1 MRVFFQTSR
10 QRSFL
15 SACRIARKKWS
26 ASVPLL
32 LAALL
37 TVVFYSCRDED
48 LLPSVQS
55 VEHNGTRTE
64 DNANTSGLTIS
75 GDIKKFYDD
84 KNNLLY
90 SGYTYAPS
98 RRVPLVGEGRV
109 INQITKNL
117 VGVLS
122 NSDNKLEY
130 LVDKN
135 LDNSV
140 KLTGLAEVN
149 TGLPI
154 LSVKDVNR
162 VYYDSS
168 NGIKVGFLYKD
179 PGGLLSL
186 NVLKGFWV
194 KTYLKGEEQDG
205 SSTSGSGDDFQLLNL
220 NLLNVSGGLSEISF
234 TTTKPFDEVRI
245 GCASID
251 VDVLSGL
258 EFYYAFVGENPKKIA
273 ASFGYYKEAETNSG
287 LGNTNNLID
296 EYPDNSEQL
305 SMLGH
310 HELYVDFNEKIVKD
324 SEIGFKTGGLKTLDI
339 DLTGLSLFELTNNDV
354 NNKYVWGNEKV
365 LSGGIGIS
373 LLGTQDGSMSAIA
386 KEDCYG
392 VKIKLNTGLVG
403 GLLDAILGLLGNTH
417 YYYAYSRDPVEIDVS
432 SYFTIGNDT
441 ISTDYY
447 NLPTPSDDGSVSY
460 SLDRWPSGATSP
472 SISGNR
478 ITGMTVNGDYVVQ
491 AIYKRGEETSW
502 SYAVIHR
509 DKKEA
514 EAGCNTMMI
523 NTSANQ
529 GQYTVVESSG
539 SQGGISLFNKINNR
553 QNLVDDDYTNYAE
566 ATNVLSLIQFGSLAG
581 VHSSQDIAP
590 QGGGKTRVG
599 FVMQTNNQLLGADV
613 LKFFFIRLYNDGKE
627 VFSGLTAEN
636 DAVGVGLVGNDGS
649 KLRFY
654 VETDQT
660 FDQVELWTAGL
671 LNVNLNTFRLYYAFY
686 EPVTCE
692 EYAGTSEACMEMITA
707 QKHGATINYAETK
720 SSSAASVGSTMNNL
734 SYVIDNSQQTAASI
748 VAGVSLISRST
759 VAVKF
764 NSIRGGQPV
773 GAILRTPGYVL
784 NASVLQNVTIAAYN
798 GGQAVA
804 SESTSGG
811 LASIEV
817 ISDAGLAYMEVT
829 PLQDYDEVRISFPS
843 LADALETVW
852 LSGFY
857 IRPDAN
863 GNGIPDCA
871 EEPDDQGGTDG
882 ITYKS
887 ITEHVCVDETN
898 DLGKVRISVDA
909 QDDKVGTKLTFTCYP
924 YNGNGQKIEQEAEL
938 QQDDKGYFFELS
950 LPVGDY
956 SISGLST
963 YNGLRAQVHPLKT
976 TWKRN
981 AADTDWNNWS
991 NWTDGSPWGCTNVV
1005 IPTGATRYPN
1015 LKAWGSVDKFYGGNY
1030 CANIHFEPGAA
1041 VLNTQYLEYDC
1052 AYVEMEVQSGMYHMI
1067 STPLHGMV
1075 TGDMFVSP
1083 EMPAYFTPLNGA
1095 TYREVRHNP
1104 VVRQKMYSRAVTTA
1118 TSGTDLNGTVA
1129 ATADWSRTFNAV
1141 AQLYE
1146 QAQGIKMMVGNEGDG
1161 TSYRLRFPKAYT
1173 EYNYYT
1179 LSGGWVKEETLP
1191 EGARNMN
1198 GKFAYEESG
1207 FKPENAGRSFTF
1219 KLRNEEQG
1227 ATYFV
1232 AGNPFMS
1239 YLDIKTFLTENKQ
1252 SVQAI
1257 RIIDSENVFGEE
1269 EGLVRISLS
1278 ENGNLSFD
1286 VAGEQSNT
1294 IAPLQAFYV
1303 EASGDNASDN
1313 VDITYT
1319 SNMFVQPFASTA
1331 TRSSRSASVPA
1342 AGEMKISAVSGNS
1355 VSSCSLLR
1363 SAGASDAYNAKE
1375 DVITLIDENF
1385 MPKVKVY
1392 TVAGKRALDIQKI
1405 KNAARVDLG
1414 FMVKDGSQQTK
1425 FTLNYGSNWKGW
1437 TLVDKQTGNRYLL
1450 DGTSLTVNAGAMK
1463 SNNGRFYLVKE

>member
-1 MRVFFQTSR
+1 MSVFFQTSR

-15 SACRIARKKWS
+15 SACRIAGKKWS
-26 ASVPLL
+26 ASVPLF

-55 VEHNGTRTE
+55 FEQGGTRVNE
-64 DNANTSGLTIS
+64 DENTSGL
-75 GDIKKFYDD
+75 DVEQ
-84 KNNLLY
+84 NE
-90 SGYTYAPS
+90 TYGATYKPN

-109 INQITKNL
+109 INQITKGL
-117 VGVLS
+117 IAVGANNENQEFLI
-122 NSDNKLEY
+122 
-130 LVDKN
+130 DK
-135 LDNSV
+135 D
-140 KLTGLAEVN
+140 LTNGVTVSGLAKVDA
-149 TGLPI
+149 GIPI
-154 LSVKDVNR
+154 FSVRDINR
-162 VYYDSS
+162 VYYND
-168 NGIKVGFLYKD
+168 NEEQGVKVGFVYE
-179 PGGLLSL
+179 PQGGVLDLS
-186 NVLKGFWV
+186 VLKSFYVQTLLNGKV
-194 KTYLKGEEQDG
+194 QD
-205 SSTSGSGDDFQLLNL
+205 SSLSESGGGFQLLDL
-220 NLLNVSGGLSEISF
+220 NLLNVAGGKYEVSF
-234 TTTKPFDEVRI
+234 DATKPFDEVRL
-245 GCASID
+245 GYAGVN
-251 VDVLSGL
+251 VDVSVNQSAK
-258 EFYYAFVGENPKKIA
+258 FYYAFVGENPEKIA
-273 ASFGYYKEAETNSG
+273 AKECTYENAKGEEFENVAG
-287 LGNTNNLID
+287 LGRWSSKEKLC
-296 EYPDNSEQL
+296 NSDLTDGLTFSLDALL
-305 SMLGH
+305 S
-310 HELYVDFNEKIVKD
+310 VPKFRVNFNADIPAG
-324 SEIGFKTGGLKTLDI
+324 SEIGFRTSTATLLNVDLGGVTMHALDESNKSQQDEKLGTGI
-339 DLTGLSLFELTNNDV
+339 GLS
-354 NNKYVWGNEKV
+354 
-365 LSGGIGIS
+365 
-373 LLGTQDGSMSAIA
+373 A
-386 KEDCYG
+386 
-392 VKIKLNTGLVG
+392 VG
-403 GLLDAILGLLGNTH
+403 GNSKNFSFITKEAARGVQIDFPLSVKLEATTIH
-417 YYYAYSRDPVEIDVS
+417 YAYSRDPVEIDVS

-447 NLPTPSDDGSVSY
+447 NLPTPSDGTVTY
-460 SLDRWPSGATSP
+460 SLISYPEGATFP

-523 NTSANQ
+523 NTSGNEV
-529 GQYTVVESSG
+529 QYTVVESSG

-553 QNLVDDDYTNYAE
+553 QNLVDGDYTNYAE

-590 QGGGKTRVG
+590 QGGKTRVG

-613 LKFFFIRLYNDGKE
+613 LKFFFIRLYKDGEE

-660 FDQVELWTAGL
+660 FDQVELWIAGL

-686 EPVTCE
+686 EPTTCE

-720 SSSAASVGSTMNNL
+720 SSSVASVGATMNNL

-764 NSIRGGQPV
+764 NRVRGGQPV

-784 NASVLQNVTIAAYN
+784 SASVLQNVTIAAYN

-804 SESTSGG
+804 SESTSSG

-817 ISDAGLAYMEVT
+817 ISNAGLAYMEVT

-843 LADALETVW
+843 LADALKTIW

-871 EEPDDQGGTDG
+871 EEPEDQGETG
-882 ITYKS
+882 IAYRS
-887 ITEHVCVDETN
+887 ITEHVCVDKTTY
-898 DLGKVRISVDA
+898 LGNVRISVDA
-909 QDDKVGTKLTFTCYP
+909 KPELLNTELTFTCYP
-924 YNGNGQKIEQEAEL
+924 YNGNGQKIEQEAAL
-938 QQDDKGYFFELS
+938 QHDNNGYFFKLS

-956 SISGLST
+956 SISGLPT
-963 YNGLRAQVHPLKT
+963 DNGLRAQVHSLKT

-981 AADTDWNNWS
+981 PSDTDWNNWS

-1005 IPTGATRYPN
+1005 IPAGATRYPN
-1015 LKAWGSVDKFYGGNY
+1015 LNAWGSVDNFYGGNY

-1083 EMPAYFTPLNGA
+1083 EMPAYFTPLKED

-1104 VVRQKMYSRAVTTA
+1104 IVRQKMYSRAVKTA
-1118 TSGTDLNGTVA
+1118 TSGTNGTVA
-1129 ATADWSRTFNAV
+1129 PTADWSRTFNAV
-1141 AQLYE
+1141 AQPYE
-1146 QAQGIKMMVGNEGDG
+1146 QAQGIKMMVGNEEG

-1173 EYNYYT
+1173 KYNYYT
-1179 LSGGWVKEETLP
+1179 LSGGYVKEEDLP

-1198 GKFAYEESG
+1198 GKFAYEVNG
-1207 FKPENAGRSFTF
+1207 FNPKNAGSSFTF
-1219 KLRNEEQG
+1219 KLRNEEQD
-1227 ATYFV
+1227 AAYFV

-1239 YLDIKTFLTENKQ
+1239 YLDIKTFLTENNQ
-1252 SVQAI
+1252 SSVQAI
-1257 RIIDSENVFGEE
+1257 RIIDSESVFGEE
-1269 EGLVRISLS
+1269 EGLVRISLG
-1278 ENGNLSFD
+1278 ENGDLSFEGY
-1286 VAGEQSNT
+1286 GEQSNT

-1303 EASGDNASDN
+1303 EVSEDYASDN
-1313 VDITYT
+1313 VNITYT
-1319 SNMFVQPFASTA
+1319 SDMFVQPSASTA
-1331 TRSSRSASVPA
+1331 TRSSRSASVPT

-1375 DVITLIDENF
+1375 DIVSLIDEDF

-1392 TVAGKRALDIQKI
+1392 TVADKRALDIQKMS
-1405 KNAARVDLG
+1405 NATRVDLG
-1414 FMVKDGSQQTK
+1414 FMVKDGSQQTE
-1425 FTLNYGSNWKGW
+1425 FTLDYGSNWKGW
-1437 TLVDKQTGNRYLL
+1437 TLVDKQTGKRYLL

-1463 SNNGRFYLVKE
+1463 SNDGRFYLVKE

>member
-1 MRVFFQTSR
+1 MSVFFQTSR

-15 SACRIARKKWS
+15 SACRIAGKKWS
-26 ASVPLL
+26 ASVPLF

-55 VEHNGTRTE
+55 FEQGGTRAE
-64 DNANTSGLTIS
+64 AASTSGLDVVQDAT
-75 GDIKKFYDD
+75 GA
-84 KNNLLY
+84 
-90 SGYTYAPS
+90 TYKPNC
-98 RRVPLVGEGRV
+98 RVPLVGEGRV

-140 KLTGLAEVN
+140 SLKGLAEVN
-149 TGLPI
+149 AGLPI

-168 NGIKVGFLYKD
+168 NGIKVGFLYKA

-186 NVLKGFWV
+186 NVLQGFWV
-194 KTYLKGEEQDG
+194 KTYLKGKEQDG
-205 SSTSGSGDDFQLLNL
+205 SSTSGSGDKFQLLNL

-245 GCASID
+245 GCASIS
-251 VDVLSGL
+251 VEVLSGL

-273 ASFGYYKEAETNSG
+273 AEKHEYPYAEQERPLHPLSKGDLVNESLIDGPVCELVSGLLGGLTCRVDFGATIPVGSEVGYYT
-287 LGNTNNLID
+287 
-296 EYPDNSEQL
+296 
-305 SMLGH
+305 
-310 HELYVDFNEKIVKD
+310 
-324 SEIGFKTGGLKTLDI
+324 TGGGLASISLGATKLNAYD
-339 DLTGLSLFELTNNDV
+339 TGDNNPQSI
-354 NNKYVWGNEKV
+354 NTE
-365 LSGGIGIS
+365 SGIGV
-373 LLGTQDGSMSAIA
+373 SA
-386 KEDCYG
+386 
-392 VKIKLNTGLVG
+392 LVG
-403 GLLDAILGLLGNTH
+403 GAREFSMILTKKDTRRLELDLPSGINLLSAVKVH
-417 YYYAYSRDPVEIDVS
+417 YAYSRDPVEIDVS

-447 NLPTPSDDGSVSY
+447 NLPTPSEGTVIY
-460 SLDRWPSGATSP
+460 SLISWPSGATSP
-472 SISGNR
+472 SISGNHM
-478 ITGMTVNGDYVVQ
+478 TGMTVNGDYVVK
-491 AIYKRGEETSW
+491 AVYTRGEETSW

-509 DKKEA
+509 NKKEA
-514 EAGCNTMMI
+514 VAGCNTMMI
-523 NTSANQ
+523 NTSGNE

-553 QNLVDDDYTNYAE
+553 QNLVDGDYTNYAE

-590 QGGGKTRVG
+590 QGGKTRVG

-613 LKFFFIRLYNDGKE
+613 LKFFFIRLYKDGEE

-636 DAVGVGLVGNDGS
+636 DAIGVGLVGNDGS

-654 VETDQT
+654 VETDKT

-686 EPVTCE
+686 EPTTCE

-720 SSSAASVGSTMNNL
+720 SSSAASVGATMNNL

-764 NSIRGGQPV
+764 NSIRGGQPL

-829 PLQDYDEVRISFPS
+829 PLQGYDEVRISFPS

-871 EEPDDQGGTDG
+871 EEPDDQGETD
-882 ITYKS
+882 IAYKS
-887 ITEHVCVDETN
+887 ITEHVCVDETTY
-898 DLGKVRISVDA
+898 LGNVRIFVDA

-938 QQDDKGYFFELS
+938 RQDDKGYFFELS

-981 AADTDWNNWS
+981 ASDTDWNNWS

-1005 IPTGATRYPN
+1005 IPAGATRYPDLN
-1015 LKAWGSVDKFYGGNY
+1015 AWGSVDKFYGGNY

-1104 VVRQKMYSRAVTTA
+1104 IVRQKMYSRAVTTA
-1118 TSGTDLNGTVA
+1118 TSGTDSNGTVV

-1141 AQLYE
+1141 AQPYE

-1179 LSGGWVKEETLP
+1179 LSGRWVKEETLP

-1198 GKFAYEESG
+1198 GKFAYEVSG
-1207 FKPENAGRSFTF
+1207 FNPENVGNSFTF
-1219 KLRNEEQG
+1219 ELRNDRKG

-1269 EGLVRISLS
+1269 EGLVRISLGK
-1278 ENGNLSFD
+1278 NGDLSFN

-1303 EASGDNASDN
+1303 EALEGYTSDN
-1313 VDITYT
+1313 VNITYT
-1319 SNMFVQPFASTA
+1319 SDMFVQPSASTA

-1355 VSSCSLLR
+1355 VSSCSLIR

-1375 DVITLIDENF
+1375 DIVSLIDEDF

-1392 TVAGKRALDIQKI
+1392 TVADKRALDIQKMS
-1405 KNAARVDLG
+1405 NATRVGLG
-1414 FMVKDGSQQTK
+1414 FMVKDGSQQTE
-1425 FTLNYGSNWKGW
+1425 FTLDYGSNWKGW
-1437 TLVDKQTGNRYLL
+1437 TLVDKQTGKRYLL

-1463 SNNGRFYLVKE
+1463 SNDGRFYLVKE

>member
-1 MRVFFQTSR
+1 MSVFFQTSR

-15 SACRIARKKWS
+15 SACRIAGKKWS
-26 ASVPLL
+26 ASVPLF

-55 VEHNGTRTE
+55 FEQGGTRAE
-64 DNANTSGLTIS
+64 AASTSGL
-75 GDIKKFYDD
+75 DVVQDA
-84 KNNLLY
+84 
-90 SGYTYAPS
+90 TYGATYKPNC
-98 RRVPLVGEGRV
+98 RVPLVGEGRV

-135 LDNSV
+135 LDNFVSL
-140 KLTGLAEVN
+140 KGLAEVN
-149 TGLPI
+149 AGLPI

-168 NGIKVGFLYKD
+168 NVIKVGFLYKD

-186 NVLKGFWV
+186 DVLKGFWV

-205 SSTSGSGDDFQLLNL
+205 SSTLGSGENFQLLNL

-245 GCASID
+245 GCASIS
-251 VDVLSGL
+251 VEVLSGL

-273 ASFGYYKEAETNSG
+273 AEKH
-287 LGNTNNLID
+287 
-296 EYPDNSEQL
+296 EYPYAEQERPLHPL
-305 SMLGH
+305 SKGDLVNESLTDGPVC
-310 HELYVDFNEKIVKD
+310 EL
-324 SEIGFKTGGLKTLDI
+324 
-339 DLTGLSLFELTNNDV
+339 
-354 NNKYVWGNEKV
+354 
-365 LSGGIGIS
+365 IS
-373 LLGTQDGSMSAIA
+373 
-386 KEDCYG
+386 
-392 VKIKLNTGLVG
+392 
-403 GLLDAILGLLGNTH
+403 GLLGGLTCRVDFGATIPVGSEVGYYTKGGGLASISLGATKLNAYDTGDNNPQSINTESGIGVSALAGGAREFSMILTKKDTRRLELDLPSGINLLSAVQVH
-417 YYYAYSRDPVEIDVS
+417 YAYSRDPVEIDVS

-447 NLPTPSDDGSVSY
+447 NLPTPSEGTVIY
-460 SLDRWPSGATSP
+460 SLISWPSGATSP
-472 SISGNR
+472 SISGNHM
-478 ITGMTVNGDYVVQ
+478 TGMTVNGDYVVK
-491 AIYKRGEETSW
+491 AVYTREEKETSW

-509 DKKEA
+509 NKKEA

-553 QNLVDDDYTNYAE
+553 QNLVDGDYTNYAE

-590 QGGGKTRVG
+590 QGGKTRVG

-613 LKFFFIRLYNDGKE
+613 LKFFFIRLYKDGEE

-636 DAVGVGLVGNDGS
+636 DAIGVGLVGNDGS

-654 VETDQT
+654 VETDKT

-686 EPVTCE
+686 EPTTCE

-720 SSSAASVGSTMNNL
+720 SSSAASVGATMNNL

-764 NSIRGGQPV
+764 NSIRGGQPL

-871 EEPDDQGGTDG
+871 EEPDDQGETD
-882 ITYKS
+882 ITYRS
-887 ITEHVCVDETN
+887 ITEHVCVDETTY
-898 DLGKVRISVDA
+898 LGNVRISVDA
-909 QDDKVGTKLTFTCYP
+909 KSELLGTELTFTCYP
-924 YNGNGQKIEQEAEL
+924 YNGNEQKIEQKAEL

-981 AADTDWNNWS
+981 ASDTDWNNWS

-1005 IPTGATRYPN
+1005 IPAGATRYPN
-1015 LKAWGSVDKFYGGNY
+1015 LNAWGSVDKFYGGNY

-1067 STPLHGMV
+1067 STPLHGMI

-1104 VVRQKMYSRAVTTA
+1104 IVRQKMYSRAVTTA
-1118 TSGTDLNGTVA
+1118 TSGTDSNGTVV

-1141 AQLYE
+1141 AQPYE
-1146 QAQGIKMMVGNEGDG
+1146 QAQGIKMMVGNDWG

-1179 LSGGWVKEETLP
+1179 LSGRWVKKETLP

-1219 KLRNEEQG
+1219 ELRNEEQG

-1257 RIIDSENVFGEE
+1257 RIIDSESVFGEE
-1269 EGLVRISLS
+1269 EGLVRISLGK
-1278 ENGNLSFD
+1278 NGDLSFD

-1303 EASGDNASDN
+1303 EALEGYTSDN
-1313 VDITYT
+1313 VNITYT
-1319 SNMFVQPFASTA
+1319 SDMFVQPSASTA
-1331 TRSSRSASVPA
+1331 TRSSRSASVPT

-1355 VSSCSLLR
+1355 VSSCSLIR

-1375 DVITLIDENF
+1375 DIVSLIDEDF

-1392 TVAGKRALDIQKI
+1392 TVADKRALDIQKMS
-1405 KNAARVDLG
+1405 NATRVDLG
-1414 FMVKDGSQQTK
+1414 FMVKDGSQQTE
-1425 FTLNYGSNWKGW
+1425 FTLDYGSNWKGW
-1437 TLVDKQTGNRYLL
+1437 TLVDKQTGKRYLL

-1463 SNNGRFYLVKE
+1463 SNDGRFYLVKE

>member
-1 MRVFFQTSR
+1 MSVFFQTSR

-15 SACRIARKKWS
+15 SACRIAGKKWS
-26 ASVPLL
+26 ASVPLF

-55 VEHNGTRTE
+55 FEQGGTRAE
-64 DNANTSGLTIS
+64 AASTSGL
-75 GDIKKFYDD
+75 DVVQDA
-84 KNNLLY
+84 
-90 SGYTYAPS
+90 TYGATYKPNC
-98 RRVPLVGEGRV
+98 RVPLVGEGRV

-135 LDNSV
+135 LDNFVSL
-140 KLTGLAEVN
+140 KGLAEVN
-149 TGLPI
+149 AGLPI

-186 NVLKGFWV
+186 DVLKGFWV

-205 SSTSGSGDDFQLLNL
+205 SSTSGSGENFQLLNL

-234 TTTKPFDEVRI
+234 TTKKPFDEVRI

-273 ASFGYYKEAETNSG
+273 AKEH
-287 LGNTNNLID
+287 
-296 EYPDNSEQL
+296 EYPDAKQERPS
-305 SMLGH
+305 
-310 HELYVDFNEKIVKD
+310 
-324 SEIGFKTGGLKTLDI
+324 
-339 DLTGLSLFELTNNDV
+339 TNITD
-354 NNKYVWGNEKV
+354 
-365 LSGGIGIS
+365 
-373 LLGTQDGSMSAIA
+373 LLGRNLVDSDISNGPTCELLS
-386 KEDCYG
+386 
-392 VKIKLNTGLVG
+392 GLVG
-403 GLLDAILGLLGNTH
+403 GGLTCRVDFGATIPVGSEVGYYTKGGGLASISLGATKLNAYDTGDNNPQSINTEGGIGVSALVGGAREFSMILTKENAQRLELDLPSGINLLSAVQVH
-417 YYYAYSRDPVEIDVS
+417 YAYSRDPVEIDVS

-447 NLPTPSDDGSVSY
+447 NLPTPSDGSVTY
-460 SLDRWPSGATSP
+460 SLISWPSGATSP
-472 SISGNR
+472 SISGNHM
-478 ITGMTVNGDYVVQ
+478 TGMTVNGDYVVK
-491 AIYKRGEETSW
+491 AIYTREEKETSW

-509 DKKEA
+509 NKKEA
-514 EAGCNTMMI
+514 VAGCNTMMI
-523 NTSANQ
+523 NTSGNE

-553 QNLVDDDYTNYAE
+553 QNLVDGDYTNYAE

-590 QGGGKTRVG
+590 QGGKTRVG

-613 LKFFFIRLYNDGKE
+613 LKFFFIRLYKDGEE

-636 DAVGVGLVGNDGS
+636 DAIGVGLVGNDGS

-654 VETDQT
+654 VETDKT

-686 EPVTCE
+686 EPTTCE

-720 SSSAASVGSTMNNL
+720 SSSVASVGATMNNL
-734 SYVIDNSQQTAASI
+734 SYVIDNNQQTAASI

-764 NSIRGGQPV
+764 NSIRGGQPL

-804 SESTSGG
+804 SESTSSG

-829 PLQDYDEVRISFPS
+829 PLQDYNEVRISFPS

-871 EEPDDQGGTDG
+871 EELEVQGEIDIVYRG
-882 ITYKS
+882 
-887 ITEHVCVDETN
+887 ITEHVCVDETTY
-898 DLGKVRISVDA
+898 LGNVRISVDA
-909 QDDKVGTKLTFTCYP
+909 KPELLGTELTFTCYP
-924 YNGNGQKIEQEAEL
+924 YNGNGQKIEQEAAL
-938 QQDDKGYFFELS
+938 QQDNNGYFFELS

-981 AADTDWNNWS
+981 ASDTDWNNWN

-1005 IPTGATRYPN
+1005 IPAGATRYPN
-1015 LKAWGSVDKFYGGNY
+1015 LNAWGSVDKFYGGNY

-1118 TSGTDLNGTVA
+1118 TSGTDPNGTVA
-1129 ATADWSRTFNAV
+1129 ATVDWSRTFNAV
-1141 AQLYE
+1141 AQPYE
-1146 QAQGIKMMVGNEGDG
+1146 QAQGIKMMVGNDWG

-1179 LSGGWVKEETLP
+1179 LSGGWVKKETLP

-1198 GKFAYEESG
+1198 GKFAYEVIG
-1207 FKPENAGRSFTF
+1207 FNPENAGSSFTF
-1219 KLRNEEQG
+1219 ELRNEEQG

-1257 RIIDSENVFGEE
+1257 RIIDSESVFGEE
-1269 EGLVRISLS
+1269 EGLVRISLG
-1278 ENGNLSFD
+1278 ENGDLSFD

-1303 EASGDNASDN
+1303 EVSGDYASDN
-1313 VDITYT
+1313 VNITYT
-1319 SNMFVQPFASTA
+1319 SNMFVQPSASTA

-1355 VSSCSLLR
+1355 VSSCSLIR

-1375 DVITLIDENF
+1375 DIVSLIDEDF

-1392 TVAGKRALDIQKI
+1392 TVADKRALDIQKMS
-1405 KNAARVDLG
+1405 NATRVGLG
-1414 FMVKDGSQQTK
+1414 FMVKDGSQQTE
-1425 FTLNYGSNWKGW
+1425 FTLDYGSNWKGW
-1437 TLVDKQTGNRYLL
+1437 TLVDKQTGKRYLL

-1463 SNNGRFYLVKE
+1463 SNDGRFYLVKE

>member
-1 MRVFFQTSR
+1 MSVFFQTSR

-15 SACRIARKKWS
+15 SACRIAGKKWS

-48 LLPSVQS
+48 LLPSMQS
-55 VEHNGTRTE
+55 FEQDGTRA
-64 DNANTSGLTIS
+64 DAASTSGL
-75 GDIKKFYDD
+75 DVVKDA
-84 KNNLLY
+84 
-90 SGYTYAPS
+90 TYGATYKPN

-109 INQITKNL
+109 INQITKGL
-117 VGVLS
+117 IAVGANNENQEFLI
-122 NSDNKLEY
+122 
-130 LVDKN
+130 DK
-135 LDNSV
+135 D
-140 KLTGLAEVN
+140 LTNGVTVSGLAKVDA
-149 TGLPI
+149 GIPI
-154 LSVKDVNR
+154 FSVRDVNR
-162 VYYDSS
+162 VYY
-168 NGIKVGFLYKD
+168 NGGQGVKVGFVYEPQRGVLD
-179 PGGLLSL
+179 LS
-186 NVLKGFWV
+186 VLKSFYVQTLLNGKV
-194 KTYLKGEEQDG
+194 QD
-205 SSTSGSGDDFQLLNL
+205 SSLSESGGGFQLLDL
-220 NLLNVSGGLSEISF
+220 NLLNVAGGKYEVSF
-234 TTTKPFDEVRI
+234 DATKPFDEVRL
-245 GCASID
+245 GYAGVNVNVSTAQ
-251 VDVLSGL
+251 SAK
-258 EFYYAFVGENPKKIA
+258 FYYAFVGENPEKIA
-273 ASFGYYKEAETNSG
+273 AEGYTYTEAKGEETYIPILGGLTEGWKSCDVLTDEYLFSNGDEFGLISG
-287 LGNTNNLID
+287 LSLKKYRVN
-296 EYPDNSEQL
+296 
-305 SMLGH
+305 
-310 HELYVDFNEKIVKD
+310 FNADIPAG
-324 SEIGFKTGGLKTLDI
+324 SEIGFRTSTATLLNVDLGGVTMHALNASNKSQQKVGLKTGI
-339 DLTGLSLFELTNNDV
+339 GLS
-354 NNKYVWGNEKV
+354 
-365 LSGGIGIS
+365 
-373 LLGTQDGSMSAIA
+373 A
-386 KEDCYG
+386 
-392 VKIKLNTGLVG
+392 VG
-403 GLLDAILGLLGNTH
+403 GNSKNFSFITTKAARGVQIDFPLSVKLAETTIH
-417 YYYAYSRDPVEIDVS
+417 YAYSRDPVEIDVS
-432 SYFTIGNDT
+432 SYFTIGNDI

-447 NLPTPSDDGSVSY
+447 NLPTPSDGYVSY
-460 SLDRWPSGATSP
+460 SLISWPSGATSL
-472 SISGNR
+472 SVLDNHM
-478 ITGMTVNGDYVVQ
+478 TGMTVNGDYVIRAV
-491 AIYKRGEETSW
+491 YTREGETSH

-523 NTSANQ
+523 NTSENQ

-553 QNLVDDDYTNYAE
+553 QNLVDGDYTNYAE

-581 VHSSQDIAP
+581 VHSSQDIVP
-590 QGGGKTRVG
+590 QGGKTRVG

-613 LKFFFIRLYNDGKE
+613 LKFFFIRLYKDGEE

-686 EPVTCE
+686 EPTTCE

-720 SSSAASVGSTMNNL
+720 SSSAASVGATMNNL

-773 GAILRTPGYVL
+773 GAILRTPGYGL
-784 NASVLQNVTIAAYN
+784 NASVLQNVTIAAYS

-817 ISDAGLAYMEVT
+817 ISGAGLAYMEVT

-871 EEPDDQGGTDG
+871 EEPEDQGETG
-882 ITYKS
+882 IEYRS
-887 ITEHVCVDETN
+887 ITEHVCVDEKN
-898 DLGKVRISVDA
+898 YLGNVRISVDA
-909 QDDKVGTKLTFTCYP
+909 KPELLNTELTFTCYP
-924 YNGNGQKIEQEAEL
+924 YNGNGQKIEQEAAL
-938 QQDDKGYFFELS
+938 QHDNNGYFFELS

-956 SISGLST
+956 SISGLPIH
-963 YNGLRAQVHPLKT
+963 NGLRAQVHSLKT

-981 AADTDWNNWS
+981 PSDTDWNNWS

-1005 IPTGATRYPN
+1005 IPAGATRYPDLN
-1015 LKAWGSVDKFYGGNY
+1015 AWGSVDKFYGGNY

-1075 TGDMFVSP
+1075 TGDMFVSS
-1083 EMPAYFTPLNGA
+1083 EMPAYFTQLDDK
-1095 TYREVRHNP
+1095 TYPEVRHNP
-1104 VVRQKMYSRAVTTA
+1104 IVRQKMYSRAVTTA
-1118 TSGTDLNGTVA
+1118 TSGTNGTVA

-1146 QAQGIKMMVGNEGDG
+1146 QAQGIKMMVGNDWG

-1179 LSGGWVKEETLP
+1179 LSGGWVKPEKLP

-1198 GKFAYEESG
+1198 GKFAYEVSG
-1207 FKPENAGRSFTF
+1207 FNPENAGSSFTF
-1219 KLRNEEQG
+1219 ELRNDEKG

-1239 YLDIKTFLTENKQ
+1239 YLDIKTFLTENNR

-1257 RIIDSENVFGEE
+1257 RIIDSESVFGEE
-1269 EGLVRISLS
+1269 EGLVRISLG
-1278 ENGNLSFD
+1278 ENGDLSFEGY
-1286 VAGEQSNT
+1286 GEQSNT

-1303 EASGDNASDN
+1303 EVSGDYASDN
-1313 VDITYT
+1313 VNITYT
-1319 SNMFVQPFASTA
+1319 SDMFVQPSASTA
-1331 TRSSRSASVPA
+1331 TRSSRSASVPT

-1375 DVITLIDENF
+1375 DVVSLIDEDF

-1392 TVAGKRALDIQKI
+1392 TVADKRALDIQKMS
-1405 KNAARVDLG
+1405 NATRVDLG
-1414 FMVKDGSQQTK
+1414 FMVKDGSQQTE
-1425 FTLNYGSNWKGW
+1425 FTLDYGSNWKGW
-1437 TLVDKQTGNRYLL
+1437 TLVDKQTGKRYLL

-1463 SNNGRFYLVKE
+1463 SNDGRFYLVKE

>member
-1 MRVFFQTSR
+1 MSVFFQTSR

-15 SACRIARKKWS
+15 SACRIAGKKWS
-26 ASVPLL
+26 ASVPLF

-55 VEHNGTRTE
+55 FEQGGTRAE
-64 DNANTSGLTIS
+64 AASTSGL
-75 GDIKKFYDD
+75 DVVQDA
-84 KNNLLY
+84 
-90 SGYTYAPS
+90 TYGATYKPNC
-98 RRVPLVGEGRV
+98 RVPLVGEGRV

-140 KLTGLAEVN
+140 SLKGLAEVN

-186 NVLKGFWV
+186 DVLKGFWV

-205 SSTSGSGDDFQLLNL
+205 SSTLGSGENFQLLNL

-234 TTTKPFDEVRI
+234 TTTRPFDEVRI

-273 ASFGYYKEAETNSG
+273 AEKH
-287 LGNTNNLID
+287 
-296 EYPDNSEQL
+296 EYPYAEQERPLHPL
-305 SMLGH
+305 SKGDLVNESLTDGPVC
-310 HELYVDFNEKIVKD
+310 EL
-324 SEIGFKTGGLKTLDI
+324 
-339 DLTGLSLFELTNNDV
+339 
-354 NNKYVWGNEKV
+354 
-365 LSGGIGIS
+365 IS
-373 LLGTQDGSMSAIA
+373 
-386 KEDCYG
+386 
-392 VKIKLNTGLVG
+392 
-403 GLLDAILGLLGNTH
+403 GLLGGLTCRVDFGATIPVGSEVGYYTKGGGLASISLGATKLNAYDTSDNNPQSINTESGIGVSALAGGAREFSMILTKENAQRLELDLPSGINLLSAVRVH
-417 YYYAYSRDPVEIDVS
+417 YAYSRDPVEIDVS

-447 NLPTPSDDGSVSY
+447 NLPTPSDGTVSY
-460 SLDRWPSGATSP
+460 SLFSSPDGATS

-478 ITGMTVNGDYVVQ
+478 ITGMTVNGDYAVKAV
-491 AIYKRGEETSW
+491 YTREEKEISW

-509 DKKEA
+509 NKKEA
-514 EAGCNTMMI
+514 VAGCNTMMI

-553 QNLVDDDYTNYAE
+553 QNLVDGDYTNYAE

-590 QGGGKTRVG
+590 QGGKTRVG

-613 LKFFFIRLYNDGKE
+613 LKFFFIRLYKDGEE

-636 DAVGVGLVGNDGS
+636 DAIGVGLVGNDGS

-654 VETDQT
+654 VETDKT

-686 EPVTCE
+686 EPTTCE

-720 SSSAASVGSTMNNL
+720 SSSAASVGATMNNL

-764 NSIRGGQPV
+764 NSIRGGQPL

-829 PLQDYDEVRISFPS
+829 PLQGYDEVRISFPS

-871 EEPDDQGGTDG
+871 EEPDDQGETD
-882 ITYKS
+882 IAYKS
-887 ITEHVCVDETN
+887 ITEHVCVDETTY
-898 DLGKVRISVDA
+898 LGNVRIFVDA

-938 QQDDKGYFFELS
+938 RWDDKGYFFELS

-981 AADTDWNNWS
+981 ASDTDWNNWS

-1005 IPTGATRYPN
+1005 IPAGATRYPN
-1015 LKAWGSVDKFYGGNY
+1015 LNAWGSVDKFYGGNY

-1067 STPLHGMV
+1067 STPLHGMI

-1104 VVRQKMYSRAVTTA
+1104 IVRQKMYSRAVTTA
-1118 TSGTDLNGTVA
+1118 TSGTDSNGTVV

-1141 AQLYE
+1141 AQPYE
-1146 QAQGIKMMVGNEGDG
+1146 QAQGIKMMVGNDWG

-1179 LSGGWVKEETLP
+1179 LSGRWVKKETLP

-1219 KLRNEEQG
+1219 ELRNEEQG

-1257 RIIDSENVFGEE
+1257 RIIDSESVFGEE
-1269 EGLVRISLS
+1269 EGLVRISLGK
-1278 ENGNLSFD
+1278 NGDLSFD

-1303 EASGDNASDN
+1303 EALEGYTSDN
-1313 VDITYT
+1313 VNITYT
-1319 SNMFVQPFASTA
+1319 SDMFVQPSASTA
-1331 TRSSRSASVPA
+1331 TRSSRSASVPT

-1355 VSSCSLLR
+1355 VSSCSLIR

-1375 DVITLIDENF
+1375 DIVSLIDEDF

-1392 TVAGKRALDIQKI
+1392 TVADKRALDIQKMS
-1405 KNAARVDLG
+1405 NATRVDLG
-1414 FMVKDGSQQTK
+1414 FMVKDGSQQTE
-1425 FTLNYGSNWKGW
+1425 FTLDYGSNWKGW
-1437 TLVDKQTGNRYLL
+1437 TLVDKQTGKRYLL

-1463 SNNGRFYLVKE
+1463 SNDGRFYLVKE

>member
-1 MRVFFQTSR
+1 MSVFFQTSR

-15 SACRIARKKWS
+15 SACRIAGKKWS
-26 ASVPLL
+26 ASVPLF

-55 VEHNGTRTE
+55 FEQGGTRAE
-64 DNANTSGLTIS
+64 AASTSGL
-75 GDIKKFYDD
+75 DVVQDA
-84 KNNLLY
+84 
-90 SGYTYAPS
+90 TYGATYKPNC
-98 RRVPLVGEGRV
+98 RVPLVGEGRV

-135 LDNSV
+135 LDNFVSL
-140 KLTGLAEVN
+140 KGLAEVN
-149 TGLPI
+149 AGLPI

-168 NGIKVGFLYKD
+168 NVIKVGFLYKD

-186 NVLKGFWV
+186 DVLKGFWV

-205 SSTSGSGDDFQLLNL
+205 SSTSGSGENFQLLNL

-245 GCASID
+245 GCASIS
-251 VDVLSGL
+251 VEVLSGL

-273 ASFGYYKEAETNSG
+273 AEKH
-287 LGNTNNLID
+287 
-296 EYPDNSEQL
+296 EYPYAEQERPLHPL
-305 SMLGH
+305 SKGDLVNESLTDGPVC
-310 HELYVDFNEKIVKD
+310 EL
-324 SEIGFKTGGLKTLDI
+324 
-339 DLTGLSLFELTNNDV
+339 
-354 NNKYVWGNEKV
+354 
-365 LSGGIGIS
+365 IS
-373 LLGTQDGSMSAIA
+373 
-386 KEDCYG
+386 
-392 VKIKLNTGLVG
+392 
-403 GLLDAILGLLGNTH
+403 GLLGGLTCRVDFGATIPVGSEVGYYTKGGGLASISLGATKLNAYDTGDNNPQSINTESGIGVSALAGGAREFSMILTKKDTRRLELDLPSGINLLSAVQVH
-417 YYYAYSRDPVEIDVS
+417 YAYSRAPVEIDVS

-447 NLPTPSDDGSVSY
+447 NLPTPSEGTVIY
-460 SLDRWPSGATSP
+460 SLISSPNGVTSP
-472 SISGNR
+472 EISGNR
-478 ITGMTVNGDYVVQ
+478 ITGMTVNGDYAVKAV
-491 AIYKRGEETSW
+491 YTREEKEISW

-509 DKKEA
+509 NKKEA

-523 NTSANQ
+523 NTSGNE

-553 QNLVDDDYTNYAE
+553 QNLVDGDYTNYAE

-590 QGGGKTRVG
+590 QGGKTRVG

-613 LKFFFIRLYNDGKE
+613 LKFFFIRLYKDGEE

-636 DAVGVGLVGNDGS
+636 DAIGVGLVGNDGS

-654 VETDQT
+654 VETDKT

-686 EPVTCE
+686 EPTTCE

-720 SSSAASVGSTMNNL
+720 SSSAASVGATMNNL

-764 NSIRGGQPV
+764 NSIRGGQPL

-871 EEPDDQGGTDG
+871 EEPDDQGETD
-882 ITYKS
+882 ITYRS
-887 ITEHVCVDETN
+887 ITEHVCVDKTTY
-898 DLGKVRISVDA
+898 LGNVRISVDA
-909 QDDKVGTKLTFTCYP
+909 KSELLGTELTFTCYP
-924 YNGNGQKIEQEAEL
+924 YNGNEQKIEQKAEL

-981 AADTDWNNWS
+981 ASDTDWNNWS

-1005 IPTGATRYPN
+1005 IPAGATRYPN
-1015 LKAWGSVDKFYGGNY
+1015 LNAWGSVDKFYGGNY

-1067 STPLHGMV
+1067 STPLHGMI

-1083 EMPAYFTPLNGA
+1083 EMPAYFTPLKED

-1104 VVRQKMYSRAVTTA
+1104 IVRQKMYSRAVTTA
-1118 TSGTDLNGTVA
+1118 TSGTDSNGTVV

-1141 AQLYE
+1141 AQPYE
-1146 QAQGIKMMVGNEGDG
+1146 QAQGIKMMVGNDWG

-1179 LSGGWVKEETLP
+1179 LSGRWVKKETLP

-1219 KLRNEEQG
+1219 ELRNEEQG

-1257 RIIDSENVFGEE
+1257 RIIDSESVFGEE
-1269 EGLVRISLS
+1269 EGLVRISLGK
-1278 ENGNLSFD
+1278 NGDLSFD

-1303 EASGDNASDN
+1303 EALEGYTSDN
-1313 VDITYT
+1313 VNVTYT
-1319 SNMFVQPFASTA
+1319 SDMFVQPSASTA
-1331 TRSSRSASVPA
+1331 TRSSRSASVPT

-1355 VSSCSLLR
+1355 VSSCSLIR

-1375 DVITLIDENF
+1375 DIVSLIDEDF

-1392 TVAGKRALDIQKI
+1392 TVADKRALDIQKMS
-1405 KNAARVDLG
+1405 NATRVGLG
-1414 FMVKDGSQQTK
+1414 FMVKDGSQQTE
-1425 FTLNYGSNWKGW
+1425 FTLDYGSNWKGW
-1437 TLVDKQTGNRYLL
+1437 TLVDKQTGKRYLL

-1463 SNNGRFYLVKE
+1463 SNDGRFYLVKE

>member
-1 MRVFFQTSR
+1 MSVFFQTSR

-15 SACRIARKKWS
+15 SVCRIAGKKWS
-26 ASVPLL
+26 ASVPLF

-55 VEHNGTRTE
+55 FEQGGTRAET
-64 DNANTSGLTIS
+64 ASTSGL
-75 GDIKKFYDD
+75 DVVQDA
-84 KNNLLY
+84 
-90 SGYTYAPS
+90 TYGATYKPNC
-98 RRVPLVGEGRV
+98 RVPLVGEGRV

-135 LDNSV
+135 LDNFVSL
-140 KLTGLAEVN
+140 KGLAEVN
-149 TGLPI
+149 AGLPI

-186 NVLKGFWV
+186 NVLQGFWV
-194 KTYLKGEEQDG
+194 KTYLKGKEQDG
-205 SSTSGSGDDFQLLNL
+205 SSTSGSGDNFQLLNL

-273 ASFGYYKEAETNSG
+273 AEKH
-287 LGNTNNLID
+287 
-296 EYPDNSEQL
+296 EYPYAEQERPLHPL
-305 SMLGH
+305 SKGDL
-310 HELYVDFNEKIVKD
+310 VNE
-324 SEIGFKTGGLKTLDI
+324 S
-339 DLTGLSLFELTNNDV
+339 LT
-354 NNKYVWGNEKV
+354 
-365 LSGGIGIS
+365 
-373 LLGTQDGSMSAIA
+373 DGPVC
-386 KEDCYG
+386 E
-392 VKIKLNTGLVG
+392 LVG
-403 GLLDAILGLLGNTH
+403 GLLGGGLTCRVDFGATIPVGSEVGYYTTGGGLASISLGATKLNAYDTSDNNPQSINAESGIGVSALAGGAREFSMILTKKDTRRLELDLPSGINLLSAVQVH
-417 YYYAYSRDPVEIDVS
+417 YAYSRDPVEIDVS

-447 NLPTPSDDGSVSY
+447 NLPTPSEGTVIY
-460 SLDRWPSGATSP
+460 SLISSPNGVTSP
-472 SISGNR
+472 EISGNH
-478 ITGMTVNGDYVVQ
+478 ITGMTVNGDYVVK
-491 AIYKRGEETSW
+491 AVYTREEKEISW

-509 DKKEA
+509 NKKEA

-523 NTSANQ
+523 NTSGNE

-553 QNLVDDDYTNYAE
+553 QNLVDGDYTNYAE

-581 VHSSQDIAP
+581 VHSSQDIAL

-613 LKFFFIRLYNDGKE
+613 LKFFFIRLYKDGKE

-654 VETDQT
+654 VETDRT

-720 SSSAASVGSTMNNL
+720 SSSVASVGATTNNL

-748 VAGVSLISRST
+748 VAGVSLISRPT

-764 NSIRGGQPV
+764 NSIRGGQPL

-804 SESTSGG
+804 SESTSSG

-829 PLQDYDEVRISFPS
+829 PLQDYNEVRISFPS

-871 EEPDDQGGTDG
+871 EELEVQGEID
-882 ITYKS
+882 IVYRD
-887 ITEHVCVDETN
+887 ITEHVCVDKTTY
-898 DLGKVRISVDA
+898 LGNVRISVDA
-909 QDDKVGTKLTFTCYP
+909 KPELLGTELTFTCYP
-924 YNGNGQKIEQEAEL
+924 YNGNGQKIEQEAAL
-938 QQDDKGYFFELS
+938 QQDNNGYFFELS

-963 YNGLRAQVHPLKT
+963 YNGLRAQVHPQKT

-981 AADTDWNNWS
+981 ALDTDWNNWN

-1005 IPTGATRYPN
+1005 IPAGATRYPN
-1015 LKAWGSVDKFYGGNY
+1015 LNAWGSVDKFYGGNY

-1083 EMPAYFTPLNGA
+1083 EMPAYFIPLIGA

-1118 TSGTDLNGTVA
+1118 TSGTDPNGTVV

-1141 AQLYE
+1141 AQPYE
-1146 QAQGIKMMVGNEGDG
+1146 QAQGIKMMVGNDWG

-1179 LSGGWVKEETLP
+1179 LSGGWVKKETLP

-1198 GKFAYEESG
+1198 GKFAYEVIG
-1207 FKPENAGRSFTF
+1207 FNPENAGSSFTF
-1219 KLRNEEQG
+1219 ELRNEEQG
-1227 ATYFV
+1227 ATCFV

-1257 RIIDSENVFGEE
+1257 RIIDSENIFGGK
-1269 EGLVRISLS
+1269 EGLVRISLG
-1278 ENGNLSFD
+1278 ENGDLSFD

-1303 EASGDNASDN
+1303 EVSGDYASDN
-1313 VDITYT
+1313 VNITYT
-1319 SNMFVQPFASTA
+1319 SNMFVQPSASTA
-1331 TRSSRSASVPA
+1331 TRSSRSASVPT

-1375 DVITLIDENF
+1375 DIVSLIDEDF

-1392 TVAGKRALDIQKI
+1392 TVADKRALDIQKMS
-1405 KNAARVDLG
+1405 NATRVGLG
-1414 FMVKDGSQQTK
+1414 FMVKDGSQQTE
-1425 FTLNYGSNWKGW
+1425 FTLDYGSNWKGW
-1437 TLVDKQTGNRYLL
+1437 TLVDKQTGKRYLL

-1463 SNNGRFYLVKE
+1463 SNDGRFYLVKE

>member
-1 MRVFFQTSR
+1 MSVFFQTSR

-15 SACRIARKKWS
+15 SACRIAGKKWS
-26 ASVPLL
+26 ASVPLF

-55 VEHNGTRTE
+55 FEQGGTRAE
-64 DNANTSGLTIS
+64 AASTSGLDVVQDAT
-75 GDIKKFYDD
+75 GA
-84 KNNLLY
+84 
-90 SGYTYAPS
+90 TYKPNC
-98 RRVPLVGEGRV
+98 RVPLVGEGRV

-140 KLTGLAEVN
+140 SLKGLAEVN
-149 TGLPI
+149 AGLPI

-168 NGIKVGFLYKD
+168 NGIKVGFLYKA

-186 NVLKGFWV
+186 NVLQGFWV
-194 KTYLKGEEQDG
+194 KTYLKGKEQDG
-205 SSTSGSGDDFQLLNL
+205 SSTSGSGDKFQLLNL

-245 GCASID
+245 GCASIS
-251 VDVLSGL
+251 VEVLSGL

-273 ASFGYYKEAETNSG
+273 AKEH
-287 LGNTNNLID
+287 
-296 EYPDNSEQL
+296 EYPDAKQERPS
-305 SMLGH
+305 
-310 HELYVDFNEKIVKD
+310 
-324 SEIGFKTGGLKTLDI
+324 
-339 DLTGLSLFELTNNDV
+339 TNITD
-354 NNKYVWGNEKV
+354 
-365 LSGGIGIS
+365 
-373 LLGTQDGSMSAIA
+373 LLGRNLVDSDISNGPTCELLS
-386 KEDCYG
+386 
-392 VKIKLNTGLVG
+392 GLVG
-403 GLLDAILGLLGNTH
+403 GGLTCRVDFGATIPVGSEVGYYTTGGGLASISLGATKLNAYDTGDNNPQSINTESGIGVSALVGGAREFSMILTKKDTRRLELDLPSGINLLSAVKVH
-417 YYYAYSRDPVEIDVS
+417 YAYSRDPVEIDVS

-447 NLPTPSDDGSVSY
+447 NLPTPSEGTVIY
-460 SLDRWPSGATSP
+460 SLISWPSGATSP
-472 SISGNR
+472 SISGNHM
-478 ITGMTVNGDYVVQ
+478 TGMTVNGDYVVK
-491 AIYKRGEETSW
+491 AVYTREEKETSW

-509 DKKEA
+509 NKKEA
-514 EAGCNTMMI
+514 VAGCNTMMI
-523 NTSANQ
+523 NTSGNE

-553 QNLVDDDYTNYAE
+553 QNLVDGDYTNYAE

-590 QGGGKTRVG
+590 QGGKTRVG

-613 LKFFFIRLYNDGKE
+613 LKFFFIRLYKDGEE

-654 VETDQT
+654 VETDRT

-720 SSSAASVGSTMNNL
+720 SSSVASVGATTNNL

-764 NSIRGGQPV
+764 NSIRGGQPL

-804 SESTSGG
+804 SESTSSG

-829 PLQDYDEVRISFPS
+829 PLQDYNEVRISFPS

-871 EEPDDQGGTDG
+871 EELEVQGEIDIVYRG
-882 ITYKS
+882 
-887 ITEHVCVDETN
+887 ITEHVCVDETTY
-898 DLGKVRISVDA
+898 LGNVRISVDA
-909 QDDKVGTKLTFTCYP
+909 KPELLGTELTFTCYP
-924 YNGNGQKIEQEAEL
+924 YNGNGQKIEQEAAL
-938 QQDDKGYFFELS
+938 QQDNNGYFFELS

-981 AADTDWNNWS
+981 ASDTDWNNWN

-1005 IPTGATRYPN
+1005 IPAGATRYPN
-1015 LKAWGSVDKFYGGNY
+1015 LNAWGSVDKFYGGNY

-1118 TSGTDLNGTVA
+1118 TSGTNGTVA
-1129 ATADWSRTFNAV
+1129 ATVDWSRTFNAV
-1141 AQLYE
+1141 AQPYE
-1146 QAQGIKMMVGNEGDG
+1146 QAQGIKMMVGNDWG

-1179 LSGGWVKEETLP
+1179 LSGGWVKKETLP

-1198 GKFAYEESG
+1198 GKFAYEVIG
-1207 FKPENAGRSFTF
+1207 FNPENAGSSFTF
-1219 KLRNEEQG
+1219 ELRNEEQG

-1257 RIIDSENVFGEE
+1257 RIIDSENIFGGE
-1269 EGLVRISLS
+1269 EGLVSISLG
-1278 ENGNLSFD
+1278 ENGDLSFD

-1303 EASGDNASDN
+1303 EVSGDYASDN
-1313 VDITYT
+1313 VNITYT
-1319 SNMFVQPFASTA
+1319 SNMFVQPSASTA
-1331 TRSSRSASVPA
+1331 TRSSRSASVPT

-1355 VSSCSLLR
+1355 VSSCSLLH

-1375 DVITLIDENF
+1375 DIVSLIDEDF

-1392 TVAGKRALDIQKI
+1392 TVADKRALDIQKMS
-1405 KNAARVDLG
+1405 NATRVGLG
-1414 FMVKDGSQQTK
+1414 FMVKDGSQQTE
-1425 FTLNYGSNWKGW
+1425 FTLDYGSNWKGW
-1437 TLVDKQTGNRYLL
+1437 TLVDKQTGKRYLL

-1463 SNNGRFYLVKE
+1463 SNDGRFYLVKE

>member
-1 MRVFFQTSR
+1 MSVFFQTSR

-15 SACRIARKKWS
+15 SACRIAGKKWS
-26 ASVPLL
+26 ASVPLF

-55 VEHNGTRTE
+55 FEQGGTRAE
-64 DNANTSGLTIS
+64 AASTSGL
-75 GDIKKFYDD
+75 DVVQDA
-84 KNNLLY
+84 
-90 SGYTYAPS
+90 TYGATYKPNC
-98 RRVPLVGEGRV
+98 RVPLVGEGRV

-135 LDNSV
+135 LDNFVSL
-140 KLTGLAEVN
+140 KGLAEVN
-149 TGLPI
+149 AGLPI

-168 NGIKVGFLYKD
+168 NVIKVGFLYKD

-186 NVLKGFWV
+186 DVLKGFWV

-205 SSTSGSGDDFQLLNL
+205 SSTLGSGENFQLLNL

-245 GCASID
+245 GCASIS
-251 VDVLSGL
+251 VEVLSGL

-273 ASFGYYKEAETNSG
+273 AEKHEYPYAEQERPLHPLSKGDLVNESLTDGPVCELISGLLGGLTCRVDFGATIPVGSEVGYYTKG
-287 LGNTNNLID
+287 
-296 EYPDNSEQL
+296 
-305 SMLGH
+305 
-310 HELYVDFNEKIVKD
+310 
-324 SEIGFKTGGLKTLDI
+324 GGLASISLGATKLNAYD
-339 DLTGLSLFELTNNDV
+339 TGDNNPQSI
-354 NNKYVWGNEKV
+354 NTE
-365 LSGGIGIS
+365 GGIGV
-373 LLGTQDGSMSAIA
+373 SA
-386 KEDCYG
+386 
-392 VKIKLNTGLVG
+392 LVG
-403 GLLDAILGLLGNTH
+403 GAREFSMILTKENAQRLELDLPSGINLLSAVQVH
-417 YYYAYSRDPVEIDVS
+417 YAYSRDPVEIDVS

-447 NLPTPSDDGSVSY
+447 NLPTPSDGSVTY
-460 SLDRWPSGATSP
+460 SLISWPSGATSP
-472 SISGNR
+472 SISGNHM
-478 ITGMTVNGDYVVQ
+478 TGMTVNGDYVVK
-491 AIYKRGEETSW
+491 AIYTREEKETSW

-509 DKKEA
+509 NKKEA
-514 EAGCNTMMI
+514 VAGCNTMMI
-523 NTSANQ
+523 NTSGNE

-553 QNLVDDDYTNYAE
+553 QNLVDGDYTNYAE

-590 QGGGKTRVG
+590 QGGKTRVG

-613 LKFFFIRLYNDGKE
+613 LKFFFIRLYKDGEE

-636 DAVGVGLVGNDGS
+636 DAIGVGLVGNDGS

-654 VETDQT
+654 VETDKT

-686 EPVTCE
+686 EPTTCE

-720 SSSAASVGSTMNNL
+720 SSSVASVGATTNNL

-764 NSIRGGQPV
+764 NSIRGGQPL

-804 SESTSGG
+804 SESTSSG

-829 PLQDYDEVRISFPS
+829 PLQDYNEVRISFPS

-871 EEPDDQGGTDG
+871 EELEVQGEIDIVYRG
-882 ITYKS
+882 
-887 ITEHVCVDETN
+887 ITEHVCVDETTY
-898 DLGKVRISVDA
+898 LGNVRISVDA
-909 QDDKVGTKLTFTCYP
+909 KPELLGTELTFTCYP
-924 YNGNGQKIEQEAEL
+924 YNGNGQKIEQEAAL
-938 QQDDKGYFFELS
+938 QQDNNGYFFELS

-981 AADTDWNNWS
+981 ASDTDWNNWN

-1005 IPTGATRYPN
+1005 IPAGATRYPN
-1015 LKAWGSVDKFYGGNY
+1015 LNAWGSVDKFYGGNY

-1118 TSGTDLNGTVA
+1118 TSGTDPNGTVA
-1129 ATADWSRTFNAV
+1129 ATVDWSRTFNAV
-1141 AQLYE
+1141 AQPYE
-1146 QAQGIKMMVGNEGDG
+1146 QAQGIKMMVGNDWG

-1179 LSGGWVKEETLP
+1179 LSGGWVKKETLP

-1198 GKFAYEESG
+1198 GKFAYEVIG
-1207 FKPENAGRSFTF
+1207 FNPENAGSSFTF
-1219 KLRNEEQG
+1219 ELRNEEQG

-1257 RIIDSENVFGEE
+1257 RIIDSENIFGGE
-1269 EGLVRISLS
+1269 EGLVRISLG
-1278 ENGNLSFD
+1278 ENGDLSFD

-1303 EASGDNASDN
+1303 EVSGDYASDN
-1313 VDITYT
+1313 VNITYT
-1319 SNMFVQPFASTA
+1319 SNMFVQPSASTA
-1331 TRSSRSASVPA
+1331 TRSSRSASVPT

-1355 VSSCSLLR
+1355 VSSCSLLH

-1375 DVITLIDENF
+1375 DIVSLIDEDF

-1392 TVAGKRALDIQKI
+1392 TVADKRALDIQKMS
-1405 KNAARVDLG
+1405 NATRVGLG
-1414 FMVKDGSQQTK
+1414 FMVKDGSQQTE
-1425 FTLNYGSNWKGW
+1425 FTLDYGSNWKGW
-1437 TLVDKQTGNRYLL
+1437 TLVDKQTGKRYLL

-1463 SNNGRFYLVKE
+1463 SNDGRFYLVKE

>member
-1 MRVFFQTSR
+1 MSVFFQTSR

-15 SACRIARKKWS
+15 SACRIAGKKWS
-26 ASVPLL
+26 ASVPLF

-55 VEHNGTRTE
+55 FEQGGTRAE
-64 DNANTSGLTIS
+64 AASTSGLDVVQDAIY
-75 GDIKKFYDD
+75 GA
-84 KNNLLY
+84 
-90 SGYTYAPS
+90 TYKPNC
-98 RRVPLVGEGRV
+98 RVPLVGEGRV

-135 LDNSV
+135 LDNFVSL
-140 KLTGLAEVN
+140 KGLAEVN
-149 TGLPI
+149 AGLPI

-168 NGIKVGFLYKD
+168 NVIKVGFLYKD

-186 NVLKGFWV
+186 NVLQGFWV
-194 KTYLKGEEQDG
+194 KTYLKGKEQDG
-205 SSTSGSGDDFQLLNL
+205 SSTSGSGDNFKLLNL

-251 VDVLSGL
+251 VNVLSGL

-273 ASFGYYKEAETNSG
+273 AETYA
-287 LGNTNNLID
+287 
-296 EYPDNSEQL
+296 YPTAKQ
-305 SMLGH
+305 
-310 HELYVDFNEKIVKD
+310 EKPAH
-324 SEIGFKTGGLKTLDI
+324 
-339 DLTGLSLFELTNNDV
+339 
-354 NNKYVWGNEKV
+354 
-365 LSGGIGIS
+365 
-373 LLGTQDGSMSAIA
+373 LGTGDLVNKNLNDGPVC
-386 KEDCYG
+386 E
-392 VKIKLNTGLVG
+392 LVS
-403 GLLDAILGLLGNTH
+403 GLLGGLTCRVDFGATIPVDSEVGYYTTGGGLASISLGATKLNAYDTSDNNPQSINTESGIGVSALAGGAREFSMILTKENAQRLELDLPSGINLLSAVRVH
-417 YYYAYSRDPVEIDVS
+417 YAYSRDPVEIDVS

-447 NLPTPSDDGSVSY
+447 NLPTPSDGTVSY
-460 SLDRWPSGATSP
+460 SLFSSPDGATS

-478 ITGMTVNGDYVVQ
+478 ITGMTVNGDYVVK
-491 AIYKRGEETSW
+491 AVYTREEKETSW

-509 DKKEA
+509 NKKEA

-523 NTSANQ
+523 NTSGSE

-553 QNLVDDDYTNYAE
+553 QNLVDGDYTNYAE

-590 QGGGKTRVG
+590 QGGKTRVG

-613 LKFFFIRLYNDGKE
+613 LKFFFIRLYKDGEE

-636 DAVGVGLVGNDGS
+636 DAIGVGLVGNDGS

-654 VETDQT
+654 VETDKT

-720 SSSAASVGSTMNNL
+720 SSSAASVGATMNNL

-764 NSIRGGQPV
+764 NSIRGGQPL

-829 PLQDYDEVRISFPS
+829 PLQGYDEVRISFPS

-871 EEPDDQGGTDG
+871 EEPDDQGETD
-882 ITYKS
+882 IAYKS
-887 ITEHVCVDETN
+887 ITEHVCVDETTY
-898 DLGKVRISVDA
+898 LGNVRISVDA
-909 QDDKVGTKLTFTCYP
+909 KSELLGTELTFTCYP
-924 YNGNGQKIEQEAEL
+924 YNGNGQKIEQKAEL

-963 YNGLRAQVHPLKT
+963 YNGMRAQVHPLKT
-976 TWKRN
+976 TWKRS
-981 AADTDWNNWS
+981 ASDTDWNNWS

-1005 IPTGATRYPN
+1005 IPAGATRYPDLN
-1015 LKAWGSVDKFYGGNY
+1015 AWGSVDKFYGGNY

-1067 STPLHGMV
+1067 STPLHGMI

-1083 EMPAYFTPLNGA
+1083 EMPAYFTPLKED

-1104 VVRQKMYSRAVTTA
+1104 IVRQKMYSRAVTTA
-1118 TSGTDLNGTVA
+1118 TSGTNSTVV

-1141 AQLYE
+1141 AQPYE
-1146 QAQGIKMMVGNEGDG
+1146 QAQGIKMMVGNDWG

-1179 LSGGWVKEETLP
+1179 LSGECVKKETLP
-1191 EGARNMN
+1191 VEARNMN
-1198 GKFAYEESG
+1198 GKFAYEVSG
-1207 FKPENAGRSFTF
+1207 FNPENAGNSFTF
-1219 KLRNEEQG
+1219 ELRNDGKG

-1252 SVQAI
+1252 FVQAI
-1257 RIIDSENVFGEE
+1257 RIIDSESVFGEE
-1269 EGLVRISLS
+1269 EGLVRISLGK
-1278 ENGNLSFD
+1278 NGDLSFN

-1303 EASGDNASDN
+1303 EALEGYTSDN
-1313 VDITYT
+1313 VNITYT
-1319 SNMFVQPFASTA
+1319 SDMFVQPSASTT
-1331 TRSSRSASVPA
+1331 TRSSRSASVPT

-1355 VSSCSLLR
+1355 VSSCSLIR

-1375 DVITLIDENF
+1375 DIVSLIDEDF

-1392 TVAGKRALDIQKI
+1392 TVADKRALDIQKMS
-1405 KNAARVDLG
+1405 NATRVGLG
-1414 FMVKDGSQQTK
+1414 FMVKDGSQQTE
-1425 FTLNYGSNWKGW
+1425 FTLDYGSNWKGW
-1437 TLVDKQTGNRYLL
+1437 TLVDKQTGKRYLL

-1463 SNNGRFYLVKE
+1463 SNDGRFYLVKE

>member
-1 MRVFFQTSR
+1 MSVFFQTSR

-15 SACRIARKKWS
+15 SACRIAGKKWS
-26 ASVPLL
+26 ASVPLF

-55 VEHNGTRTE
+55 FEQGGTRAE
-64 DNANTSGLTIS
+64 AASTSGLDVVQDAT
-75 GDIKKFYDD
+75 GA
-84 KNNLLY
+84 
-90 SGYTYAPS
+90 TYKPNC
-98 RRVPLVGEGRV
+98 RVPLVGEGRV

-140 KLTGLAEVN
+140 SLKGLAEVN
-149 TGLPI
+149 AGLPI

-168 NGIKVGFLYKD
+168 NGIKVGFLYKA

-186 NVLKGFWV
+186 NVLQGFWV
-194 KTYLKGEEQDG
+194 KTYLKGKEQDG
-205 SSTSGSGDDFQLLNL
+205 SSTSGSGDKFQLLNL

-245 GCASID
+245 GCASIS

-273 ASFGYYKEAETNSG
+273 AEKH
-287 LGNTNNLID
+287 
-296 EYPDNSEQL
+296 EYPYAEQERPLHSL
-305 SMLGH
+305 SKGDLVNKNLNDGPVC
-310 HELYVDFNEKIVKD
+310 ELV
-324 SEIGFKTGGLKTLDI
+324 S
-339 DLTGLSLFELTNNDV
+339 
-354 NNKYVWGNEKV
+354 
-365 LSGGIGIS
+365 
-373 LLGTQDGSMSAIA
+373 
-386 KEDCYG
+386 
-392 VKIKLNTGLVG
+392 
-403 GLLDAILGLLGNTH
+403 GLLGGLTCRVDFGATIPVGSEVGYYTTGGGLASISLGATKLNAYDTGDNNPQSINTESGIGVSALAGGAREFSMILTKKDTRRLELDLPSGINLLSAVKVH
-417 YYYAYSRDPVEIDVS
+417 YAYSRDPVEIDVS

-447 NLPTPSDDGSVSY
+447 NLPTPSEGSVIY
-460 SLDRWPSGATSP
+460 SLISWPSGATSP
-472 SISGNR
+472 SISGNHM
-478 ITGMTVNGDYVVQ
+478 TGMTVNGDYVVK
-491 AIYKRGEETSW
+491 AVYTREEKEISW

-509 DKKEA
+509 NKKEA
-514 EAGCNTMMI
+514 VAGCNTMMI
-523 NTSANQ
+523 NTSGNE

-553 QNLVDDDYTNYAE
+553 QNLVDGDYTNYAE

-590 QGGGKTRVG
+590 QGGKTRVG

-613 LKFFFIRLYNDGKE
+613 LKFFFIRLYKDGEE

-636 DAVGVGLVGNDGS
+636 DAIGVGLVGNDGS

-654 VETDQT
+654 VETDKT

-686 EPVTCE
+686 EPTTCE

-720 SSSAASVGSTMNNL
+720 SSSAASVGATMNNL

-784 NASVLQNVTIAAYN
+784 NASVLQNVAIAAYN

-871 EEPDDQGGTDG
+871 EEPDDQGETD
-882 ITYKS
+882 IAYKS
-887 ITEHVCVDETN
+887 ITEHVCVDETTY
-898 DLGKVRISVDA
+898 LGNVRIFVDA

-938 QQDDKGYFFELS
+938 RQDDKGYFFELS

-981 AADTDWNNWS
+981 ASDTDWNNWS

-1005 IPTGATRYPN
+1005 IPAGATRYPDLN
-1015 LKAWGSVDKFYGGNY
+1015 AWGSVDKFYGGNY

-1083 EMPAYFTPLNGA
+1083 EMPAYFTPLKED

-1104 VVRQKMYSRAVTTA
+1104 IVRQKMYSRAVTTA
-1118 TSGTDLNGTVA
+1118 TSGTNGTVV

-1141 AQLYE
+1141 AQPYE
-1146 QAQGIKMMVGNEGDG
+1146 QAQGIKMMVGNDWG

-1179 LSGGWVKEETLP
+1179 LSGECVKKETLP
-1191 EGARNMN
+1191 VEARNMN
-1198 GKFAYEESG
+1198 GKFAYEVSG
-1207 FKPENAGRSFTF
+1207 FNPENAGNSFTF
-1219 KLRNEEQG
+1219 ELRNDGKG

-1252 SVQAI
+1252 FVQAI
-1257 RIIDSENVFGEE
+1257 RIIDSESVFGEE
-1269 EGLVRISLS
+1269 EGLVRISLGK
-1278 ENGNLSFD
+1278 NGDLSFN

-1303 EASGDNASDN
+1303 EALEGYTSDN
-1313 VDITYT
+1313 VNITYT
-1319 SNMFVQPFASTA
+1319 SDMFVQPSASTA
-1331 TRSSRSASVPA
+1331 TRSSRSASVPT

-1355 VSSCSLLR
+1355 VSSCSLIR

-1375 DVITLIDENF
+1375 DIVSLIDEDF

-1392 TVAGKRALDIQKI
+1392 TVADKRALDIQKMS
-1405 KNAARVDLG
+1405 NATRVGLG
-1414 FMVKDGSQQTK
+1414 FMVKDGSQQTE
-1425 FTLNYGSNWKGW
+1425 FTLDYGSNWKGW
-1437 TLVDKQTGNRYLL
+1437 TLVDKQTGKRYLL

-1463 SNNGRFYLVKE
+1463 SNDGRFYLVKE

>member
-1 MRVFFQTSR
+1 MSVFFQTSR

-15 SACRIARKKWS
+15 SACRIAGKKWS
-26 ASVPLL
+26 ASVPLF

-55 VEHNGTRTE
+55 FEQGGTRAE
-64 DNANTSGLTIS
+64 AASTSGLDVVQDAT
-75 GDIKKFYDD
+75 GA
-84 KNNLLY
+84 
-90 SGYTYAPS
+90 TYKPNC
-98 RRVPLVGEGRV
+98 RVPLVGEGRV

-140 KLTGLAEVN
+140 SLKGLAEVN
-149 TGLPI
+149 AGLPI

-168 NGIKVGFLYKD
+168 NGIKVGFLYKA

-186 NVLKGFWV
+186 NVLQGFWV
-194 KTYLKGEEQDG
+194 KTYLKGKEQDG
-205 SSTSGSGDDFQLLNL
+205 SSTSGSGDKFQLLNL

-245 GCASID
+245 GCASIS
-251 VDVLSGL
+251 VEVLSGL

-273 ASFGYYKEAETNSG
+273 AKEH
-287 LGNTNNLID
+287 
-296 EYPDNSEQL
+296 EYPDAKQERPS
-305 SMLGH
+305 
-310 HELYVDFNEKIVKD
+310 
-324 SEIGFKTGGLKTLDI
+324 
-339 DLTGLSLFELTNNDV
+339 TNITD
-354 NNKYVWGNEKV
+354 
-365 LSGGIGIS
+365 
-373 LLGTQDGSMSAIA
+373 LLGRNLVDSDISNGPTCELLS
-386 KEDCYG
+386 
-392 VKIKLNTGLVG
+392 GLVG
-403 GLLDAILGLLGNTH
+403 GGLTCRVDFGATIPVGSEVGYYTKGGGLASISLGATKLNAYDTGDNNPQSINTEGGIGVSALVGGAREFSMILTKENAQRLELDLPSGINLLSAVQVH
-417 YYYAYSRDPVEIDVS
+417 YAYSRDPVEIDVS

-441 ISTDYY
+441 ISTDYH
-447 NLPTPSDDGSVSY
+447 NLPTPSEGTVIY
-460 SLDRWPSGATSP
+460 SLISWPSGATSP
-472 SISGNR
+472 SISGNHM
-478 ITGMTVNGDYVVQ
+478 TGMTVNGDYVVK
-491 AIYKRGEETSW
+491 AVYTREEKETSW

-509 DKKEA
+509 NKKEA
-514 EAGCNTMMI
+514 VAGCNTMMI
-523 NTSANQ
+523 NTSGNE

-553 QNLVDDDYTNYAE
+553 QNLVDGDYTNYAE

-590 QGGGKTRVG
+590 QGGKTRVG

-613 LKFFFIRLYNDGKE
+613 LKFFFIRLYKDGEE

-636 DAVGVGLVGNDGS
+636 DAIGVGLVGNDGS

-654 VETDQT
+654 VETDKT

-686 EPVTCE
+686 EPTTCE

-720 SSSAASVGSTMNNL
+720 SSSAASVGATMNNL

-764 NSIRGGQPV
+764 NSIRGGQPL

-871 EEPDDQGGTDG
+871 EEPDDQGETD
-882 ITYKS
+882 ITYRS
-887 ITEHVCVDETN
+887 ITEHVCVDETTY
-898 DLGKVRISVDA
+898 LGNVRISVDA
-909 QDDKVGTKLTFTCYP
+909 KSELLGTELTFTCYP
-924 YNGNGQKIEQEAEL
+924 YNGNEQKIEQKAEL

-981 AADTDWNNWS
+981 ASDTDWNNWN

-1005 IPTGATRYPN
+1005 IPAGATRYPN
-1015 LKAWGSVDKFYGGNY
+1015 LNAWGSVDKFYGGNY

-1118 TSGTDLNGTVA
+1118 TSGTNGTVA
-1129 ATADWSRTFNAV
+1129 ATVDWSRTFNAV
-1141 AQLYE
+1141 AQPYE
-1146 QAQGIKMMVGNEGDG
+1146 QAQGIKMMVGNDWG

-1179 LSGGWVKEETLP
+1179 LSGGWVKKETLP

-1198 GKFAYEESG
+1198 GKFAYEVIG
-1207 FKPENAGRSFTF
+1207 FNPENAGSSFTF
-1219 KLRNEEQG
+1219 ELRNEEQG

-1257 RIIDSENVFGEE
+1257 RIIDSENIFGGE
-1269 EGLVRISLS
+1269 EGLVRISLG
-1278 ENGNLSFD
+1278 ENGDLSFD

-1303 EASGDNASDN
+1303 EVSGDYASDN
-1313 VDITYT
+1313 VNITYT
-1319 SNMFVQPFASTA
+1319 SNMFVQPSASTA
-1331 TRSSRSASVPA
+1331 TRSSRSASVPT

-1355 VSSCSLLR
+1355 VSSCSLLH

-1375 DVITLIDENF
+1375 DIVSLIDEDF

-1392 TVAGKRALDIQKI
+1392 TVADKRALDIQKMS
-1405 KNAARVDLG
+1405 NATRVGLG
-1414 FMVKDGSQQTK
+1414 FMVKDGSQQTE
-1425 FTLNYGSNWKGW
+1425 FTLDYGSNWKGW
-1437 TLVDKQTGNRYLL
+1437 TLVDKQTGKRYLL

-1463 SNNGRFYLVKE
+1463 SNDGRFYLVKE

>member
-1 MRVFFQTSR
+1 MSVFFQTSR

-15 SACRIARKKWS
+15 SACRIAGKKWS
-26 ASVPLL
+26 ASVPLF

-55 VEHNGTRTE
+55 FEQGGTRAE
-64 DNANTSGLTIS
+64 AASTSGL
-75 GDIKKFYDD
+75 DVVQDA
-84 KNNLLY
+84 
-90 SGYTYAPS
+90 TYGATYKPNC
-98 RRVPLVGEGRV
+98 RVPLVGEGRV

-135 LDNSV
+135 LDNFVSL
-140 KLTGLAEVN
+140 KGLAEVN
-149 TGLPI
+149 AGLPI

-168 NGIKVGFLYKD
+168 NVIKVGFLYKD

-186 NVLKGFWV
+186 NVLQGFWV
-194 KTYLKGEEQDG
+194 KTYLKGKEQDG
-205 SSTSGSGDDFQLLNL
+205 SSTSGSGDNFKLLNL

-273 ASFGYYKEAETNSG
+273 AEKHEYPYAEQERPLHPLSKGDLVNES
-287 LGNTNNLID
+287 LID
-296 EYPDNSEQL
+296 GPVC
-305 SMLGH
+305 
-310 HELYVDFNEKIVKD
+310 EL
-324 SEIGFKTGGLKTLDI
+324 
-339 DLTGLSLFELTNNDV
+339 
-354 NNKYVWGNEKV
+354 
-365 LSGGIGIS
+365 IS
-373 LLGTQDGSMSAIA
+373 
-386 KEDCYG
+386 
-392 VKIKLNTGLVG
+392 
-403 GLLDAILGLLGNTH
+403 GLLGGGLTCRVDFGATIPVGSEVGYYTTGGGLASISLGATKLNAYDTSDNNPQSINTESGIGVSALAGGAREFSMILTKKDTRRLELDLPSGINLLSAVQVH
-417 YYYAYSRDPVEIDVS
+417 YAYSRDPVEIDVS

-447 NLPTPSDDGSVSY
+447 NLPTPSDGTVSY
-460 SLDRWPSGATSP
+460 SLISWPSGATSP
-472 SISGNR
+472 SISGNHM
-478 ITGMTVNGDYVVQ
+478 TGMTVNGDYAVKAV
-491 AIYKRGEETSW
+491 YTREEKETSW

-509 DKKEA
+509 NKKEA
-514 EAGCNTMMI
+514 VAGCNTMMI
-523 NTSANQ
+523 NTSENQ

-553 QNLVDDDYTNYAE
+553 QNLVDGDYTNYAE

-590 QGGGKTRVG
+590 QGGKTRVG

-613 LKFFFIRLYNDGKE
+613 LKFFFIRLYKDGEE

-636 DAVGVGLVGNDGS
+636 DAIGVGLVGNDGS

-654 VETDQT
+654 VETDKT

-720 SSSAASVGSTMNNL
+720 SSSAASVGATMNNL

-784 NASVLQNVTIAAYN
+784 NASVLQNVAIAAYY

-871 EEPDDQGGTDG
+871 EEPEDQGETD
-882 ITYKS
+882 IAYKS
-887 ITEHVCVDETN
+887 ITEHVCVDETTY
-898 DLGKVRISVDA
+898 LGNVRIFVDA

-938 QQDDKGYFFELS
+938 RQDDKGYFFELS

-981 AADTDWNNWS
+981 ASDTDWNNWS

-1005 IPTGATRYPN
+1005 IPAGATRYPDLN
-1015 LKAWGSVDKFYGGNY
+1015 AWGSVDKFYGGNY

-1083 EMPAYFTPLNGA
+1083 EMPAYFTPLKED

-1104 VVRQKMYSRAVTTA
+1104 IVRQKMYSRAVTTA
-1118 TSGTDLNGTVA
+1118 TSGTNGTVV

-1141 AQLYE
+1141 AQPYE
-1146 QAQGIKMMVGNEGDG
+1146 QAQGIKMMVGNDWG

-1179 LSGGWVKEETLP
+1179 LSGECVKKETLP
-1191 EGARNMN
+1191 VEARNMN
-1198 GKFAYEESG
+1198 GKFAYEVSG
-1207 FKPENAGRSFTF
+1207 FNPENAGNSFTF
-1219 KLRNEEQG
+1219 ELRNDGKG

-1252 SVQAI
+1252 FVQAI
-1257 RIIDSENVFGEE
+1257 RIIDSESVFGEE
-1269 EGLVRISLS
+1269 EGLVRISLGK
-1278 ENGNLSFD
+1278 NGDLSFD

-1303 EASGDNASDN
+1303 EALEGYTSDN
-1313 VDITYT
+1313 VNITYT
-1319 SNMFVQPFASTA
+1319 SDMFVQPSASTA
-1331 TRSSRSASVPA
+1331 TRSSRSASVPT

-1355 VSSCSLLR
+1355 VSSCSLIR

-1375 DVITLIDENF
+1375 DIVSLIDEDF

-1392 TVAGKRALDIQKI
+1392 TVADKRALDIQKMS
-1405 KNAARVDLG
+1405 NATRVGLG
-1414 FMVKDGSQQTK
+1414 FMVKDGSQQTE
-1425 FTLNYGSNWKGW
+1425 FTLDYGSNWKGW
-1437 TLVDKQTGNRYLL
+1437 TLVDKQTGKRYLL

-1463 SNNGRFYLVKE
+1463 SNDGRFYLVKE

>member
-15 SACRIARKKWS
+15 SACRIAGKKWS

-48 LLPSVQS
+48 LAPSMLSFEQG
-55 VEHNGTRTE
+55 GTRAETPS
-64 DNANTSGLTIS
+64 TSGL
-75 GDIKKFYDD
+75 DVVQDA
-84 KNNLLY
+84 
-90 SGYTYAPS
+90 TYGATYKPN

-109 INQITKNL
+109 INQITKGLIAIGANNENQEFL
-117 VGVLS
+117 IDKDLTNGVTVS
-122 NSDNKLEY
+122 
-130 LVDKN
+130 
-135 LDNSV
+135 
-140 KLTGLAEVN
+140 GLAKVDA
-149 TGLPI
+149 GIPI
-154 LSVKDVNR
+154 FSVRDINR
-162 VYYDSS
+162 VYYND
-168 NGIKVGFLYKD
+168 NEEQGVKVGFVYE
-179 PGGLLSL
+179 PQGGVLDLS
-186 NVLKGFWV
+186 VLKSFYVQTLLNGKV
-194 KTYLKGEEQDG
+194 QD
-205 SSTSGSGDDFQLLNL
+205 SSLSESGGGFQLLDL
-220 NLLNVSGGLSEISF
+220 NLLNVAGGKYEVSF
-234 TTTKPFDEVRI
+234 DATKPFDEVRL
-245 GCASID
+245 GYAGVN
-251 VDVLSGL
+251 VDVSVNQSAK
-258 EFYYAFVGENPKKIA
+258 FYYAFVGENPEKIA
-273 ASFGYYKEAETNSG
+273 AKDNIYTQAEGEETYSIPILGGLTEGWKSCDVLTDEYLFSNGDEFGLISG
-287 LGNTNNLID
+287 LSLKKYRVN
-296 EYPDNSEQL
+296 
-305 SMLGH
+305 
-310 HELYVDFNEKIVKD
+310 FNADIPAG
-324 SEIGFKTGGLKTLDI
+324 SEIGFRTSTATLLNVDLGGVTMHALNASNKSQQKVGLKTGI
-339 DLTGLSLFELTNNDV
+339 GLS
-354 NNKYVWGNEKV
+354 
-365 LSGGIGIS
+365 
-373 LLGTQDGSMSAIA
+373 A
-386 KEDCYG
+386 
-392 VKIKLNTGLVG
+392 VG
-403 GLLDAILGLLGNTH
+403 GNSKNFSFITTKAARGVQIDFPLSVKLAETTIH
-417 YYYAYSRDPVEIDVS
+417 YAYSRDPVEIDVS
-432 SYFTIGNDT
+432 SYFTIGNDI

-447 NLPTPSDDGSVSY
+447 NLPTPSEGTVTY
-460 SLDRWPSGATSP
+460 SLISYPEGATSP

-509 DKKEA
+509 NKKEVVS
-514 EAGCNTMMI
+514 GCNTMMI
-523 NTSANQ
+523 NTSDNPT
-529 GQYTVVESSG
+529 QYSVEEPLG
-539 SQGGISLFNKINNR
+539 GQGGISLFNKIKDT
-553 QNLVDDDYTNYAE
+553 QNLVDAEYNNYAE
-566 ATNVLSLIQFGSLAG
+566 ATNVLSLIQLGGLAS
-581 VHSSQDIAP
+581 VKSTKVIEP
-590 QGGGKTRVG
+590 QKGKIRVG

-613 LKFFFIRLYNDGKE
+613 LKFFFIRLYKDGKE

-686 EPVTCE
+686 EPVNCE
-692 EYAGTSEACMEMITA
+692 EYKGTSEACMEMITA

-720 SSSAASVGSTMNNL
+720 FPSVVGVGSTMNNL

-764 NSIRGGQPV
+764 NSIRSGQPV

-804 SESTSGG
+804 SESTSSG

-863 GNGIPDCA
+863 SNGIPDCA
-871 EEPDDQGGTDG
+871 EEPADQGGTDG
-882 ITYKS
+882 ITYKG
-887 ITEHVCVDETN
+887 ITEHVCVDGTTY
-898 DLGKVRISVDA
+898 LGHVRISVDA
-909 QDDKVGTKLTFTCYP
+909 KSELNKTITFTCYP
-924 YNGNGQKIEQEAEL
+924 YNGNGQKIEQEAAL
-938 QQDDKGYFFELS
+938 RQDDYGYFFELS

-981 AADTDWNNWS
+981 PADTDWNNWS

-1005 IPTGATRYPN
+1005 IPTGATRYPV
-1015 LKAWGSVDKFYGGNY
+1015 LKSWSSVKDFYNGNY
-1030 CANIHFEPGAA
+1030 CNNIHFEPGAA
-1041 VLNTQYLEYDC
+1041 VLNTQYLEYSC
-1052 AYVEMEVQSGMYHMI
+1052 AYVEMEMADAMPRMI
-1067 STPLHGMV
+1067 SIPLQGMV
-1075 TGDMFVSP
+1075 TGDMFVSS
-1083 EMPAYFTPLNGA
+1083 EMPAYFTPLDDV
-1095 TYREVRHNP
+1095 TYPEVRHNP
-1104 VVRQKMYSRAVTTA
+1104 LVRQQMYSRAVTTA
-1118 TSGTDLNGTVA
+1118 TSGEDDPNSTIA

-1141 AQLYE
+1141 AQRYE
-1146 QAQGIKMMVGNEGDG
+1146 QAQGIMLMVGSEGDG

-1173 EYNYYT
+1173 AYSYYT
-1179 LSGGWVKEETLP
+1179 LSGGWVKEEALP
-1191 EGARNMN
+1191 EGARSKN
-1198 GKFAYEESG
+1198 GRFTYEEDN
-1207 FKPENAGRSFTF
+1207 FDPEQADDSFTF
-1219 KLRNEEQG
+1219 ELRNDKQG
-1227 ATYFV
+1227 AAYFV

-1239 YLDIKTFLTENKQ
+1239 YLDIQKFLQQNSG
-1252 SVQAI
+1252 SVSAI
-1257 RIIDSENVFGEE
+1257 SVLSE
-1269 EGLVRISLS
+1269 EGDLITVSRDSKDGIC
-1278 ENGNLSFD
+1278 
-1286 VAGEQSNT
+1286 T

-1303 EASGDNASDN
+1303 VSTNTTLNQLN
-1313 VDITYT
+1313 VTYT
-1319 SNMFVQPFASTA
+1319 SDMFVQPSASTA
-1331 TRSSRSASVPA
+1331 TRSSRSVSTPA

-1363 SAGASDAYNAKE
+1363 SARALDAYNAKE
-1375 DVITLIDENF
+1375 DVISLIDEHF

-1392 TVAGKRALDIQKI
+1392 TVADKRALDIQKI

-1414 FMVKDGSQQTK
+1414 FRIKDGSQQTR

-1437 TLVDKQTGNRYLL
+1437 TLVDKQTGKRYRLE
-1450 DGTSLTVNAGAMK
+1450 GTPLTVNAGVMK
-1463 SNNGRFYLVKE
+1463 TNNGRFYLVKE

>member
-1 MRVFFQTSR
+1 MSVFFQTSR

-15 SACRIARKKWS
+15 SACRIAGKKWS
-26 ASVPLL
+26 ASVPLF

-55 VEHNGTRTE
+55 FEQGGTRAE
-64 DNANTSGLTIS
+64 AASTSGL
-75 GDIKKFYDD
+75 DVVQDA
-84 KNNLLY
+84 
-90 SGYTYAPS
+90 TYGATYKPNC
-98 RRVPLVGEGRV
+98 RVPLVGEGRV

-135 LDNSV
+135 LDNFVSL
-140 KLTGLAEVN
+140 KGLAEVN
-149 TGLPI
+149 AGLPI

-168 NGIKVGFLYKD
+168 NVIKVGFLYKD

-186 NVLKGFWV
+186 DVLKGFWV

-205 SSTSGSGDDFQLLNL
+205 SSTLGSGENFQLLNL

-245 GCASID
+245 GCASIS
-251 VDVLSGL
+251 VEVLSGL

-273 ASFGYYKEAETNSG
+273 AEKH
-287 LGNTNNLID
+287 
-296 EYPDNSEQL
+296 EYPYAEQERPLHPL
-305 SMLGH
+305 SKGDLVNESLTDGPVC
-310 HELYVDFNEKIVKD
+310 EL
-324 SEIGFKTGGLKTLDI
+324 
-339 DLTGLSLFELTNNDV
+339 
-354 NNKYVWGNEKV
+354 
-365 LSGGIGIS
+365 IS
-373 LLGTQDGSMSAIA
+373 
-386 KEDCYG
+386 
-392 VKIKLNTGLVG
+392 
-403 GLLDAILGLLGNTH
+403 GLLGGLTCRVDFGATIPVGSEVGYYTKGGGLASISLGATKLNAYDTGDNNPQSINTESGIGVSALAGGAREFSMILTKKDTRRLELDLPSGINLLSAVQVH
-417 YYYAYSRDPVEIDVS
+417 YAYSRDPVEIDVS

-447 NLPTPSDDGSVSY
+447 NLPTPSEGTVIY
-460 SLDRWPSGATSP
+460 SLISSPNGVTSP
-472 SISGNR
+472 EISGNR
-478 ITGMTVNGDYVVQ
+478 ITGMTVNGDYAVKAV
-491 AIYKRGEETSW
+491 YTREEKEISW

-509 DKKEA
+509 NKKEA

-523 NTSANQ
+523 NTSGNE

-553 QNLVDDDYTNYAE
+553 QNLVDGDYTNYAE

-590 QGGGKTRVG
+590 QGGKTRVG

-613 LKFFFIRLYNDGKE
+613 LKFFFIRLYKDGEE

-636 DAVGVGLVGNDGS
+636 DAIGVGLVGNDGS

-654 VETDQT
+654 VETDKT

-686 EPVTCE
+686 EPTTCE

-720 SSSAASVGSTMNNL
+720 SSSAASVGATMNNL

-764 NSIRGGQPV
+764 NSIRGGQPL

-871 EEPDDQGGTDG
+871 EEPDDQGETD
-882 ITYKS
+882 ITYRS
-887 ITEHVCVDETN
+887 ITEHVCVDKTTY
-898 DLGKVRISVDA
+898 LGNVRISVDA
-909 QDDKVGTKLTFTCYP
+909 KSELLGTELTFTCYP
-924 YNGNGQKIEQEAEL
+924 YNGNEQKIEQKAEL

-981 AADTDWNNWS
+981 ASDTDWNNWS

-1005 IPTGATRYPN
+1005 IPAGATRYPN
-1015 LKAWGSVDKFYGGNY
+1015 LNAWGSVDKFYGGNY

-1067 STPLHGMV
+1067 STPLHGMI

-1083 EMPAYFTPLNGA
+1083 EMPAYFTPLKED

-1104 VVRQKMYSRAVTTA
+1104 IVRQKMYSRAVTTA
-1118 TSGTDLNGTVA
+1118 TSGTDSNGTVV

-1141 AQLYE
+1141 AQPYE
-1146 QAQGIKMMVGNEGDG
+1146 QAQSIKMMVGNDWG

-1179 LSGGWVKEETLP
+1179 LSGRWVKKETLP

-1219 KLRNEEQG
+1219 ELRNEEQG

-1257 RIIDSENVFGEE
+1257 RIIDSESVFGEE
-1269 EGLVRISLS
+1269 EGLVRISLGK
-1278 ENGNLSFD
+1278 NGDLSFD

-1303 EASGDNASDN
+1303 EALEGYTSDN
-1313 VDITYT
+1313 VNITYT
-1319 SNMFVQPFASTA
+1319 SDMFVQPSASTA
-1331 TRSSRSASVPA
+1331 TRSSRSASVPT

-1355 VSSCSLLR
+1355 VSSCSLIR

-1375 DVITLIDENF
+1375 DIVSLIDEDF

-1392 TVAGKRALDIQKI
+1392 TVADKRALDIQKMS
-1405 KNAARVDLG
+1405 NATRVDLG
-1414 FMVKDGSQQTK
+1414 FMVKDGSQQTE
-1425 FTLNYGSNWKGW
+1425 FTLDYGSNWKGW
-1437 TLVDKQTGNRYLL
+1437 TLVDKQTGKRYLL

-1463 SNNGRFYLVKE
+1463 SNDGRFYLVKE

>member
-1 MRVFFQTSR
+1 MSVFFQTSR

-15 SACRIARKKWS
+15 SACRIAGKKWS
-26 ASVPLL
+26 ASVPLF

-55 VEHNGTRTE
+55 FEQGGTRAE
-64 DNANTSGLTIS
+64 AASTSGL
-75 GDIKKFYDD
+75 DVVQDA
-84 KNNLLY
+84 
-90 SGYTYAPS
+90 TYGATYKPNC
-98 RRVPLVGEGRV
+98 RVPLVGEGRV

-140 KLTGLAEVN
+140 SLKGLAEVN

-186 NVLKGFWV
+186 DVLKGFWV

-205 SSTSGSGDDFQLLNL
+205 SSTLGSGENFQLLNL

-234 TTTKPFDEVRI
+234 TTTRPFDEVRI

-273 ASFGYYKEAETNSG
+273 AEKH
-287 LGNTNNLID
+287 
-296 EYPDNSEQL
+296 EYPYAEQERPLHPL
-305 SMLGH
+305 SKGDLVNESLTDGPVC
-310 HELYVDFNEKIVKD
+310 EL
-324 SEIGFKTGGLKTLDI
+324 
-339 DLTGLSLFELTNNDV
+339 
-354 NNKYVWGNEKV
+354 
-365 LSGGIGIS
+365 IS
-373 LLGTQDGSMSAIA
+373 
-386 KEDCYG
+386 
-392 VKIKLNTGLVG
+392 
-403 GLLDAILGLLGNTH
+403 GLLGGLTCRVDFGATIPVGSEVGYYTKGGGLASISLGATKLNAYDTSDNNPQSINTESGIGVSALAGGAREFSMILTKENAQRLELDLPSGINLLSAVRVH
-417 YYYAYSRDPVEIDVS
+417 YAYSRDPVEIDVS

-447 NLPTPSDDGSVSY
+447 NLPTPSDGTVSY
-460 SLDRWPSGATSP
+460 SLFSSPDGATS

-478 ITGMTVNGDYVVQ
+478 ITGMTVNGDYAVKAV
-491 AIYKRGEETSW
+491 YTREEKEISW

-509 DKKEA
+509 NKKEA
-514 EAGCNTMMI
+514 VAGCNTMMI

-553 QNLVDDDYTNYAE
+553 QNLVDGDYTNYAE

-581 VHSSQDIAP
+581 VHSSKEIAP
-590 QGGGKTRVG
+590 QGGKTRVG

-613 LKFFFIRLYNDGKE
+613 LKFFFIRLYNNGKE

-686 EPVTCE
+686 EPTTCE

-720 SSSAASVGSTMNNL
+720 SSSAASVGATMNNL

-764 NSIRGGQPV
+764 NSIRGGQPL

-817 ISDAGLAYMEVT
+817 ISDAGLAYIEVT

-871 EEPDDQGGTDG
+871 EEPDDQGETD
-882 ITYKS
+882 IAYKS
-887 ITEHVCVDETN
+887 ITEHVCVDETTY
-898 DLGKVRISVDA
+898 LGNVRIFVDA

-938 QQDDKGYFFELS
+938 RQDDKGYFFELS

-981 AADTDWNNWS
+981 ASDTDWNNWS

-1005 IPTGATRYPN
+1005 IPAGATRYPN
-1015 LKAWGSVDKFYGGNY
+1015 LNAWGSVDKFYGGNY

-1104 VVRQKMYSRAVTTA
+1104 IVRQKMYSRAVTTA
-1118 TSGTDLNGTVA
+1118 TSGTDSNGTVV

-1141 AQLYE
+1141 AQPYE
-1146 QAQGIKMMVGNEGDG
+1146 QAQGIKMMVGNDWG
-1161 TSYRLRFPKAYT
+1161 TSYRLRFPKDYT
-1173 EYNYYT
+1173 TYNYYT
-1179 LSGGWVKEETLP
+1179 LSGGKVKPEDLP

-1198 GKFAYEESG
+1198 GKFAYEVSG
-1207 FKPENAGRSFTF
+1207 FNPEHAGSSFTF
-1219 KLRNEEQG
+1219 ELRNDEKE

-1239 YLDIKTFLTENKQ
+1239 YLDIKTFLTKNNQ
-1252 SVQAI
+1252 SVRAI
-1257 RIIDSENVFGEE
+1257 RIIDSENVFGGE
-1269 EGLVRISLS
+1269 EGLVRISLG
-1278 ENGNLSFD
+1278 ENGDLSFEGY
-1286 VAGEQSNT
+1286 GEQSNT

-1303 EASGDNASDN
+1303 EVSGDYASDN
-1313 VDITYT
+1313 VNITYT
-1319 SNMFVQPFASTA
+1319 SDMFVQPSASTA

-1375 DVITLIDENF
+1375 DVVSLIDEDF

-1392 TVAGKRALDIQKI
+1392 TVADKRALDIQKMS
-1405 KNAARVDLG
+1405 NATRVDLG
-1414 FMVKDGSQQTK
+1414 FMVKDGSQQTE
-1425 FTLNYGSNWKGW
+1425 FTLDYGSNWKGW
-1437 TLVDKQTGNRYLL
+1437 TLVDKQTGKRYLL

-1463 SNNGRFYLVKE
+1463 SNDGRFYLVKE

>member
-1 MRVFFQTSR
+1 MSVFFQTSR

-15 SACRIARKKWS
+15 SACRIAGKKWS
-26 ASVPLL
+26 ASVPLF

-55 VEHNGTRTE
+55 FEQGGTRAET
-64 DNANTSGLTIS
+64 ASTSGL
-75 GDIKKFYDD
+75 DVVQDA
-84 KNNLLY
+84 
-90 SGYTYAPS
+90 TYGATYKPNC
-98 RRVPLVGEGRV
+98 RVPLVGEGRV

-135 LDNSV
+135 LDNFVSL
-140 KLTGLAEVN
+140 KGLAEVN
-149 TGLPI
+149 AGLPI

-186 NVLKGFWV
+186 NVLQGFWV
-194 KTYLKGEEQDG
+194 KTYLKGKEQDG
-205 SSTSGSGDDFQLLNL
+205 SSTSGSGDNFQLLNL

-273 ASFGYYKEAETNSG
+273 AEKH
-287 LGNTNNLID
+287 
-296 EYPDNSEQL
+296 EYPYAEQERPLHPL
-305 SMLGH
+305 SKGDL
-310 HELYVDFNEKIVKD
+310 VNE
-324 SEIGFKTGGLKTLDI
+324 S
-339 DLTGLSLFELTNNDV
+339 LT
-354 NNKYVWGNEKV
+354 
-365 LSGGIGIS
+365 
-373 LLGTQDGSMSAIA
+373 DGPVC
-386 KEDCYG
+386 E
-392 VKIKLNTGLVG
+392 LVG
-403 GLLDAILGLLGNTH
+403 GLLGGGLTCRVDFGATIPVGSEVGYYTTGGGLASISLGATKLNAYDTSDNNPQSINAESGIGVSALAGGAREFSMILTKKDTRRLELDLPSGINLLSAVQVH
-417 YYYAYSRDPVEIDVS
+417 YAYSRDPVEIDVS

-447 NLPTPSDDGSVSY
+447 NLPTPSEGTVIY
-460 SLDRWPSGATSP
+460 SLISSPNGVTSP
-472 SISGNR
+472 EISGNH
-478 ITGMTVNGDYVVQ
+478 ITGMTVNGDYVVK
-491 AIYKRGEETSW
+491 AVYTREEKEISW

-509 DKKEA
+509 NKKEA

-523 NTSANQ
+523 NTSGNE

-553 QNLVDDDYTNYAE
+553 QNLVDGDYTNYAE

-581 VHSSQDIAP
+581 VHSSQDIAL

-613 LKFFFIRLYNDGKE
+613 LKFFFIRLYKDGKE

-654 VETDQT
+654 VETDRT

-720 SSSAASVGSTMNNL
+720 SSSVASVGATTNNL

-748 VAGVSLISRST
+748 VAGVSLISRPT

-764 NSIRGGQPV
+764 NSIRGGQPL

-804 SESTSGG
+804 SESTSSG

-829 PLQDYDEVRISFPS
+829 PLQDYNEVRISFPS

-871 EEPDDQGGTDG
+871 EELEVQGEID
-882 ITYKS
+882 IVYRD
-887 ITEHVCVDETN
+887 ITEHVCVDETTY
-898 DLGKVRISVDA
+898 LGNVRISVDA
-909 QDDKVGTKLTFTCYP
+909 KPELLGTELTFTCYP
-924 YNGNGQKIEQEAEL
+924 YNGNGQKIEQEAAL
-938 QQDDKGYFFELS
+938 QQDNNGYFFELS

-981 AADTDWNNWS
+981 ALDTDWNNWN
-991 NWTDGSPWGCTNVV
+991 NWTDGSPWRCTNVV
-1005 IPTGATRYPN
+1005 IPAGATRYPN
-1015 LKAWGSVDKFYGGNY
+1015 LNAWGSVDKFYGGNY

-1118 TSGTDLNGTVA
+1118 TSGTDPNGTVV

-1141 AQLYE
+1141 AQPYE
-1146 QAQGIKMMVGNEGDG
+1146 QAQGIKMMVGNDWG

-1179 LSGGWVKEETLP
+1179 LSGGWVKKETLP

-1198 GKFAYEESG
+1198 GKFAYEVIG
-1207 FKPENAGRSFTF
+1207 FNPENAGSSFTF
-1219 KLRNEEQG
+1219 ELRNEEQG
-1227 ATYFV
+1227 ATCFV

-1257 RIIDSENVFGEE
+1257 RIIDSENIFGGK
-1269 EGLVRISLS
+1269 EGLVRISLG
-1278 ENGNLSFD
+1278 ENGDLSFD

-1303 EASGDNASDN
+1303 EVSGDYASDN
-1313 VDITYT
+1313 VNITYT
-1319 SNMFVQPFASTA
+1319 SNMFVQPSASTA
-1331 TRSSRSASVPA
+1331 TRSSRSASVPT

-1375 DVITLIDENF
+1375 DIVSLIDEDF

-1392 TVAGKRALDIQKI
+1392 TVADKRALDIQKMS
-1405 KNAARVDLG
+1405 NATRVGLG
-1414 FMVKDGSQQTK
+1414 FMVKDGSQQTE
-1425 FTLNYGSNWKGW
+1425 FTLDYGSNWKGW
-1437 TLVDKQTGNRYLL
+1437 TLVDKQTGKRYLL

-1463 SNNGRFYLVKE
+1463 SNDGRFYLVKE

>member
-1 MRVFFQTSR
+1 MSVFFQTSR

-15 SACRIARKKWS
+15 SACRIAGKKWS
-26 ASVPLL
+26 ASVPLF

-55 VEHNGTRTE
+55 FEQGGTRAE
-64 DNANTSGLTIS
+64 AASTSGL
-75 GDIKKFYDD
+75 DVVQDA
-84 KNNLLY
+84 
-90 SGYTYAPS
+90 TYGATYKPNC
-98 RRVPLVGEGRV
+98 RVPLVGEGRV

-140 KLTGLAEVN
+140 SLKGLAEVN
-149 TGLPI
+149 AGLPI

-168 NGIKVGFLYKD
+168 NGIKVGFLYKA

-186 NVLKGFWV
+186 NVLQGFWV
-194 KTYLKGEEQDG
+194 KTYLKGKEQDG
-205 SSTSGSGDDFQLLNL
+205 SSTSGSGDNFKLLNL

-251 VDVLSGL
+251 VNVLSGL

-273 ASFGYYKEAETNSG
+273 AETYA
-287 LGNTNNLID
+287 
-296 EYPDNSEQL
+296 YPTAKQ
-305 SMLGH
+305 
-310 HELYVDFNEKIVKD
+310 EKPAH
-324 SEIGFKTGGLKTLDI
+324 
-339 DLTGLSLFELTNNDV
+339 
-354 NNKYVWGNEKV
+354 
-365 LSGGIGIS
+365 
-373 LLGTQDGSMSAIA
+373 LGTGDLVNKNLNDGPVC
-386 KEDCYG
+386 E
-392 VKIKLNTGLVG
+392 LVS
-403 GLLDAILGLLGNTH
+403 GLLGGLTCRVDFGATIPVDSEVGYYTTGGGLASISLGATKLNAYDTSDNNPQSINTESGIGVSALAGGAREFSMILTKENAQRLELDLPSGINLLSAVRVH
-417 YYYAYSRDPVEIDVS
+417 YAYSRDPVEIDVS

-447 NLPTPSDDGSVSY
+447 NLPTPSDGTVSY
-460 SLDRWPSGATSP
+460 SLFSSPDGATS

-478 ITGMTVNGDYVVQ
+478 ITGMTVNGDYVVK
-491 AIYKRGEETSW
+491 AVYTREEKETSW

-509 DKKEA
+509 NKKEA

-523 NTSANQ
+523 NTSGSE

-553 QNLVDDDYTNYAE
+553 QNLVDGDYTNYAE

-590 QGGGKTRVG
+590 QGGKTRVG

-613 LKFFFIRLYNDGKE
+613 LKFFFIRLYKDGEE

-636 DAVGVGLVGNDGS
+636 DAIGVGLVGNDGS

-654 VETDQT
+654 VETDKT

-686 EPVTCE
+686 EPTTCE

-720 SSSAASVGSTMNNL
+720 SSSAASVGATMNNL

-764 NSIRGGQPV
+764 NSIRGGQPL

-829 PLQDYDEVRISFPS
+829 PLQGYDEVRILFPS

-871 EEPDDQGGTDG
+871 EEPDDQGETD
-882 ITYKS
+882 IAYKS
-887 ITEHVCVDETN
+887 ITEHVCVDETTY
-898 DLGKVRISVDA
+898 LGNVRISVDA
-909 QDDKVGTKLTFTCYP
+909 KSELLGTELTFTCYP
-924 YNGNGQKIEQEAEL
+924 YNGNGQKIEQKAEL

-963 YNGLRAQVHPLKT
+963 YNGMRAQVHPLKT
-976 TWKRN
+976 TWKRS
-981 AADTDWNNWS
+981 ASDTDWNNWS

-1005 IPTGATRYPN
+1005 IPAGATRYPDLN
-1015 LKAWGSVDKFYGGNY
+1015 AWGSVDKFYGGNY

-1083 EMPAYFTPLNGA
+1083 EMPAYFTPLKED

-1104 VVRQKMYSRAVTTA
+1104 IVRQKMYSRAVTTA
-1118 TSGTDLNGTVA
+1118 TSGTNGTVV

-1141 AQLYE
+1141 AQPYE
-1146 QAQGIKMMVGNEGDG
+1146 QAQGIKMMVGNDWG

-1179 LSGGWVKEETLP
+1179 LSGECVKKETLP
-1191 EGARNMN
+1191 VEARNMN
-1198 GKFAYEESG
+1198 GKFAYEVSG
-1207 FKPENAGRSFTF
+1207 FNPENAGNSFTF
-1219 KLRNEEQG
+1219 ELRNDGKG

-1252 SVQAI
+1252 FVQAI
-1257 RIIDSENVFGEE
+1257 RIIDSESVFGEE
-1269 EGLVRISLS
+1269 EGLVRISLGK
-1278 ENGNLSFD
+1278 NGDLSFN

-1303 EASGDNASDN
+1303 EALEGYTSDN
-1313 VDITYT
+1313 VNITYT
-1319 SNMFVQPFASTA
+1319 SDMFVQPSASTA
-1331 TRSSRSASVPA
+1331 TRSSRSASVPT

-1355 VSSCSLLR
+1355 VSSCSLIR

-1375 DVITLIDENF
+1375 DIVSLIDEDF

-1392 TVAGKRALDIQKI
+1392 TVADKRALDIQKMS
-1405 KNAARVDLG
+1405 NATRVGLG
-1414 FMVKDGSQQTK
+1414 FMVKDGSQQTE
-1425 FTLNYGSNWKGW
+1425 FTLDYGSNWKGW
-1437 TLVDKQTGNRYLL
+1437 TLVDKQTGKRYLL

-1463 SNNGRFYLVKE
+1463 SNDGRFYLVKE

>member
-1 MRVFFQTSR
+1 MSVFFQTSR

-15 SACRIARKKWS
+15 SACRIAGKKWS
-26 ASVPLL
+26 ASVPLF

-55 VEHNGTRTE
+55 FEQGGTRAE
-64 DNANTSGLTIS
+64 AASTSGL
-75 GDIKKFYDD
+75 DVVQDA
-84 KNNLLY
+84 
-90 SGYTYAPS
+90 TYGATYKPNC
-98 RRVPLVGEGRV
+98 RVPLVGEGRV

-135 LDNSV
+135 LDNFVSL
-140 KLTGLAEVN
+140 KGLAEVN
-149 TGLPI
+149 AGLPI

-168 NGIKVGFLYKD
+168 NGIKVGFLYKN

-186 NVLKGFWV
+186 DVLKGFWV

-205 SSTSGSGDDFQLLNL
+205 SSTLGSGENFQLLNL

-245 GCASID
+245 GCASIS
-251 VDVLSGL
+251 VEVLSGL

-273 ASFGYYKEAETNSG
+273 AEKHEYPYAEQERPLHPLSKGDLVNESLTDGPVCELISGLFGGLTCRVDFGATIPVGSEVGYYTKG
-287 LGNTNNLID
+287 
-296 EYPDNSEQL
+296 
-305 SMLGH
+305 
-310 HELYVDFNEKIVKD
+310 
-324 SEIGFKTGGLKTLDI
+324 GGLASISLGATKLNAYD
-339 DLTGLSLFELTNNDV
+339 TGDNNPQSI
-354 NNKYVWGNEKV
+354 NTE
-365 LSGGIGIS
+365 SGIGVSALAGGAREFSMILTKENAQRLELDLPS
-373 LLGTQDGSMSAIA
+373 GINLLSA
-386 KEDCYG
+386 
-392 VKIKLNTGLVG
+392 VRV
-403 GLLDAILGLLGNTH
+403 H
-417 YYYAYSRDPVEIDVS
+417 YAYSRDPVEIDVS

-447 NLPTPSDDGSVSY
+447 NLPTPSEGSVTY
-460 SLDRWPSGATSP
+460 SLISWPSGATSP
-472 SISGNR
+472 SISGNHM
-478 ITGMTVNGDYVVQ
+478 TGMTVNGDYVVK
-491 AIYKRGEETSW
+491 AVYTREEKEISW

-509 DKKEA
+509 NKKEA
-514 EAGCNTMMI
+514 VAGCNTMMI

-553 QNLVDDDYTNYAE
+553 QNLVDGDYTNYAE

-590 QGGGKTRVG
+590 QGGKTRVG

-613 LKFFFIRLYNDGKE
+613 LKFFFIRLYKDGEE

-636 DAVGVGLVGNDGS
+636 DAIGVGLVGNDGS

-654 VETDQT
+654 VETDKT

-686 EPVTCE
+686 EPTTCE

-720 SSSAASVGSTMNNL
+720 SSSAASVGATMNNL

-764 NSIRGGQPV
+764 NSIRGGQPL

-829 PLQDYDEVRISFPS
+829 PLQGYDEVRISFPS

-871 EEPDDQGGTDG
+871 EEPDDQGETD
-882 ITYKS
+882 IAYKS
-887 ITEHVCVDETN
+887 ITEHVCVDETTY
-898 DLGKVRISVDA
+898 LGNVRIFVDA

-938 QQDDKGYFFELS
+938 RQDDKGYFFELS

-981 AADTDWNNWS
+981 ASDTDWNNWN

-1005 IPTGATRYPN
+1005 IPAGATRYPN
-1015 LKAWGSVDKFYGGNY
+1015 LNAWGSVDKFYGGNY

-1118 TSGTDLNGTVA
+1118 TSGTNGTVA
-1129 ATADWSRTFNAV
+1129 ATVDWSRTFNAV
-1141 AQLYE
+1141 AQPYE
-1146 QAQGIKMMVGNEGDG
+1146 QAQGIKMMVGNDWG

-1179 LSGGWVKEETLP
+1179 LSGGWVKKETLP

-1198 GKFAYEESG
+1198 GKFAYEVIG
-1207 FKPENAGRSFTF
+1207 FNPENAGSSFTF
-1219 KLRNEEQG
+1219 ELRNEEQG

-1257 RIIDSENVFGEE
+1257 RIIDSENIFGGE
-1269 EGLVRISLS
+1269 EGLVRISLG
-1278 ENGNLSFD
+1278 ENGDLSFD

-1303 EASGDNASDN
+1303 EVSGDYASDN
-1313 VDITYT
+1313 VNITYT
-1319 SNMFVQPFASTA
+1319 SNMFVQPSASTA
-1331 TRSSRSASVPA
+1331 TRSSRSASVPT

-1355 VSSCSLLR
+1355 VSSCSLIR

-1375 DVITLIDENF
+1375 DIVSLIDEDF

-1392 TVAGKRALDIQKI
+1392 TVADKRALDIQKMS
-1405 KNAARVDLG
+1405 NATRVGLG
-1414 FMVKDGSQQTK
+1414 FMVKDGSQQTE
-1425 FTLNYGSNWKGW
+1425 FTLDYGSNWKGW
-1437 TLVDKQTGNRYLL
+1437 TLVDKQTGKRYLL

-1463 SNNGRFYLVKE
+1463 SNDGRFYLVKE

>member
-1 MRVFFQTSR
+1 MSVFFQTSR

-15 SACRIARKKWS
+15 SACRIAGKKWS
-26 ASVPLL
+26 ASVPLF

-55 VEHNGTRTE
+55 FEQGGTRAE
-64 DNANTSGLTIS
+64 AASTSGL
-75 GDIKKFYDD
+75 DVVQDA
-84 KNNLLY
+84 
-90 SGYTYAPS
+90 TYGATYKPNC
-98 RRVPLVGEGRV
+98 RVPLVGEGRV

-135 LDNSV
+135 LDNFVSL
-140 KLTGLAEVN
+140 KGLAEVN
-149 TGLPI
+149 AGLPI

-168 NGIKVGFLYKD
+168 NVIKVGFLYKD

-186 NVLKGFWV
+186 NVLQGFWV
-194 KTYLKGEEQDG
+194 KTYLKGKEQDG
-205 SSTSGSGDDFQLLNL
+205 SSTSGSGDNFKLLNL

-273 ASFGYYKEAETNSG
+273 AETYAYPTAKQEKPAHLGTGDLVNESLIDGPVCELISGLLGGGLTCRVDFGATIPVGSEVGYYTKG
-287 LGNTNNLID
+287 
-296 EYPDNSEQL
+296 
-305 SMLGH
+305 
-310 HELYVDFNEKIVKD
+310 
-324 SEIGFKTGGLKTLDI
+324 GGLASISLGATKLNAYD
-339 DLTGLSLFELTNNDV
+339 TGDNNPQSI
-354 NNKYVWGNEKV
+354 NTE
-365 LSGGIGIS
+365 GGIGV
-373 LLGTQDGSMSAIA
+373 SA
-386 KEDCYG
+386 
-392 VKIKLNTGLVG
+392 LVG
-403 GLLDAILGLLGNTH
+403 GAREFSMILTKENAQRLELDLPSGINLLSAVQVH
-417 YYYAYSRDPVEIDVS
+417 YAYSRDPVEIDVS

-447 NLPTPSDDGSVSY
+447 NLPTPSDGSVTY
-460 SLDRWPSGATSP
+460 SLISWPSGATSP
-472 SISGNR
+472 SISGNHM
-478 ITGMTVNGDYVVQ
+478 TGMTVNGDYVVK
-491 AIYKRGEETSW
+491 AIYTREEKETSW

-509 DKKEA
+509 NKKEA
-514 EAGCNTMMI
+514 VAGCNTMMI
-523 NTSANQ
+523 NTSGNE

-553 QNLVDDDYTNYAE
+553 QNLVDGDYTNYAE

-613 LKFFFIRLYNDGKE
+613 LKFFFIRLYKDGKE
-627 VFSGLTAEN
+627 VLSGLTAEN

-654 VETDQT
+654 VETDRT

-686 EPVTCE
+686 EPTTCE

-720 SSSAASVGSTMNNL
+720 SSSAASVGATMNNL

-784 NASVLQNVTIAAYN
+784 NASVLQNVAIAAYN

-829 PLQDYDEVRISFPS
+829 PLQGYDEVRISFPS

-871 EEPDDQGGTDG
+871 EELEVQGEIDIVYRG
-882 ITYKS
+882 
-887 ITEHVCVDETN
+887 ITEHVCVDETTY
-898 DLGKVRISVDA
+898 LGNVRISVDA
-909 QDDKVGTKLTFTCYP
+909 KPELLGTELTFTCYP
-924 YNGNGQKIEQEAEL
+924 YNGNGQKIEQEAAL
-938 QQDDKGYFFELS
+938 QQDNNGYFFELS

-981 AADTDWNNWS
+981 ASDTDWNNWN

-1005 IPTGATRYPN
+1005 IPAGATRYPN
-1015 LKAWGSVDKFYGGNY
+1015 LNAWGSVDKFYGGNY

-1118 TSGTDLNGTVA
+1118 TSGTDPNGTVA
-1129 ATADWSRTFNAV
+1129 ATVDWSRTFNAV
-1141 AQLYE
+1141 AQPYE
-1146 QAQGIKMMVGNEGDG
+1146 QAQGIKMMVGNDWG

-1179 LSGGWVKEETLP
+1179 LSGGWVKKETLP

-1198 GKFAYEESG
+1198 GKFAYEVIG
-1207 FKPENAGRSFTF
+1207 FNPENAGSSFTF
-1219 KLRNEEQG
+1219 ELRNEEQG

-1269 EGLVRISLS
+1269 EGLVRISLGK
-1278 ENGNLSFD
+1278 NGDLSFN

-1303 EASGDNASDN
+1303 EALEGYTSDN
-1313 VDITYT
+1313 VNITYT
-1319 SNMFVQPFASTA
+1319 SDMFVQPSASTA

-1355 VSSCSLLR
+1355 VSSCSLIR

-1375 DVITLIDENF
+1375 DIVSLIDEDF

-1392 TVAGKRALDIQKI
+1392 TVADKRALDIQKMS
-1405 KNAARVDLG
+1405 NATRVGLG
-1414 FMVKDGSQQTK
+1414 FMVKDGSQQTE
-1425 FTLNYGSNWKGW
+1425 FTLDYGSNWKGW
-1437 TLVDKQTGNRYLL
+1437 TLVDKQTGKRYLL

-1463 SNNGRFYLVKE
+1463 SNDGRFYLVKE

>member
-1 MRVFFQTSR
+1 MSVFFQTSR

-15 SACRIARKKWS
+15 SACRIAGKKWS
-26 ASVPLL
+26 ASVPLF

-55 VEHNGTRTE
+55 FEQGGTRAE
-64 DNANTSGLTIS
+64 AASTSGL
-75 GDIKKFYDD
+75 DVVQDA
-84 KNNLLY
+84 
-90 SGYTYAPS
+90 TYGATYKPNC
-98 RRVPLVGEGRV
+98 RVPLVGEGRV

-135 LDNSV
+135 LDNFVSL
-140 KLTGLAEVN
+140 KGLAEVN
-149 TGLPI
+149 AGLPI

-168 NGIKVGFLYKD
+168 NVIKVGFLYKD

-186 NVLKGFWV
+186 DVLKGFWV

-205 SSTSGSGDDFQLLNL
+205 SSTLGSGENFQLLNL

-234 TTTKPFDEVRI
+234 TTTRPFDEVRI

-251 VDVLSGL
+251 VEVLSGL

-273 ASFGYYKEAETNSG
+273 AEKHEYPYAEQERPLHPLSKGDLVNESLIDGPVCELISGLLGGGLTCRVDFGATIPVGSEVGYYT
-287 LGNTNNLID
+287 
-296 EYPDNSEQL
+296 
-305 SMLGH
+305 
-310 HELYVDFNEKIVKD
+310 
-324 SEIGFKTGGLKTLDI
+324 TGGGLASISLGATKLNAYD
-339 DLTGLSLFELTNNDV
+339 TGDNNPQSI
-354 NNKYVWGNEKV
+354 NTE
-365 LSGGIGIS
+365 SGIGV
-373 LLGTQDGSMSAIA
+373 SA
-386 KEDCYG
+386 
-392 VKIKLNTGLVG
+392 LVG
-403 GLLDAILGLLGNTH
+403 GAREFSMILTKKDTRRLELDLPSGINLLSAVKVH
-417 YYYAYSRDPVEIDVS
+417 YAYSRDPVEIDVS

-447 NLPTPSDDGSVSY
+447 NLPTPSEGTVIY
-460 SLDRWPSGATSP
+460 SLISWPSGATSP
-472 SISGNR
+472 SISGNHM
-478 ITGMTVNGDYVVQ
+478 TGMTVNGDYVVK
-491 AIYKRGEETSW
+491 AVYTREEKETSW

-509 DKKEA
+509 NKKEA
-514 EAGCNTMMI
+514 VAGCNTMMI
-523 NTSANQ
+523 NTSGNE

-553 QNLVDDDYTNYAE
+553 QNLVDGDYTNYAE

-590 QGGGKTRVG
+590 QGGKTRVG

-613 LKFFFIRLYNDGKE
+613 LKFFFIRLYKDGEE

-654 VETDQT
+654 VETDRT

-720 SSSAASVGSTMNNL
+720 SSSVASVGATTNNL

-764 NSIRGGQPV
+764 NSIRGGQPL

-804 SESTSGG
+804 SESTSSG

-829 PLQDYDEVRISFPS
+829 PLQDYNEVRISFPS

-871 EEPDDQGGTDG
+871 EELEVQGEIDIVYRG
-882 ITYKS
+882 
-887 ITEHVCVDETN
+887 ITEHVCVDETTY
-898 DLGKVRISVDA
+898 LGNVRISVDA
-909 QDDKVGTKLTFTCYP
+909 KPELLGTELTFTCYP
-924 YNGNGQKIEQEAEL
+924 YNGNGQKIEQEAAL
-938 QQDDKGYFFELS
+938 QQDNNGYFFELS

-981 AADTDWNNWS
+981 ASDTDWNNWN

-1005 IPTGATRYPN
+1005 IPAGATRYPN
-1015 LKAWGSVDKFYGGNY
+1015 LNAWGSVDKFYGGNY

-1118 TSGTDLNGTVA
+1118 TSGTNGTVA
-1129 ATADWSRTFNAV
+1129 ATVDWSRTFNAV
-1141 AQLYE
+1141 AQPYE
-1146 QAQGIKMMVGNEGDG
+1146 QAQGIKMMVGNDWG

-1179 LSGGWVKEETLP
+1179 LSGGWVKKETLP

-1198 GKFAYEESG
+1198 GKFAYEVIG
-1207 FKPENAGRSFTF
+1207 FNPENAGSSFTF
-1219 KLRNEEQG
+1219 ELRNEEQG

-1257 RIIDSENVFGEE
+1257 RIIDSESVFGEE
-1269 EGLVRISLS
+1269 EGLVRISLG
-1278 ENGNLSFD
+1278 ENGDLSFD

-1303 EASGDNASDN
+1303 EVSGDYASDN
-1313 VDITYT
+1313 VNITYT
-1319 SNMFVQPFASTA
+1319 SNMFVQPSASTA

-1355 VSSCSLLR
+1355 VSSCSLIR

-1375 DVITLIDENF
+1375 DIVSLIDEDF

-1392 TVAGKRALDIQKI
+1392 TVADKRALDIQKMS
-1405 KNAARVDLG
+1405 NATRVGLG
-1414 FMVKDGSQQTK
+1414 FMVKDGSQQTE
-1425 FTLNYGSNWKGW
+1425 FTLDYGSNWKGW
-1437 TLVDKQTGNRYLL
+1437 TLVDKQTGKRYLL

-1463 SNNGRFYLVKE
+1463 SNDGRFYLVKE

>member
-1 MRVFFQTSR
+1 MSVFFQTSR

-15 SACRIARKKWS
+15 SACRIAGKKWS
-26 ASVPLL
+26 ASVPLF

-55 VEHNGTRTE
+55 FEQGGTRAE
-64 DNANTSGLTIS
+64 AASTSGL
-75 GDIKKFYDD
+75 DVVQDA
-84 KNNLLY
+84 
-90 SGYTYAPS
+90 TYGATYKPNC
-98 RRVPLVGEGRV
+98 RVPLVGEGRV

-135 LDNSV
+135 LDNFVSL
-140 KLTGLAEVN
+140 KGLAEVN
-149 TGLPI
+149 AGLPI

-168 NGIKVGFLYKD
+168 NVIKVGFLYKD

-186 NVLKGFWV
+186 NVLQGFWV
-194 KTYLKGEEQDG
+194 KTYLKGKEQDG
-205 SSTSGSGDDFQLLNL
+205 SSTSGSGDNFKLLNL

-258 EFYYAFVGENPKKIA
+258 EFYYAFVGENPKKTA
-273 ASFGYYKEAETNSG
+273 AEKHEYPYAEQERPLHPLSKGDLVNES
-287 LGNTNNLID
+287 LID
-296 EYPDNSEQL
+296 GPVC
-305 SMLGH
+305 
-310 HELYVDFNEKIVKD
+310 EL
-324 SEIGFKTGGLKTLDI
+324 
-339 DLTGLSLFELTNNDV
+339 
-354 NNKYVWGNEKV
+354 
-365 LSGGIGIS
+365 IS
-373 LLGTQDGSMSAIA
+373 
-386 KEDCYG
+386 
-392 VKIKLNTGLVG
+392 
-403 GLLDAILGLLGNTH
+403 GLLGGGLTCRVDFGATIPVGSEVGYYTTGGGLASISLGATKLNAYDTSDNNPQSINTESGIGVSALAGGAREFSMILTKKDTRRLELDLPSGINLLSAVQVH
-417 YYYAYSRDPVEIDVS
+417 YAYSRDPVEIDVS

-447 NLPTPSDDGSVSY
+447 NLPTPSDGTVSY
-460 SLDRWPSGATSP
+460 SLISWPSGATSP
-472 SISGNR
+472 SISGNHM
-478 ITGMTVNGDYVVQ
+478 TGMTVNGDYAVKAV
-491 AIYKRGEETSW
+491 YTREEKETSW

-509 DKKEA
+509 NKKEA
-514 EAGCNTMMI
+514 VAGCNTMMI
-523 NTSANQ
+523 NTSENQ

-553 QNLVDDDYTNYAE
+553 QNLVDGDYTNYAE

-590 QGGGKTRVG
+590 QGGKTRVG

-613 LKFFFIRLYNDGKE
+613 LKFFFIRLYKDGEE

-636 DAVGVGLVGNDGS
+636 DAIGVGLVGNDGS

-654 VETDQT
+654 VETDKT

-720 SSSAASVGSTMNNL
+720 SSSAASVGATMNNL

-784 NASVLQNVTIAAYN
+784 NASVLQNVAIAAYY

-871 EEPDDQGGTDG
+871 EEPEDQGETD
-882 ITYKS
+882 ITYRS
-887 ITEHVCVDETN
+887 ITEHVCVDETTY
-898 DLGKVRISVDA
+898 LGNVRISVDA
-909 QDDKVGTKLTFTCYP
+909 KSELLGTELTFTCYP
-924 YNGNGQKIEQEAEL
+924 YNGNGQKIEQKAEL

-981 AADTDWNNWS
+981 ASDTDWNNWS

-1005 IPTGATRYPN
+1005 IPAGATRYPN
-1015 LKAWGSVDKFYGGNY
+1015 LNAWGSVDKFYGGNY

-1067 STPLHGMV
+1067 STPLHGMI

-1083 EMPAYFTPLNGA
+1083 EMPAYFTPLKED
-1095 TYREVRHNP
+1095 TYREMRHNP
-1104 VVRQKMYSRAVTTA
+1104 IVRQKMYSRAVTTA
-1118 TSGTDLNGTVA
+1118 TSGTNGTVV

-1141 AQLYE
+1141 AQPYE
-1146 QAQGIKMMVGNEGDG
+1146 QAQGIKMMVGNDWG

-1179 LSGGWVKEETLP
+1179 LSGECVKKETLP
-1191 EGARNMN
+1191 VEARNMN
-1198 GKFAYEESG
+1198 GKFAYEVSG
-1207 FKPENAGRSFTF
+1207 FNPENAGNSFTF
-1219 KLRNEEQG
+1219 ELRNDGKG

-1252 SVQAI
+1252 FVQAI
-1257 RIIDSENVFGEE
+1257 RIIDSESVFGEE
-1269 EGLVRISLS
+1269 EGLVRISLGK
-1278 ENGNLSFD
+1278 NGDLSFN

-1303 EASGDNASDN
+1303 EALEGYTSDN
-1313 VDITYT
+1313 VNITYT
-1319 SNMFVQPFASTA
+1319 SDMFVQPSASTA
-1331 TRSSRSASVPA
+1331 TRSSRSASVPT

-1355 VSSCSLLR
+1355 VSSCSLIR

-1375 DVITLIDENF
+1375 DIVSLIDEDF

-1392 TVAGKRALDIQKI
+1392 TVADKRALDIQKMS
-1405 KNAARVDLG
+1405 NATRVGLG
-1414 FMVKDGSQQTK
+1414 FMVKDGSQQTE
-1425 FTLNYGSNWKGW
+1425 FTLDYGSNWKGW
-1437 TLVDKQTGNRYLL
+1437 TLVDKQTGKRYLL

-1463 SNNGRFYLVKE
+1463 SNDGRFYLVKE

>member
-1 MRVFFQTSR
+1 MSVFFQTSR

-15 SACRIARKKWS
+15 SACRIAGKKWS
-26 ASVPLL
+26 ASVPLF

-55 VEHNGTRTE
+55 FEQGGTRAE
-64 DNANTSGLTIS
+64 AASTSGL
-75 GDIKKFYDD
+75 DVVQDA
-84 KNNLLY
+84 
-90 SGYTYAPS
+90 TYGATYKPNC
-98 RRVPLVGEGRV
+98 RVPLVGEGRV

-135 LDNSV
+135 LDNFVSL
-140 KLTGLAEVN
+140 KGLAEVN
-149 TGLPI
+149 AGLPI

-168 NGIKVGFLYKD
+168 NVIKVGFLYKD

-186 NVLKGFWV
+186 NVLQGFWV
-194 KTYLKGEEQDG
+194 KTYLKGKEQDG
-205 SSTSGSGDDFQLLNL
+205 SSTSGSGDNFKLLNL

-273 ASFGYYKEAETNSG
+273 AEKH
-287 LGNTNNLID
+287 
-296 EYPDNSEQL
+296 EYPYAEQERPLHPL
-305 SMLGH
+305 SKGDLVNESLTDGPVC
-310 HELYVDFNEKIVKD
+310 EL
-324 SEIGFKTGGLKTLDI
+324 
-339 DLTGLSLFELTNNDV
+339 
-354 NNKYVWGNEKV
+354 
-365 LSGGIGIS
+365 IS
-373 LLGTQDGSMSAIA
+373 
-386 KEDCYG
+386 
-392 VKIKLNTGLVG
+392 
-403 GLLDAILGLLGNTH
+403 GLLGGGLTCRVDFGATIPVGSEVGYYTTGGGLASISLGATKLNAYDTGDNNPQSINTESGIGVSALAGGAREFSMILTKENAQRLELDLPSGINLLSAVQVH
-417 YYYAYSRDPVEIDVS
+417 YAYSRDPVEIDVS

-447 NLPTPSDDGSVSY
+447 NLPTPSEGTVIY
-460 SLDRWPSGATSP
+460 SLISWPSGATSP
-472 SISGNR
+472 SISGNHM
-478 ITGMTVNGDYVVQ
+478 TGMTVNGDYAVKAV
-491 AIYKRGEETSW
+491 YTREEKETSW

-509 DKKEA
+509 NKKEA
-514 EAGCNTMMI
+514 VAGCNTMMI
-523 NTSANQ
+523 NTSAHQ

-553 QNLVDDDYTNYAE
+553 QNLVDGDYTNYAE

-590 QGGGKTRVG
+590 QGGKTRVG

-613 LKFFFIRLYNDGKE
+613 LKFFFIRLYKDGEE

-636 DAVGVGLVGNDGS
+636 DAIGVGLVGNDGS

-654 VETDQT
+654 VETDKT

-686 EPVTCE
+686 EPTTCE

-720 SSSAASVGSTMNNL
+720 SSSAASVGATMNNL

-764 NSIRGGQPV
+764 NSIRGGQPL

-829 PLQDYDEVRISFPS
+829 PLQGYDEVRISFPS

-871 EEPDDQGGTDG
+871 EEPDDQGETD
-882 ITYKS
+882 IAYKS
-887 ITEHVCVDETN
+887 ITEHVCVDETTY
-898 DLGKVRISVDA
+898 LGNVRISVDA
-909 QDDKVGTKLTFTCYP
+909 KSELLGTELTFTCYP
-924 YNGNGQKIEQEAEL
+924 YNGNGQKIEQKAEL

-963 YNGLRAQVHPLKT
+963 YNGMRAQVHPLKT
-976 TWKRN
+976 TWKRS
-981 AADTDWNNWS
+981 ASDTDWNNWS

-1005 IPTGATRYPN
+1005 IPAGATRYPN

-1067 STPLHGMV
+1067 STPLHGMI

-1083 EMPAYFTPLNGA
+1083 EMPAYFTPLKED

-1104 VVRQKMYSRAVTTA
+1104 IVRQKMYSRAVTTA
-1118 TSGTDLNGTVA
+1118 TSGTNGTVV

-1141 AQLYE
+1141 AQPYE
-1146 QAQGIKMMVGNEGDG
+1146 QAQGIKMMVGNDWG

-1179 LSGGWVKEETLP
+1179 LSGECVKKETLP
-1191 EGARNMN
+1191 VEARNMN
-1198 GKFAYEESG
+1198 GKFAYEVSG
-1207 FKPENAGRSFTF
+1207 FNPENAGSSFTF
-1219 KLRNEEQG
+1219 ELRNDGKG

-1257 RIIDSENVFGEE
+1257 RIIDSESVFGEE
-1269 EGLVRISLS
+1269 EGLVRISLGK
-1278 ENGNLSFD
+1278 NGDLSFD

-1303 EASGDNASDN
+1303 EALEGYTSDN
-1313 VDITYT
+1313 VNITYT
-1319 SNMFVQPFASTA
+1319 SDMFVQPSASTA
-1331 TRSSRSASVPA
+1331 TRSSRSASVPT

-1355 VSSCSLLR
+1355 VSSCSLIR

-1375 DVITLIDENF
+1375 DIVSLIDEDF

-1392 TVAGKRALDIQKI
+1392 TVADKRALDIQKMS
-1405 KNAARVDLG
+1405 NATRVGLG
-1414 FMVKDGSQQTK
+1414 FMVKDGSQQTE
-1425 FTLNYGSNWKGW
+1425 FTLDYGSNWKGW
-1437 TLVDKQTGNRYLL
+1437 TLVDKQTGKRYLL

-1463 SNNGRFYLVKE
+1463 SNDGRFYLVKE

>member
-1 MRVFFQTSR
+1 MSVFFQTSR

-15 SACRIARKKWS
+15 SACRIAGKKWS
-26 ASVPLL
+26 ASVPLF

-55 VEHNGTRTE
+55 FEQGGTRAE
-64 DNANTSGLTIS
+64 AASTSGL
-75 GDIKKFYDD
+75 DVVQDA
-84 KNNLLY
+84 
-90 SGYTYAPS
+90 TYGATYKPNC
-98 RRVPLVGEGRV
+98 RVPLVGEGRV

-135 LDNSV
+135 LDNFVSL
-140 KLTGLAEVN
+140 KGLAEVN
-149 TGLPI
+149 AGLPI

-168 NGIKVGFLYKD
+168 NVIKVGFLYKD

-186 NVLKGFWV
+186 NVLQGFWV
-194 KTYLKGEEQDG
+194 KTYLKGKEQDG
-205 SSTSGSGDDFQLLNL
+205 SSTSGSGDNFKLLNL

-273 ASFGYYKEAETNSG
+273 AEKHEYPYAEQERPLHPLSKGDLVNESLIDGPVCELISGLLGGGLTCRVDFGATIPVGSEVGYYT
-287 LGNTNNLID
+287 
-296 EYPDNSEQL
+296 
-305 SMLGH
+305 
-310 HELYVDFNEKIVKD
+310 
-324 SEIGFKTGGLKTLDI
+324 TGGGLASISLGATKLNAYD
-339 DLTGLSLFELTNNDV
+339 TGDNNPQSI
-354 NNKYVWGNEKV
+354 NTE
-365 LSGGIGIS
+365 SGIGV
-373 LLGTQDGSMSAIA
+373 SA
-386 KEDCYG
+386 
-392 VKIKLNTGLVG
+392 LVG
-403 GLLDAILGLLGNTH
+403 GAREFSMILTKKDTRRLELDLPSGINLLSAVKVH
-417 YYYAYSRDPVEIDVS
+417 YAYSRDPVEIDVS

-447 NLPTPSDDGSVSY
+447 NLPTPSEGTVIY
-460 SLDRWPSGATSP
+460 SLISWPSGATSP
-472 SISGNR
+472 SISGNHM
-478 ITGMTVNGDYVVQ
+478 TGMTVNGDYVVK
-491 AIYKRGEETSW
+491 AVYTREEKETSW

-509 DKKEA
+509 NKKEA
-514 EAGCNTMMI
+514 VAGCNTMMI
-523 NTSANQ
+523 NTSGNE

-553 QNLVDDDYTNYAE
+553 QNLVDGDYTNYAE

-590 QGGGKTRVG
+590 QGGKTRVG

-613 LKFFFIRLYNDGKE
+613 LKFFFIRLYKDGEE

-636 DAVGVGLVGNDGS
+636 DAIGVGLVGNDGS

-654 VETDQT
+654 VETDKT

-686 EPVTCE
+686 EPTTCE

-720 SSSAASVGSTMNNL
+720 SSSAASVGATMNNL

-764 NSIRGGQPV
+764 NSIRGGQPL

-829 PLQDYDEVRISFPS
+829 PLQGYDEVRISFPS

-871 EEPDDQGGTDG
+871 EELEVQGEIDIVYRG
-882 ITYKS
+882 
-887 ITEHVCVDETN
+887 ITEHVCVDETTY
-898 DLGKVRISVDA
+898 LGNVRISVDA
-909 QDDKVGTKLTFTCYP
+909 KPELLGTELTFTCYP
-924 YNGNGQKIEQEAEL
+924 YNGNGQKIEQEAAL
-938 QQDDKGYFFELS
+938 QQDNNGYFFELS

-981 AADTDWNNWS
+981 ASDTDWNNWS

-1005 IPTGATRYPN
+1005 IPAGATRYPDLN
-1015 LKAWGSVDKFYGGNY
+1015 AWGSVDKFYGGNY

-1104 VVRQKMYSRAVTTA
+1104 IVRQKMYSRAVTTA
-1118 TSGTDLNGTVA
+1118 TSGTDSNGTVV

-1179 LSGGWVKEETLP
+1179 LSGRWVKEETLP

-1198 GKFAYEESG
+1198 GKFAYEVSG
-1207 FKPENAGRSFTF
+1207 FNPENVGNSFTF
-1219 KLRNEEQG
+1219 ELRNDRKG

-1269 EGLVRISLS
+1269 EGLVRISLGK
-1278 ENGNLSFD
+1278 NGDLSFN

-1303 EASGDNASDN
+1303 EALEGYTSDN
-1313 VDITYT
+1313 VNITYT
-1319 SNMFVQPFASTA
+1319 SDMFVQPSASTA

-1355 VSSCSLLR
+1355 VSSCSLIR

-1375 DVITLIDENF
+1375 DIVSLIDEDF

-1392 TVAGKRALDIQKI
+1392 TVADKRALDIQEMS
-1405 KNAARVDLG
+1405 NATRVGLG
-1414 FMVKDGSQQTK
+1414 FMVKDGSQQTE
-1425 FTLNYGSNWKGW
+1425 FTLDYGSNWKGW
-1437 TLVDKQTGNRYLL
+1437 TLVDKQTGKRYLL

-1463 SNNGRFYLVKE
+1463 SNDGRFYLVKE

>member
-1 MRVFFQTSR
+1 MSVFFQTSR

-15 SACRIARKKWS
+15 SACRIAGKKWS

-55 VEHNGTRTE
+55 VEHNGTRNETE
-64 DNANTSGLTIS
+64 STSGLDVVQDEIY
-75 GDIKKFYDD
+75 GA
-84 KNNLLY
+84 
-90 SGYTYAPS
+90 TYKPNC
-98 RRVPLVGEGRV
+98 RVPLVGEGRV

-140 KLTGLAEVN
+140 SLKGLAELN

-154 LSVKDVNR
+154 LSVRDVNR
-162 VYYDSS
+162 VYYDS

-186 NVLKGFWV
+186 DVLKGFWV

-205 SSTSGSGDDFQLLNL
+205 SSTSGSGDKFQLLNL

-245 GCASID
+245 GCASIS
-251 VDVLSGL
+251 VEVLSGL

-273 ASFGYYKEAETNSG
+273 AKEH
-287 LGNTNNLID
+287 
-296 EYPDNSEQL
+296 EYPDAKQERPS
-305 SMLGH
+305 
-310 HELYVDFNEKIVKD
+310 
-324 SEIGFKTGGLKTLDI
+324 
-339 DLTGLSLFELTNNDV
+339 TNITD
-354 NNKYVWGNEKV
+354 
-365 LSGGIGIS
+365 
-373 LLGTQDGSMSAIA
+373 LLGRNLVDSDISNGPTCELLS
-386 KEDCYG
+386 
-392 VKIKLNTGLVG
+392 GLVG
-403 GLLDAILGLLGNTH
+403 GGLTCRVNFGATIPVGSEVGYYTTGGGLASISLGATELNAYDTSDNNPQSINTESGIGVSALAGGAREFSMILTKENAQRLELDLPSGINLLSAVQVH
-417 YYYAYSRDPVEIDVS
+417 YAYSRDPVEIDVS

-447 NLPTPSDDGSVSY
+447 DLPTPSEGSVTY
-460 SLDRWPSGATSP
+460 SLISWPSGATSP
-472 SISGNR
+472 SISGNHM
-478 ITGMTVNGDYVVQ
+478 TGMTVNGDYVVK
-491 AIYKRGEETSW
+491 AIYTREGETSLL
-502 SYAVIHR
+502 YAVIHR
-509 DKKEA
+509 DKKEVV
-514 EAGCNTMMI
+514 AGCNTMMI

-553 QNLVDDDYTNYAE
+553 QNLVDGDYTNYAE

-590 QGGGKTRVG
+590 QGGRKTRVG

-613 LKFFFIRLYNDGKE
+613 LKFFFIRLYKDGKE

-720 SSSAASVGSTMNNL
+720 SSSVASVGTTMNNL

-764 NSIRGGQPV
+764 NSIRGGQPL

-804 SESTSGG
+804 SESTAGG

-871 EEPDDQGGTDG
+871 EEPDDQGETD
-882 ITYKS
+882 IAYKS
-887 ITEHVCVDETN
+887 ITEHVCVDETTY
-898 DLGKVRISVDA
+898 LGNVRIFVDA

-981 AADTDWNNWS
+981 TADTDWNNWS

-1005 IPTGATRYPN
+1005 IPAGATRYPN

-1083 EMPAYFTPLNGA
+1083 EMPAYFTPLKED

-1104 VVRQKMYSRAVTTA
+1104 IVRQKMYSRAVTTA

-1129 ATADWSRTFNAV
+1129 STADWSRTFNAV

-1179 LSGGWVKEETLP
+1179 LSGRWVKEETLP

-1239 YLDIKTFLTENKQ
+1239 YLDIKTFLTENKR

-1319 SNMFVQPFASTA
+1319 SDMFVQPSASTA

-1375 DVITLIDENF
+1375 DIVSLIDEDF

-1392 TVAGKRALDIQKI
+1392 TVADKRALDIQKMS
-1405 KNAARVDLG
+1405 NATRVGLG
-1414 FMVKDGSQQTK
+1414 FMVKDASQQTE
-1425 FTLNYGSNWKGW
+1425 FTLDYGSNWKGW
-1437 TLVDKQTGNRYLL
+1437 TLVDKQTGKRYLL
-1450 DGTSLTVNAGAMK
+1450 DGTSLIVNAGAMK
-1463 SNNGRFYLVKE
+1463 SNDGRFYLVKE

>member
-1 MRVFFQTSR
+1 M
-10 QRSFL
+10 
-15 SACRIARKKWS
+15 
-26 ASVPLL
+26 
-32 LAALL
+32 
-37 TVVFYSCRDED
+37 
-48 LLPSVQS
+48 
-55 VEHNGTRTE
+55 GG
-64 DNANTSGLTIS
+64 GLTCRVDFGATIPVGS
-75 GDIKKFYDD
+75 EV
-84 KNNLLY
+84 
-90 SGYTYAPS
+90 GYYTT
-98 RRVPLVGEGRV
+98 GG
-109 INQITKNL
+109 
-117 VGVLS
+117 
-122 NSDNKLEY
+122 
-130 LVDKN
+130 
-135 LDNSV
+135 
-140 KLTGLAEVN
+140 GLASISLGATKLNAYDTGDNNPQSIN
-149 TGLPI
+149 TE
-154 LSVKDVNR
+154 S
-162 VYYDSS
+162 
-168 NGIKVGFLYKD
+168 
-179 PGGLLSL
+179 
-186 NVLKGFWV
+186 
-194 KTYLKGEEQDG
+194 
-205 SSTSGSGDDFQLLNL
+205 
-220 NLLNVSGGLSEISF
+220 
-234 TTTKPFDEVRI
+234 
-245 GCASID
+245 
-251 VDVLSGL
+251 
-258 EFYYAFVGENPKKIA
+258 
-273 ASFGYYKEAETNSG
+273 
-287 LGNTNNLID
+287 
-296 EYPDNSEQL
+296 
-305 SMLGH
+305 
-310 HELYVDFNEKIVKD
+310 
-324 SEIGFKTGGLKTLDI
+324 
-339 DLTGLSLFELTNNDV
+339 
-354 NNKYVWGNEKV
+354 
-365 LSGGIGIS
+365 GIGV
-373 LLGTQDGSMSAIA
+373 SA
-386 KEDCYG
+386 
-392 VKIKLNTGLVG
+392 LVG
-403 GLLDAILGLLGNTH
+403 GAREFSMILTKKDTRRLELDLPSGINLLSAVKVH
-417 YYYAYSRDPVEIDVS
+417 YAYSRDPVEIDVS

-447 NLPTPSDDGSVSY
+447 NLPTPSEGTVIY
-460 SLDRWPSGATSP
+460 SLISWPSGATSP
-472 SISGNR
+472 SISGNHM
-478 ITGMTVNGDYVVQ
+478 TGMTVNGDYVVK
-491 AIYKRGEETSW
+491 AVYTREEKEISW

-509 DKKEA
+509 NKKEA

-553 QNLVDDDYTNYAE
+553 QNLVDGDYTNYAE

-590 QGGGKTRVG
+590 QGGKTRVG

-613 LKFFFIRLYNDGKE
+613 LKFFFIRLYKDGEE

-654 VETDQT
+654 VETDKT

-686 EPVTCE
+686 EPTTCE
-692 EYAGTSEACMEMITA
+692 EYAGTSEACMEIITA

-720 SSSAASVGSTMNNL
+720 SSSVASVGTTMNNL

-764 NSIRGGQPV
+764 NSIRGGQPL

-829 PLQDYDEVRISFPS
+829 PLQGYDEVRISFPS

-871 EEPDDQGGTDG
+871 EEPDDQGETD
-882 ITYKS
+882 IAYKS
-887 ITEHVCVDETN
+887 ITEHVCVDETTY
-898 DLGKVRISVDA
+898 LGNVRIFVDA

-938 QQDDKGYFFELS
+938 RQDDKGYFFELS

-981 AADTDWNNWS
+981 ASDTDWNNWS

-1005 IPTGATRYPN
+1005 IPAGATRYPDLN
-1015 LKAWGSVDKFYGGNY
+1015 AWGSVDKFYGGNY

-1104 VVRQKMYSRAVTTA
+1104 IVRQKMYSRAVTTA
-1118 TSGTDLNGTVA
+1118 TSGTNGTVV

-1141 AQLYE
+1141 AQPYE
-1146 QAQGIKMMVGNEGDG
+1146 QAQGIKMMVGNDWG

-1179 LSGGWVKEETLP
+1179 LSGGWVKKETLP

-1219 KLRNEEQG
+1219 ELRNEEQG

-1257 RIIDSENVFGEE
+1257 RIIDSESVFGEE
-1269 EGLVRISLS
+1269 EGLVRISLGK
-1278 ENGNLSFD
+1278 NGDLSFD

-1303 EASGDNASDN
+1303 EALEGYTSDN
-1313 VDITYT
+1313 VNITYT
-1319 SNMFVQPFASTA
+1319 SDMFVQPSASTA
-1331 TRSSRSASVPA
+1331 TRSSRSASVPT

-1355 VSSCSLLR
+1355 VSSCSLIR

-1375 DVITLIDENF
+1375 DIVSLIDEDF

-1392 TVAGKRALDIQKI
+1392 TVADKRALDIQKMS
-1405 KNAARVDLG
+1405 NATRVDLG
-1414 FMVKDGSQQTK
+1414 FMVKDGSQQTE
-1425 FTLNYGSNWKGW
+1425 FTLDYGSNWKGW
-1437 TLVDKQTGNRYLL
+1437 TLVDKQTGKRYLL

-1463 SNNGRFYLVKE
+1463 SNDGRFYLVKE

>member
-1 MRVFFQTSR
+1 MSVFFQTSR

-15 SACRIARKKWS
+15 SVCRIAGKKWS
-26 ASVPLL
+26 ASVPLF

-55 VEHNGTRTE
+55 FEQGGTRAET
-64 DNANTSGLTIS
+64 ASTSGL
-75 GDIKKFYDD
+75 DVVQDA
-84 KNNLLY
+84 
-90 SGYTYAPS
+90 TYGATYKPNC
-98 RRVPLVGEGRV
+98 RVPLVGEGRV

-135 LDNSV
+135 LDNFVSL
-140 KLTGLAEVN
+140 KGLAEVN
-149 TGLPI
+149 AGLPI

-186 NVLKGFWV
+186 NVLQGFWV
-194 KTYLKGEEQDG
+194 KTYLKGKEQDG
-205 SSTSGSGDDFQLLNL
+205 SSTSGSGDNFQLLNL

-245 GCASID
+245 GCASIS
-251 VDVLSGL
+251 VEVLSGL

-273 ASFGYYKEAETNSG
+273 AEKHEYPYAEQERPLHPLSKGDLVNESLIDGPVCELVSGLLGGLTCRVDFGATIPVGSEVGYYT
-287 LGNTNNLID
+287 
-296 EYPDNSEQL
+296 
-305 SMLGH
+305 
-310 HELYVDFNEKIVKD
+310 
-324 SEIGFKTGGLKTLDI
+324 TGGGLASISLGATKLNAYD
-339 DLTGLSLFELTNNDV
+339 TGDNNPQSI
-354 NNKYVWGNEKV
+354 NTE
-365 LSGGIGIS
+365 SGIGV
-373 LLGTQDGSMSAIA
+373 SA
-386 KEDCYG
+386 
-392 VKIKLNTGLVG
+392 LVG
-403 GLLDAILGLLGNTH
+403 GAREFSMILTKKDTRRLELDLPSGINLLSAVKVH
-417 YYYAYSRDPVEIDVS
+417 YAYSRDPVEIDVS

-447 NLPTPSDDGSVSY
+447 NLPTPSEGTVIY
-460 SLDRWPSGATSP
+460 SLISWPSGATSP
-472 SISGNR
+472 SISGNHM
-478 ITGMTVNGDYVVQ
+478 TGMTVNGDYVVK
-491 AIYKRGEETSW
+491 AVYTREEKETSW

-509 DKKEA
+509 NKKEA
-514 EAGCNTMMI
+514 VAGCNTMMI
-523 NTSANQ
+523 NTSGNE

-553 QNLVDDDYTNYAE
+553 QNLVDGDYTNYAE

-590 QGGGKTRVG
+590 QGGKTRVG

-613 LKFFFIRLYNDGKE
+613 LKFFFIRLYKDGEE

-654 VETDQT
+654 VETDRT

-720 SSSAASVGSTMNNL
+720 SSSVASVGATTNNL

-764 NSIRGGQPV
+764 NSIRGGQPL

-804 SESTSGG
+804 SESTSSG

-829 PLQDYDEVRISFPS
+829 PLQDYNEVRISFPS

-871 EEPDDQGGTDG
+871 EELEVQGEIDIVYRG
-882 ITYKS
+882 
-887 ITEHVCVDETN
+887 ITEHVCVDETTY
-898 DLGKVRISVDA
+898 LGNVRISVDA
-909 QDDKVGTKLTFTCYP
+909 KPELLGTELTFTCYP
-924 YNGNGQKIEQEAEL
+924 YNGNGQKIEQEAAL
-938 QQDDKGYFFELS
+938 QQDNNGYFFELS

-981 AADTDWNNWS
+981 ASDTDWNNWN

-1005 IPTGATRYPN
+1005 IPAGATRYPN
-1015 LKAWGSVDKFYGGNY
+1015 LNAWGSVDKFYGGNY

-1118 TSGTDLNGTVA
+1118 TSGTDPNGTVV

-1141 AQLYE
+1141 AQPYE
-1146 QAQGIKMMVGNEGDG
+1146 QAQGIKMMVGNDWG

-1179 LSGGWVKEETLP
+1179 LSGGWVKKETLP

-1198 GKFAYEESG
+1198 GKFAYEVIG
-1207 FKPENAGRSFTF
+1207 FNPENAGSSFTF
-1219 KLRNEEQG
+1219 ELRNEEQG
-1227 ATYFV
+1227 ATCFV

-1257 RIIDSENVFGEE
+1257 RIIDSENIFGGK
-1269 EGLVRISLS
+1269 EGLVRISLG
-1278 ENGNLSFD
+1278 ENGDLSFD

-1303 EASGDNASDN
+1303 EALEGYTSDN
-1313 VDITYT
+1313 VNITYT
-1319 SNMFVQPFASTA
+1319 SDMFVQPSASTA
-1331 TRSSRSASVPA
+1331 TRSSRSASVPT

-1355 VSSCSLLR
+1355 VSSCSLIR

-1375 DVITLIDENF
+1375 DIVSLIDEDF

-1392 TVAGKRALDIQKI
+1392 TVADKRALDIQKMS
-1405 KNAARVDLG
+1405 NATRVGLG
-1414 FMVKDGSQQTK
+1414 FMVKDGSQQTE
-1425 FTLNYGSNWKGW
+1425 FTLDYGSNWKGW
-1437 TLVDKQTGNRYLL
+1437 TLVDKQTGKRYLL

-1463 SNNGRFYLVKE
+1463 SNDGRFYLVKE

>member
-64 DNANTSGLTIS
+64 TASTSGL
-75 GDIKKFYDD
+75 DVEQ
-84 KNNLLY
+84 NE
-90 SGYTYAPS
+90 TYGATYKPN

-140 KLTGLAEVN
+140 KLTGLAEV
-149 TGLPI
+149 TTTLPI

-179 PGGLLSL
+179 PGGVL
-186 NVLKGFWV
+186 NLDVLQGFWIQTLLNGKEQEMS
-194 KTYLKGEEQDG
+194 KTQ
-205 SSTSGSGDDFQLLNL
+205 GSGNSFQLLNL

-234 TTTKPFDEVRI
+234 TTKLPFDEVRI
-245 GCASID
+245 GCGSIS

-258 EFYYAFVGENPKKIA
+258 EFYYAFVGDNPEKIA
-273 ASFGYYKEAETNSG
+273 ASFGYYKEAETNSE
-287 LGNTNNLID
+287 NLID
-296 EYPDNSEQL
+296 KYPDNSEQL
-305 SMLGH
+305 SMLH
-310 HELYVDFNEKIVKD
+310 HELYVDFNEKIAKD
-324 SEIGFKTGGLKTLDI
+324 SEIGFKTGGFKTLDI
-339 DLTGLSLFELTNNDV
+339 DLTGLSLFELTNNDA
-354 NNKYVWGNEKV
+354 NNKYVWGNEKE

-392 VKIKLNTGLVG
+392 VKIKLNTGLLG
-403 GLLDAILGLLGNTH
+403 GLLDAILGLLGNTR

-447 NLPTPSDDGSVSY
+447 NLPTPSEGTVSY
-460 SLDRWPSGATSP
+460 SLISGPDGATSLN
-472 SISGNR
+472 ISGSR

-509 DKKEA
+509 NKKEVVS
-514 EAGCNTMMI
+514 GCNTMMI
-523 NTSANQ
+523 NTSDNPT
-529 GQYTVVESSG
+529 QYSVEEPLG
-539 SQGGISLFNKINNR
+539 GQGGISLFNKIKDT
-553 QNLVDDDYTNYAE
+553 QNLVDAEYNNYAE
-566 ATNVLSLIQFGSLAG
+566 ATNVLSLIQLGGLAS
-581 VHSSQDIAP
+581 VKSTKVIEP
-590 QGGGKTRVG
+590 QKGKIRVG

-613 LKFFFIRLYNDGKE
+613 LKFFFIRLYKDGKE

-636 DAVGVGLVGNDGS
+636 DAVGVGLIGNDGS

-686 EPVTCE
+686 EPVNCE
-692 EYAGTSEACMEMITA
+692 EYKGTSEACMEMITA

-720 SSSAASVGSTMNNL
+720 FPSVVGVGTTMNNL

-773 GAILRTPGYVL
+773 GAILRKPGYGL

-882 ITYKS
+882 ITYKG
-887 ITEHVCVDETN
+887 ITGHVCVDETN
-898 DLGKVRISVDA
+898 DLGHVRISVDA
-909 QDDKVGTKLTFTCYP
+909 KPELLKKLITFTCYP

-938 QQDDKGYFFELS
+938 QHQDDKGYFFELS

-981 AADTDWNNWS
+981 PTDTDWNNWS

-1005 IPTGATRYPN
+1005 IPTGAKRYPV
-1015 LKAWGSVDKFYGGNY
+1015 LESWSSIDKFYGGNY
-1030 CANIHFEPGAA
+1030 CENIHFEPGAA
-1041 VLNTQYLEYDC
+1041 VLNTQYLEYSR
-1052 AYVEMEVQSGMYHMI
+1052 AYVEMEMADAMPRMI
-1067 STPLHGMV
+1067 SIPLQGMV
-1075 TGDMFVSP
+1075 TGDMFVSS
-1083 EMPAYFTPLNGA
+1083 EMPAYFTPLNNE
-1095 TYREVRHNP
+1095 TYPEVRHNP
-1104 VVRQKMYSRAVTTA
+1104 LVRQQMYSRAVTTA
-1118 TSGTDLNGTVA
+1118 TSGKNDPDSTIA

-1141 AQLYE
+1141 AQPYE
-1146 QAQGIKMMVGNEGDG
+1146 QAQGIMLMVGSEGDG
-1161 TSYRLRFPKAYT
+1161 TSYRLRFPKDYT
-1173 EYNYYT
+1173 TYNYYT
-1179 LSGGWVKEETLP
+1179 LSGGWMKSDTLQN
-1191 EGARNMN
+1191 GARDKN
-1198 GKFAYEESG
+1198 GRFTYEESG
-1207 FKPENAGRSFTF
+1207 FTPEKVRNSFTF
-1219 KLRNEEQG
+1219 ELRNDKQGDKQG
-1227 ATYFV
+1227 ADYFV

-1239 YLDIKTFLTENKQ
+1239 YLDIQKFLQQNSG
-1252 SVQAI
+1252 SVSAI
-1257 RIIDSENVFGEE
+1257 SVLSE
-1269 EGLVRISLS
+1269 EGDLITVSRDSKDGIC
-1278 ENGNLSFD
+1278 
-1286 VAGEQSNT
+1286 T

-1303 EASGDNASDN
+1303 VSTNTTLNQLN
-1313 VDITYT
+1313 VTYT
-1319 SNMFVQPFASTA
+1319 SDMFVQPSASTA
-1331 TRSSRSASVPA
+1331 TRSSRSVSDPA

-1363 SAGASDAYNAKE
+1363 STGASDAYNAKE
-1375 DVITLIDENF
+1375 DVISLIDEHF

-1450 DGTSLTVNAGAMK
+1450 DGTSLTVNAGVMK

>member
-1 MRVFFQTSR
+1 MSVFFQTSR

-15 SACRIARKKWS
+15 SACRIAGKKWS

-55 VEHNGTRTE
+55 FEQGGTRAE
-64 DNANTSGLTIS
+64 AASTSGL
-75 GDIKKFYDD
+75 DVVQDA
-84 KNNLLY
+84 
-90 SGYTYAPS
+90 TYGATYKPNC
-98 RRVPLVGEGRV
+98 RVPLVGEGRV

-135 LDNSV
+135 LDNFVSL
-140 KLTGLAEVN
+140 KGLAEVN
-149 TGLPI
+149 AGLPI

-168 NGIKVGFLYKD
+168 NVIKVGFLYKD

-186 NVLKGFWV
+186 DVLKGFWV

-205 SSTSGSGDDFQLLNL
+205 SSTLGSGENFQLLNL

-245 GCASID
+245 GCASIS
-251 VDVLSGL
+251 VEVLSGL

-273 ASFGYYKEAETNSG
+273 AEKH
-287 LGNTNNLID
+287 
-296 EYPDNSEQL
+296 EYPYAEQERPLHPL
-305 SMLGH
+305 SKGDLVNESLTDGPVC
-310 HELYVDFNEKIVKD
+310 EL
-324 SEIGFKTGGLKTLDI
+324 
-339 DLTGLSLFELTNNDV
+339 
-354 NNKYVWGNEKV
+354 
-365 LSGGIGIS
+365 IS
-373 LLGTQDGSMSAIA
+373 
-386 KEDCYG
+386 
-392 VKIKLNTGLVG
+392 
-403 GLLDAILGLLGNTH
+403 GLLGGLTCRVDFGATIPVGSEVGYYTKGGGLASISLGATKLNAYDTGDNNPQSINTESGIGVSALAGGAREFSMILTKKDTRRLELDLPSGINLLSAVQVH
-417 YYYAYSRDPVEIDVS
+417 YAYSRDPVEIDVS

-447 NLPTPSDDGSVSY
+447 NLPTPSEGTVIY
-460 SLDRWPSGATSP
+460 SLISSPNGVTSP
-472 SISGNR
+472 EISGNR
-478 ITGMTVNGDYVVQ
+478 ITGMTVNGDYAVKAV
-491 AIYKRGEETSW
+491 YTREEKEISW

-509 DKKEA
+509 NKKEA

-523 NTSANQ
+523 NTSGNE

-553 QNLVDDDYTNYAE
+553 QNLVDGDYTNYAE

-590 QGGGKTRVG
+590 QGGKTRVG

-613 LKFFFIRLYNDGKE
+613 LKFFFIRLYKDGEE

-636 DAVGVGLVGNDGS
+636 DAIGVGLVGNDGS

-654 VETDQT
+654 VETDKT

-686 EPVTCE
+686 EPTTCE

-720 SSSAASVGSTMNNL
+720 SSSAASVGATMNNL

-764 NSIRGGQPV
+764 NSIRGGQPL

-871 EEPDDQGGTDG
+871 EEPDDQGETD
-882 ITYKS
+882 ITYRS
-887 ITEHVCVDETN
+887 ITEHVCVDKTTY
-898 DLGKVRISVDA
+898 LGNVRISVDA
-909 QDDKVGTKLTFTCYP
+909 KSELLGTELTFTCYP
-924 YNGNGQKIEQEAEL
+924 YNGNEQKIEQKAEL

-981 AADTDWNNWS
+981 ASDTDWNNWS

-1005 IPTGATRYPN
+1005 IPAGATRYPN
-1015 LKAWGSVDKFYGGNY
+1015 LNAWGSVDKFYGGNY

-1067 STPLHGMV
+1067 STPLHGMI

-1083 EMPAYFTPLNGA
+1083 EMPAYFTPLKED

-1104 VVRQKMYSRAVTTA
+1104 IVRQKMYSRAVTTA
-1118 TSGTDLNGTVA
+1118 TSGTDSNGTVV

-1141 AQLYE
+1141 AQPYE
-1146 QAQGIKMMVGNEGDG
+1146 QAQGIKMMVGNDWG

-1179 LSGGWVKEETLP
+1179 LSGRWVKKETLP

-1219 KLRNEEQG
+1219 ELRNEEQG

-1257 RIIDSENVFGEE
+1257 RIIDSESVFGEE
-1269 EGLVRISLS
+1269 EGLVRISLGK
-1278 ENGNLSFD
+1278 NGDLSFD

-1303 EASGDNASDN
+1303 EALEGYTSDN
-1313 VDITYT
+1313 VNITYT
-1319 SNMFVQPFASTA
+1319 SDMFVQPSASTA
-1331 TRSSRSASVPA
+1331 TRSSRSASVPT

-1355 VSSCSLLR
+1355 VSSCSLIR

-1375 DVITLIDENF
+1375 DIVSLIDEDF

-1392 TVAGKRALDIQKI
+1392 TVADKRALDIQKMS
-1405 KNAARVDLG
+1405 NATRVGLG
-1414 FMVKDGSQQTK
+1414 FMVKDGSQQTE
-1425 FTLNYGSNWKGW
+1425 FTLDYGSNWKGW
-1437 TLVDKQTGNRYLL
+1437 TLVDKQTGKRYLL

-1463 SNNGRFYLVKE
+1463 SNDGRFYLVKE

>member
-1 MRVFFQTSR
+1 MSVFFQTSR

-15 SACRIARKKWS
+15 SACRIAGKKWS
-26 ASVPLL
+26 ASVPLF

-55 VEHNGTRTE
+55 FEQGGTRAE
-64 DNANTSGLTIS
+64 AASTSGL
-75 GDIKKFYDD
+75 DVVQDA
-84 KNNLLY
+84 
-90 SGYTYAPS
+90 TYGATYKPNC
-98 RRVPLVGEGRV
+98 RVPLVGEGRV

-135 LDNSV
+135 LDNFVSL
-140 KLTGLAEVN
+140 KGLAEVN
-149 TGLPI
+149 AGLPI

-168 NGIKVGFLYKD
+168 NVIKVGFLYKD

-186 NVLKGFWV
+186 NVLQGFWV
-194 KTYLKGEEQDG
+194 KTYLKGKEQDG
-205 SSTSGSGDDFQLLNL
+205 SSTSGSGDNFKLLNL

-273 ASFGYYKEAETNSG
+273 AEKHEYPYAEQERPLHPLSKGDLVNES
-287 LGNTNNLID
+287 LID
-296 EYPDNSEQL
+296 GPVC
-305 SMLGH
+305 
-310 HELYVDFNEKIVKD
+310 EL
-324 SEIGFKTGGLKTLDI
+324 
-339 DLTGLSLFELTNNDV
+339 
-354 NNKYVWGNEKV
+354 
-365 LSGGIGIS
+365 IS
-373 LLGTQDGSMSAIA
+373 
-386 KEDCYG
+386 
-392 VKIKLNTGLVG
+392 
-403 GLLDAILGLLGNTH
+403 GLLGGGLTCRVDFGATIPVGSEVGYYTTGGGLASISLGATKLNAYDTSDNNPQSINTESGIGVSALAGGAREFSMILTKKDTRRLELDLPSGINLLSAVQVH
-417 YYYAYSRDPVEIDVS
+417 YAYSRDPVEIDVS

-447 NLPTPSDDGSVSY
+447 NLPTPSDGTVSY
-460 SLDRWPSGATSP
+460 SLISWPSGATSP
-472 SISGNR
+472 SISGNHM
-478 ITGMTVNGDYVVQ
+478 TGMTVNGDYVVK
-491 AIYKRGEETSW
+491 AVYTRGKETSW

-509 DKKEA
+509 NKKEA
-514 EAGCNTMMI
+514 VAGCNTMMI
-523 NTSANQ
+523 NTSGNE

-539 SQGGISLFNKINNR
+539 SQGGISLFDKINNR
-553 QNLVDDDYTNYAE
+553 QNLVDGDYTNYAE

-590 QGGGKTRVG
+590 QGGKTRVG

-613 LKFFFIRLYNDGKE
+613 LKFFFIRLYKDGEE

-636 DAVGVGLVGNDGS
+636 DAIGVGLVGNDGS

-654 VETDQT
+654 VETDKT

-686 EPVTCE
+686 EPTTCE

-720 SSSAASVGSTMNNL
+720 SSSAASVGATMNNL

-784 NASVLQNVTIAAYN
+784 NASVLQNVAIAAYN

-829 PLQDYDEVRISFPS
+829 PLQGYDEVRISFPS

-871 EEPDDQGGTDG
+871 EEPDDQGETD
-882 ITYKS
+882 IAYKS
-887 ITEHVCVDETN
+887 ITEHVCVDETTY
-898 DLGKVRISVDA
+898 LGNVRIFVDA

-938 QQDDKGYFFELS
+938 RQDDKGYFFELS

-981 AADTDWNNWS
+981 ASDTDWNNWS

-1005 IPTGATRYPN
+1005 IPAGATRYPDLN
-1015 LKAWGSVDKFYGGNY
+1015 AWGSVDKFYGGNY

-1083 EMPAYFTPLNGA
+1083 EMPAYFTPLKED

-1104 VVRQKMYSRAVTTA
+1104 IVRQKMYSRAVTTA
-1118 TSGTDLNGTVA
+1118 TSGTNGTVV

-1141 AQLYE
+1141 AQPYE
-1146 QAQGIKMMVGNEGDG
+1146 QAQGIKMMVGNDWG

-1179 LSGGWVKEETLP
+1179 LSGECVKKETLP
-1191 EGARNMN
+1191 VEARNMN
-1198 GKFAYEESG
+1198 GKFAYEVSG
-1207 FKPENAGRSFTF
+1207 FNPENAGNSFTF
-1219 KLRNEEQG
+1219 ELRNDGKG

-1252 SVQAI
+1252 FVQAI
-1257 RIIDSENVFGEE
+1257 RIIDSESVFGEE
-1269 EGLVRISLS
+1269 EGLVRISLGK
-1278 ENGNLSFD
+1278 NGDLSFD

-1303 EASGDNASDN
+1303 EALEGYTSDN
-1313 VDITYT
+1313 VNITYT
-1319 SNMFVQPFASTA
+1319 SDMFVQPSASTA
-1331 TRSSRSASVPA
+1331 TRSSRSASVPT

-1375 DVITLIDENF
+1375 DIVSLIDEDF

-1392 TVAGKRALDIQKI
+1392 TVADKRALDIQKMS
-1405 KNAARVDLG
+1405 NATRVGLG
-1414 FMVKDGSQQTK
+1414 FMVKDGSQQTE
-1425 FTLNYGSNWKGW
+1425 FTLDYGSNWKGW
-1437 TLVDKQTGNRYLL
+1437 TLVDKQTGKRYLL

-1463 SNNGRFYLVKE
+1463 SNDGRFYLVKE

>member
-1 MRVFFQTSR
+1 MSVFFQTSR

-15 SACRIARKKWS
+15 SACRIAGKKWS
-26 ASVPLL
+26 ASVPLF

-55 VEHNGTRTE
+55 FEQGGTRAE
-64 DNANTSGLTIS
+64 AASTSGL
-75 GDIKKFYDD
+75 DVVQDA
-84 KNNLLY
+84 
-90 SGYTYAPS
+90 TYGATYKPNC
-98 RRVPLVGEGRV
+98 RVPLVGEGRV

-135 LDNSV
+135 LDNFVSL
-140 KLTGLAEVN
+140 KGLAEVN
-149 TGLPI
+149 AGLPI

-168 NGIKVGFLYKD
+168 NVIKVGFLYKD

-186 NVLKGFWV
+186 NVLQGFWV
-194 KTYLKGEEQDG
+194 KTYLKGKEQDG
-205 SSTSGSGDDFQLLNL
+205 SSTSGSGDNFKLLNL

-273 ASFGYYKEAETNSG
+273 AEKHEYPYAEQERPLHPLSKGDLVNES
-287 LGNTNNLID
+287 LID
-296 EYPDNSEQL
+296 GPVC
-305 SMLGH
+305 
-310 HELYVDFNEKIVKD
+310 EL
-324 SEIGFKTGGLKTLDI
+324 
-339 DLTGLSLFELTNNDV
+339 
-354 NNKYVWGNEKV
+354 
-365 LSGGIGIS
+365 IS
-373 LLGTQDGSMSAIA
+373 
-386 KEDCYG
+386 
-392 VKIKLNTGLVG
+392 
-403 GLLDAILGLLGNTH
+403 GLLGGGLTCRVDFGATIPVGSEVGYYTTGGGLASISLGATKLNAYDTSDNNPQSINTESGIGVSALAGGAREFSMILTKKDTRRLELDLPSGINLLSAVQVH
-417 YYYAYSRDPVEIDVS
+417 YAYSRDPVEIDVS

-447 NLPTPSDDGSVSY
+447 NLPTPSDGTVSY
-460 SLDRWPSGATSP
+460 SLISWPSGATSP
-472 SISGNR
+472 SISGNHM
-478 ITGMTVNGDYVVQ
+478 TGMTVNGDYAVKAV
-491 AIYKRGEETSW
+491 YTREEKETSW

-509 DKKEA
+509 NKKEA
-514 EAGCNTMMI
+514 VAGCNTMMI
-523 NTSANQ
+523 NTSENQ

-553 QNLVDDDYTNYAE
+553 QNLVDGDYTNYAE

-590 QGGGKTRVG
+590 QGGKTRVG

-613 LKFFFIRLYNDGKE
+613 LKFFFIRLYKDGEE

-636 DAVGVGLVGNDGS
+636 DAIGVGLVGNDGS

-654 VETDQT
+654 VETDKT

-720 SSSAASVGSTMNNL
+720 SSSAASVGATMNNL

-784 NASVLQNVTIAAYN
+784 NASVLQNVAIAAYY

-871 EEPDDQGGTDG
+871 EEPEDQGETD
-882 ITYKS
+882 ITYRS
-887 ITEHVCVDETN
+887 ITEHVCVDETTY
-898 DLGKVRISVDA
+898 LGNVRISVDA
-909 QDDKVGTKLTFTCYP
+909 KSELLGTELTFTCYP
-924 YNGNGQKIEQEAEL
+924 YNGNGQKIEQKAEL

-981 AADTDWNNWS
+981 ASDTDWNNWS

-1005 IPTGATRYPN
+1005 IPAGATRYPN
-1015 LKAWGSVDKFYGGNY
+1015 LNAWGSVDKFYGGNY

-1067 STPLHGMV
+1067 STPLHGMI

-1083 EMPAYFTPLNGA
+1083 EMPAYFTPLKED

-1104 VVRQKMYSRAVTTA
+1104 IVRQKMYSRAVTTA
-1118 TSGTDLNGTVA
+1118 TSGTNGTVV

-1141 AQLYE
+1141 AQPYE
-1146 QAQGIKMMVGNEGDG
+1146 QAQGIKMMVGNDWG

-1179 LSGGWVKEETLP
+1179 LSGECVKKETLP
-1191 EGARNMN
+1191 VEARNMN
-1198 GKFAYEESG
+1198 GKFAYEVSG
-1207 FKPENAGRSFTF
+1207 FNPENAGNSFTF
-1219 KLRNEEQG
+1219 ELRNDGKG

-1252 SVQAI
+1252 FVQAI
-1257 RIIDSENVFGEE
+1257 RIIDSESVFGEE
-1269 EGLVRISLS
+1269 EGLARISLGK
-1278 ENGNLSFD
+1278 NGDLSFN

-1303 EASGDNASDN
+1303 EASGGYTSDN
-1313 VDITYT
+1313 VNITYT
-1319 SNMFVQPFASTA
+1319 SDMFVQPSASTA
-1331 TRSSRSASVPA
+1331 TRSSRSASVPT

-1355 VSSCSLLR
+1355 VSSCSLIR

-1375 DVITLIDENF
+1375 DIVSLIDEDF

-1392 TVAGKRALDIQKI
+1392 TVADKRALDIQKMS
-1405 KNAARVDLG
+1405 NATRVGLG
-1414 FMVKDGSQQTK
+1414 FMVKDGSQQTE
-1425 FTLNYGSNWKGW
+1425 FTLDYGSNWKGW
-1437 TLVDKQTGNRYLL
+1437 TLVDKQTGKRYLL

-1463 SNNGRFYLVKE
+1463 SNDGRFYLVKE

>member
-1 MRVFFQTSR
+1 MSVFFQTSR

-15 SACRIARKKWS
+15 SACRIAGKKWS
-26 ASVPLL
+26 ASVPLF

-55 VEHNGTRTE
+55 FEQGGTRAE
-64 DNANTSGLTIS
+64 AASTSGL
-75 GDIKKFYDD
+75 DVVQDA
-84 KNNLLY
+84 
-90 SGYTYAPS
+90 TYGATYKPNC
-98 RRVPLVGEGRV
+98 RVPLVGEGRV

-135 LDNSV
+135 LDNFVSL
-140 KLTGLAEVN
+140 KGLAEVN
-149 TGLPI
+149 AGLPI

-168 NGIKVGFLYKD
+168 NVIKVGFLYKD

-186 NVLKGFWV
+186 NVLQGFWV
-194 KTYLKGEEQDG
+194 KTYLKGKEQDG
-205 SSTSGSGDDFQLLNL
+205 SSTSGSGDNFKLLNL

-273 ASFGYYKEAETNSG
+273 AEKHEYPYAEQERPLHPLSKGDLVNES
-287 LGNTNNLID
+287 LID
-296 EYPDNSEQL
+296 GPVC
-305 SMLGH
+305 
-310 HELYVDFNEKIVKD
+310 EL
-324 SEIGFKTGGLKTLDI
+324 
-339 DLTGLSLFELTNNDV
+339 
-354 NNKYVWGNEKV
+354 
-365 LSGGIGIS
+365 IS
-373 LLGTQDGSMSAIA
+373 
-386 KEDCYG
+386 
-392 VKIKLNTGLVG
+392 
-403 GLLDAILGLLGNTH
+403 GLLGGGLTCRVDFGATIPVGSEVGYYTTGGGLASISLGATKLNAYDTSDNNPQSINTESGIGVSALAGGAREFSMILTKKDTRRLELDLPSGINLLSAVQVH
-417 YYYAYSRDPVEIDVS
+417 YAYSRDPVEIDVS

-447 NLPTPSDDGSVSY
+447 NLPTPSDGTVSY
-460 SLDRWPSGATSP
+460 SLISWPSGATSP
-472 SISGNR
+472 SISGNHM
-478 ITGMTVNGDYVVQ
+478 TGMTVNGDYAVKAV
-491 AIYKRGEETSW
+491 YTREEKETSW

-509 DKKEA
+509 NKKEA
-514 EAGCNTMMI
+514 VAGCNTMMI

-553 QNLVDDDYTNYAE
+553 QNLVDGDYTNYAE

-590 QGGGKTRVG
+590 QGGKTRVG

-613 LKFFFIRLYNDGKE
+613 LKFFFIRLYKDGEE

-636 DAVGVGLVGNDGS
+636 DAIGVGLVGNDGS

-654 VETDQT
+654 VETDKT

-686 EPVTCE
+686 EPTTCE

-720 SSSAASVGSTMNNL
+720 SSSVASVGATMNNL

-764 NSIRGGQPV
+764 NSIRGGQPL

-829 PLQDYDEVRISFPS
+829 PLQGYDEVRISFPS

-871 EEPDDQGGTDG
+871 EEPDDQGETD
-882 ITYKS
+882 IAYKS
-887 ITEHVCVDETN
+887 ITEHVCVDETTY
-898 DLGKVRISVDA
+898 LGNVRISVDA
-909 QDDKVGTKLTFTCYP
+909 KSELLGTELTFTCYP
-924 YNGNGQKIEQEAEL
+924 YNGNGQKIEQKAEL

-963 YNGLRAQVHPLKT
+963 YNGMRAQVHPLKT
-976 TWKRN
+976 TWKRS
-981 AADTDWNNWS
+981 ASDTDWNNWS

-1005 IPTGATRYPN
+1005 IPAGATRYPN

-1067 STPLHGMV
+1067 STPLHGMI

-1083 EMPAYFTPLNGA
+1083 EMPAYFTPLKED

-1104 VVRQKMYSRAVTTA
+1104 IVRQKMYSRAVTTA
-1118 TSGTDLNGTVA
+1118 TSGTNGTVV

-1141 AQLYE
+1141 AQPYE
-1146 QAQGIKMMVGNEGDG
+1146 QAQGIKMMVGNDWG

-1179 LSGGWVKEETLP
+1179 LSGECVKKETLP
-1191 EGARNMN
+1191 VEARNMN
-1198 GKFAYEESG
+1198 GKFAYEVSG
-1207 FKPENAGRSFTF
+1207 FNPENAGNSFTF
-1219 KLRNEEQG
+1219 ELRNDGKG

-1252 SVQAI
+1252 FVQAI
-1257 RIIDSENVFGEE
+1257 RIIDSESVFGEE
-1269 EGLVRISLS
+1269 EGLVRISLGK
-1278 ENGNLSFD
+1278 NGDLSFN

-1303 EASGDNASDN
+1303 EALEGYTSDN
-1313 VDITYT
+1313 VNITYT
-1319 SNMFVQPFASTA
+1319 SDMFVQPSASTA
-1331 TRSSRSASVPA
+1331 TRSSRSASVPT

-1355 VSSCSLLR
+1355 VSSCSLIR

-1375 DVITLIDENF
+1375 DIVSLIDEDF

-1392 TVAGKRALDIQKI
+1392 TVADKRALDIQKMS
-1405 KNAARVDLG
+1405 NATRVGLG
-1414 FMVKDGSQQTK
+1414 FMVKDGSQQTE
-1425 FTLNYGSNWKGW
+1425 FTLDYGSNWKGW
-1437 TLVDKQTGNRYLL
+1437 TLVDKQTGKRYLL

-1463 SNNGRFYLVKE
+1463 SNDGRFYLVKE

>member
-1 MRVFFQTSR
+1 MSVFFQTSR

-15 SACRIARKKWS
+15 SACRIAGKKWS
-26 ASVPLL
+26 ASVPLF

-55 VEHNGTRTE
+55 FEQGGTRAE
-64 DNANTSGLTIS
+64 AASTSGL
-75 GDIKKFYDD
+75 DVVQDA
-84 KNNLLY
+84 
-90 SGYTYAPS
+90 TYGATYKPNC
-98 RRVPLVGEGRV
+98 RVPLVGEGRV

-140 KLTGLAEVN
+140 SLKGLAEVN
-149 TGLPI
+149 AGLPI

-168 NGIKVGFLYKD
+168 NGIKVGFLYKA

-186 NVLKGFWV
+186 NVLQGFWV
-194 KTYLKGEEQDG
+194 KTYLKGKEQDG
-205 SSTSGSGDDFQLLNL
+205 SSTSGSGDNFKLLNL

-251 VDVLSGL
+251 VNVLSGL

-273 ASFGYYKEAETNSG
+273 AETYA
-287 LGNTNNLID
+287 
-296 EYPDNSEQL
+296 YPTAKQ
-305 SMLGH
+305 
-310 HELYVDFNEKIVKD
+310 EKPAH
-324 SEIGFKTGGLKTLDI
+324 
-339 DLTGLSLFELTNNDV
+339 
-354 NNKYVWGNEKV
+354 
-365 LSGGIGIS
+365 
-373 LLGTQDGSMSAIA
+373 LGTGDLVNKNLNDGPVC
-386 KEDCYG
+386 E
-392 VKIKLNTGLVG
+392 LVS
-403 GLLDAILGLLGNTH
+403 GLLGGLTCRVDFGATIPVDSEVGYYTTGGGLASISLGATKLNAYDTSDNNPQSINTESGIGVSALAGGAREFSMILTKENAQRLELDLPSGINLLSAVRVH
-417 YYYAYSRDPVEIDVS
+417 YAYSRDPVEIDVS

-447 NLPTPSDDGSVSY
+447 NLPTPSDGTVSY
-460 SLDRWPSGATSP
+460 SLFSSPDGATS

-478 ITGMTVNGDYVVQ
+478 ITGMTVNGDYVVK
-491 AIYKRGEETSW
+491 AVYTREEKETSW

-509 DKKEA
+509 NKKEA

-523 NTSANQ
+523 NTSGSE

-553 QNLVDDDYTNYAE
+553 QNLVDGDYTNYAE
-566 ATNVLSLIQFGSLAG
+566 ATNALSLIQFGSLAG

-590 QGGGKTRVG
+590 QGGKTRVG

-613 LKFFFIRLYNDGKE
+613 LKFFFIRLYKDGEE

-636 DAVGVGLVGNDGS
+636 DAIGVGLVGNDGS

-654 VETDQT
+654 VETDKT

-686 EPVTCE
+686 EPTTCE

-720 SSSAASVGSTMNNL
+720 SSSAASVGATMNNL

-764 NSIRGGQPV
+764 NSIRGGQPL

-829 PLQDYDEVRISFPS
+829 PLQGYDEVRISFPS

-871 EEPDDQGGTDG
+871 EEPDDQGETD
-882 ITYKS
+882 IAYKS
-887 ITEHVCVDETN
+887 ITEHVCVDETTY
-898 DLGKVRISVDA
+898 LGNVRISVDA
-909 QDDKVGTKLTFTCYP
+909 KSELLGTELTFTCYP
-924 YNGNGQKIEQEAEL
+924 YNGNGQKIEQKAEL

-963 YNGLRAQVHPLKT
+963 YNGMRAQVHPLKT
-976 TWKRN
+976 TWKRS
-981 AADTDWNNWS
+981 ASDTDWNNWS

-1005 IPTGATRYPN
+1005 IPAGATRYPDLN
-1015 LKAWGSVDKFYGGNY
+1015 AWGSVDKFYGGNY

-1067 STPLHGMV
+1067 STPLHGMI

-1083 EMPAYFTPLNGA
+1083 EMPAYFTPLKED

-1104 VVRQKMYSRAVTTA
+1104 IVRQKMYSRAVTTA
-1118 TSGTDLNGTVA
+1118 TSGTNGTVV

-1141 AQLYE
+1141 AQPYE
-1146 QAQGIKMMVGNEGDG
+1146 QAQGIKMMVGNDWR

-1179 LSGGWVKEETLP
+1179 LSGECVKKETLP
-1191 EGARNMN
+1191 VEARNMN
-1198 GKFAYEESG
+1198 GKFAYEVSG
-1207 FKPENAGRSFTF
+1207 FNPENAGNSFTF
-1219 KLRNEEQG
+1219 ELRNDGKG

-1252 SVQAI
+1252 FVQAI
-1257 RIIDSENVFGEE
+1257 RIIDSESVFGEE
-1269 EGLVRISLS
+1269 EGLVRISLGK
-1278 ENGNLSFD
+1278 NGDLSFN

-1303 EASGDNASDN
+1303 EALEGYTSDN
-1313 VDITYT
+1313 VNITYT
-1319 SNMFVQPFASTA
+1319 SDMFVQPSASTA
-1331 TRSSRSASVPA
+1331 TRSSRSASVPT

-1355 VSSCSLLR
+1355 VSSCSLIR

-1375 DVITLIDENF
+1375 DIVSLIDEDF

-1392 TVAGKRALDIQKI
+1392 TVADKRALDIQKMS
-1405 KNAARVDLG
+1405 NATRVGLG
-1414 FMVKDGSQQTK
+1414 FMVKDGSQQTE
-1425 FTLNYGSNWKGW
+1425 FTLDYGSNWKGW
-1437 TLVDKQTGNRYLL
+1437 TLVDKQTGKRYLL

-1463 SNNGRFYLVKE
+1463 SNDGRFYLVKE

>member
-1 MRVFFQTSR
+1 MSVFFQTSR

-15 SACRIARKKWS
+15 SACRIAGKKWS
-26 ASVPLL
+26 ASVPLF

-55 VEHNGTRTE
+55 FEQGGTRAE
-64 DNANTSGLTIS
+64 AASTSGLDVVQDAT
-75 GDIKKFYDD
+75 GA
-84 KNNLLY
+84 
-90 SGYTYAPS
+90 TYKPNC
-98 RRVPLVGEGRV
+98 RVPLVGEGRV

-140 KLTGLAEVN
+140 SLKGLAEVN
-149 TGLPI
+149 AGLPI

-168 NGIKVGFLYKD
+168 NGIKVGFLYKA

-186 NVLKGFWV
+186 NVLQGFWV
-194 KTYLKGEEQDG
+194 KTYLKGKEQDG
-205 SSTSGSGDDFQLLNL
+205 SSTSGSGDKFQLLNL

-245 GCASID
+245 GCASIS
-251 VDVLSGL
+251 VEVLSGL

-273 ASFGYYKEAETNSG
+273 AKEH
-287 LGNTNNLID
+287 
-296 EYPDNSEQL
+296 EYPDAKQERPS
-305 SMLGH
+305 
-310 HELYVDFNEKIVKD
+310 
-324 SEIGFKTGGLKTLDI
+324 
-339 DLTGLSLFELTNNDV
+339 TNITD
-354 NNKYVWGNEKV
+354 
-365 LSGGIGIS
+365 
-373 LLGTQDGSMSAIA
+373 LLGRNLVDSDISNGPTCELLS
-386 KEDCYG
+386 
-392 VKIKLNTGLVG
+392 GLVG
-403 GLLDAILGLLGNTH
+403 GGLTCRVDFGATIPVGSEVGYYTTGGGLASISLGATKLNAYDTGDNNPQSINTESGIGVSALVGGAREFSMILTKKDTRRLELDLPSGINLLSAVKVH
-417 YYYAYSRDPVEIDVS
+417 YAYSRDPVEIDVS

-447 NLPTPSDDGSVSY
+447 NLPTPSEGTVIY
-460 SLDRWPSGATSP
+460 SLISWPSGATSP
-472 SISGNR
+472 SISGNHM
-478 ITGMTVNGDYVVQ
+478 TGMTVNGDYVVK
-491 AIYKRGEETSW
+491 AVYTREEKETSW

-509 DKKEA
+509 NKKEA
-514 EAGCNTMMI
+514 VAGCNTMMI
-523 NTSANQ
+523 NTSGNE

-539 SQGGISLFNKINNR
+539 SQGCISLFNKINNR
-553 QNLVDDDYTNYAE
+553 QNLVDGDYTNYAE

-590 QGGGKTRVG
+590 QGGKTRVG

-613 LKFFFIRLYNDGKE
+613 LKFFFIRLYKDGEE

-654 VETDQT
+654 VETDRT

-720 SSSAASVGSTMNNL
+720 SSSVASVGATTNNL

-764 NSIRGGQPV
+764 NSIRGGQPL

-804 SESTSGG
+804 SESTSSG

-829 PLQDYDEVRISFPS
+829 PLQDYNEVRISFPS

-871 EEPDDQGGTDG
+871 EELEVQGEIDIVYRG
-882 ITYKS
+882 
-887 ITEHVCVDETN
+887 ITEHVCVDETTY
-898 DLGKVRISVDA
+898 LGNVRISVDA
-909 QDDKVGTKLTFTCYP
+909 KPELLGTELTFTCYP
-924 YNGNGQKIEQEAEL
+924 YNGNGQKIEQEAAL
-938 QQDDKGYFFELS
+938 QQDNNGYFFELS

-981 AADTDWNNWS
+981 ASDTDWNNWN

-1005 IPTGATRYPN
+1005 IPAGATRYPN
-1015 LKAWGSVDKFYGGNY
+1015 LNAWGSVDKFYGGNY

-1118 TSGTDLNGTVA
+1118 TSGTNGTVA
-1129 ATADWSRTFNAV
+1129 ATVDWSRTFNAV
-1141 AQLYE
+1141 AQPYE
-1146 QAQGIKMMVGNEGDG
+1146 QAQGIKMMVGNDWG

-1179 LSGGWVKEETLP
+1179 LSGGWVKKETLP

-1198 GKFAYEESG
+1198 GKFAYEVIG
-1207 FKPENAGRSFTF
+1207 FNPENAGSSFTF
-1219 KLRNEEQG
+1219 ELRNEEQG

-1257 RIIDSENVFGEE
+1257 RIIDSENIFGGE
-1269 EGLVRISLS
+1269 EGLVRISLG
-1278 ENGNLSFD
+1278 ENGDLSFD

-1303 EASGDNASDN
+1303 EVSGDYASDN
-1313 VDITYT
+1313 VNITYT
-1319 SNMFVQPFASTA
+1319 SNMFVQPSASTA
-1331 TRSSRSASVPA
+1331 TRSSRSASVPT

-1355 VSSCSLLR
+1355 VSSCSLLH

-1375 DVITLIDENF
+1375 DIVSLIDEDF

-1392 TVAGKRALDIQKI
+1392 TVADKRALDIQKMS
-1405 KNAARVDLG
+1405 NATRVGLG
-1414 FMVKDGSQQTK
+1414 FMVKDGSQQTE
-1425 FTLNYGSNWKGW
+1425 FTLDYGSNWKGW
-1437 TLVDKQTGNRYLL
+1437 TLVDKQTGKRYLL

-1463 SNNGRFYLVKE
+1463 SNDGRFYLVKE

>member
-1 MRVFFQTSR
+1 MSVFFQTPR

-15 SACRIARKKWS
+15 SACRIAGKKWS

-55 VEHNGTRTE
+55 VEHNGTRNETE
-64 DNANTSGLTIS
+64 STSGLTIS
-75 GDIKKFYDD
+75 EDIKKFYDD

-140 KLTGLAEVN
+140 SLKGLAEVN

-186 NVLKGFWV
+186 NVLQGFWV

-205 SSTSGSGDDFQLLNL
+205 SSTSGSGDSFQLVNL

-234 TTTKPFDEVRI
+234 TTKKPFDEVRI

-258 EFYYAFVGENPKKIA
+258 VFYYAFVGENPKKIA
-273 ASFGYYKEAETNSG
+273 AKEH
-287 LGNTNNLID
+287 
-296 EYPDNSEQL
+296 EYPEAKQERPS
-305 SMLGH
+305 
-310 HELYVDFNEKIVKD
+310 
-324 SEIGFKTGGLKTLDI
+324 
-339 DLTGLSLFELTNNDV
+339 TNITD
-354 NNKYVWGNEKV
+354 
-365 LSGGIGIS
+365 
-373 LLGTQDGSMSAIA
+373 LLGRNLVDSDISNGPTCELLS
-386 KEDCYG
+386 
-392 VKIKLNTGLVG
+392 GLVG
-403 GLLDAILGLLGNTH
+403 GGLTCRVNFGATIPVGSEVGYYTTGGGLASISLGATELNAYDTSDNNPQSINTESGIGVSALAGGAREFSMILTKENAQRLELDLPSGINLLSAVQVH
-417 YYYAYSRDPVEIDVS
+417 YAYSRDPVEIDVS

-447 NLPTPSDDGSVSY
+447 NLPTPSDGTVTY
-460 SLDRWPSGATSP
+460 SLISYPEGATFP

-523 NTSANQ
+523 NTSENQ

-553 QNLVDDDYTNYAE
+553 QNLVDGDYTNYAE

-590 QGGGKTRVG
+590 QGGRKTRVG

-613 LKFFFIRLYNDGKE
+613 LKFFFIRLYKDGKE

-720 SSSAASVGSTMNNL
+720 SSSVASVGTTMNNL

-764 NSIRGGQPV
+764 NSIRGGQPL

-804 SESTSGG
+804 SESTAGG

-871 EEPDDQGGTDG
+871 EEPDDQGETD
-882 ITYKS
+882 IAYKS
-887 ITEHVCVDETN
+887 ITEHVCVDETTY
-898 DLGKVRISVDA
+898 LGNVRIFVDA

-981 AADTDWNNWS
+981 TADTDWNNWS

-1005 IPTGATRYPN
+1005 IPAGATRYPN

-1083 EMPAYFTPLNGA
+1083 EMPAYFTPLKED

-1104 VVRQKMYSRAVTTA
+1104 IVRQKMYSRAVTTA

-1129 ATADWSRTFNAV
+1129 STADWSRTFNAV

-1179 LSGGWVKEETLP
+1179 LSGRWVKEETLP

-1239 YLDIKTFLTENKQ
+1239 YLDIKTFLTENKR

-1319 SNMFVQPFASTA
+1319 SDMFVQPSASTA

-1375 DVITLIDENF
+1375 DIVSLIDEDF

-1392 TVAGKRALDIQKI
+1392 TVAGKRALDIQKMS
-1405 KNAARVDLG
+1405 NATRVGLG
-1414 FMVKDGSQQTK
+1414 FMVKDASQQTE
-1425 FTLNYGSNWKGW
+1425 FTLDYGSNWKGW
-1437 TLVDKQTGNRYLL
+1437 TLVDKQTGKRYLL

-1463 SNNGRFYLVKE
+1463 SNDGRFYLVKE

>member
-1 MRVFFQTSR
+1 MSVFFQTSR

-15 SACRIARKKWS
+15 SACRIAGKKWS
-26 ASVPLL
+26 ASVPLF

-55 VEHNGTRTE
+55 FEQGGTRAE
-64 DNANTSGLTIS
+64 AASTSGL
-75 GDIKKFYDD
+75 DVVQDA
-84 KNNLLY
+84 
-90 SGYTYAPS
+90 TYGATYKPNC
-98 RRVPLVGEGRV
+98 RVPLVGEGRV

-135 LDNSV
+135 LDNFVSL
-140 KLTGLAEVN
+140 KGLAEVN
-149 TGLPI
+149 AGLPI

-168 NGIKVGFLYKD
+168 NVIKVGFLYKD

-186 NVLKGFWV
+186 NVLQGFWV
-194 KTYLKGEEQDG
+194 KTYLKGKEQDG
-205 SSTSGSGDDFQLLNL
+205 SSTSGSGDNFKLLNL

-273 ASFGYYKEAETNSG
+273 AEKHEYPYAEQERPLHPLSKGDLVNAS
-287 LGNTNNLID
+287 LID
-296 EYPDNSEQL
+296 GPVC
-305 SMLGH
+305 
-310 HELYVDFNEKIVKD
+310 EL
-324 SEIGFKTGGLKTLDI
+324 
-339 DLTGLSLFELTNNDV
+339 
-354 NNKYVWGNEKV
+354 
-365 LSGGIGIS
+365 IS
-373 LLGTQDGSMSAIA
+373 
-386 KEDCYG
+386 
-392 VKIKLNTGLVG
+392 
-403 GLLDAILGLLGNTH
+403 GLLGGGLTCRVDFGATIPVGSEVGYYTAGGGLASISLGATKLNAYDTSDNNPQSINTESGIGVSALAGGAREFSMILTKENAQRLELDLPSGINLLSAVQVH
-417 YYYAYSRDPVEIDVS
+417 YAYSRDPVEIDVS

-447 NLPTPSDDGSVSY
+447 NLPTPSEGSVTY
-460 SLDRWPSGATSP
+460 SLISWPSGATSP
-472 SISGNR
+472 SISGNHM
-478 ITGMTVNGDYVVQ
+478 TGMTVNGDYVVK
-491 AIYKRGEETSW
+491 AVYTREEKETSW

-509 DKKEA
+509 NKKEA
-514 EAGCNTMMI
+514 VAGCNTMMI

-553 QNLVDDDYTNYAE
+553 QNLVDGDYTNYAE

-590 QGGGKTRVG
+590 QGGKTRVG

-613 LKFFFIRLYNDGKE
+613 LKFFFIRLYKDGEE

-636 DAVGVGLVGNDGS
+636 DAIGVGLVGNDGS

-654 VETDQT
+654 VETDKT

-686 EPVTCE
+686 EPTTCE

-720 SSSAASVGSTMNNL
+720 SSSAASVGATMNNL

-764 NSIRGGQPV
+764 NSIRGGQPL

-829 PLQDYDEVRISFPS
+829 PLQGYDEVRISFPS

-871 EEPDDQGGTDG
+871 EEPDDQGETD
-882 ITYKS
+882 IAYKS
-887 ITEHVCVDETN
+887 ITEHVCVDETTY
-898 DLGKVRISVDA
+898 LGNVRISVDA
-909 QDDKVGTKLTFTCYP
+909 KSELLGTELTFTCYP
-924 YNGNGQKIEQEAEL
+924 YNGNGQKIEQKAEL

-963 YNGLRAQVHPLKT
+963 YNGMRAQVHPLKT
-976 TWKRN
+976 TWKRS
-981 AADTDWNNWS
+981 ASDTDWNNWS

-1005 IPTGATRYPN
+1005 IPAGATRYPN

-1067 STPLHGMV
+1067 STPLHGMI

-1083 EMPAYFTPLNGA
+1083 EMPAYFTPLKED

-1104 VVRQKMYSRAVTTA
+1104 IVRQKMYSRAVTTA
-1118 TSGTDLNGTVA
+1118 TSGTNGTVV

-1141 AQLYE
+1141 AQPYE
-1146 QAQGIKMMVGNEGDG
+1146 QAQGIKMMVGNDWG

-1179 LSGGWVKEETLP
+1179 LSGECVKKETLP
-1191 EGARNMN
+1191 VEARNMN
-1198 GKFAYEESG
+1198 GKFAYEVSG
-1207 FKPENAGRSFTF
+1207 FNPENAGNSFTF
-1219 KLRNEEQG
+1219 ELRNDGKG

-1252 SVQAI
+1252 FVQAI
-1257 RIIDSENVFGEE
+1257 RIIDSESVFGEE
-1269 EGLVRISLS
+1269 EGLVRISLGK
-1278 ENGNLSFD
+1278 NGDLSFN

-1303 EASGDNASDN
+1303 EALEGYTSDN
-1313 VDITYT
+1313 VNITYT
-1319 SNMFVQPFASTA
+1319 SDMFVQPSASTA
-1331 TRSSRSASVPA
+1331 TRSSRSASVPT

-1355 VSSCSLLR
+1355 VSSCSLIR

-1375 DVITLIDENF
+1375 DIVSLIDEDF

-1392 TVAGKRALDIQKI
+1392 TVADKRALDIQKMS
-1405 KNAARVDLG
+1405 NATRVGLG
-1414 FMVKDGSQQTK
+1414 FMVKDGSQQTE
-1425 FTLNYGSNWKGW
+1425 FTLDYGSNWKGW
-1437 TLVDKQTGNRYLL
+1437 TLVDKQTGKRYLL

-1463 SNNGRFYLVKE
+1463 SNDGRFYLVKE